1 MAIKFYNVSS
11 NTDSTKHS
19 KSLIFTHT
27 DEDIIINLPDHSGTL
42 ATSNGLEEAYRAR
55 YGTNNLTFILTPSM
69 ATRDNSNPN
78 VIKLIPGEF
87 KTSTS
92 FLGKHDTT
100 IWEVYKNNSITE
112 ANKVAS
118 EDNALYKDG
127 YTLPLLENTGSNYL
141 IRYKFRSNNIESSWS
156 PAYSCL
162 PLASGLLPI
171 TASASEGSL
180 IPDITISE
188 LKGYGEAKDV
198 LHDSTVVEVYDADK
212 SLVYTLSVN
221 KPKDVRNFKLRKD
234 NGDPV
239 LKGDRRYTLRI
250 VCRTNIAKY
259 SSTETTI
266 ELITPKV
273 FISKPEVTYLQRSTD
288 RSPIDFMDS
297 EHHGLDRDPIVKVP
311 NGRGGTDEYHTA
323 YAYGYNAS
331 IGWPRYIFTIDRDP
345 ITTGIDLDKVKNF
358 YLKYKLYVI
367 YKGQKIEFRAEN
379 NFGIADQDG
388 WNIGYNLKTM
398 LRRYGGDNSDA
409 TMEKLGYK
417 LITYKG
423 KKLTAISIPPYAVL
437 DKLASLTG
445 INREDINLTK
455 FKFQIAFR
463 YDIDNNYSDVVF
475 EELKLSYAKTDIY
488 YFTIL
493 DRLDEK
499 KFPAIV
505 TSGIGLLDY
514 DPVIGTYGSW
524 ETARDAKYVFTF
536 YNKNGEY
543 STVVNAFYHGS
554 PEAGNFFSKNGVN
567 YKLADAMTKYFKEN
581 IKPFIPTI
589 EFGGYDAGQL
599 TYLANISDEQWKEI
613 SKLFTPDADTVTVDS
628 YAIVKDQYT
637 SLYRSTLKADMVPK
651 LYSGKVL
658 TTFKA
663 VPDRKFDT
671 STDIDLLVAPYNLKR
686 YDNTQVDISKLD
698 VYISNKGQESR
709 PKNIRLRYASLDKAN
724 GDSMGGMLTL
734 TGGVYAN
741 RKDDT
746 IVGKLDMQYGDRLT
760 CDVVMQTEFGV
771 IEEHQEDTVKIDRW
785 TIQDAIVEFKTVG
798 NKQSILIT
806 PGTIKYEMEDQIID
820 GKKAFTTDVLNI
832 ARDGYRDMP
841 GSAILKYLH
850 VEIFKK
856 NNLNTPVV
864 KADLKLIDNNKFQR
878 SITGDTGW
886 YQKCL
891 FVADSDKEKL
901 KDRITLGNSESSVIF
916 YTNPDYSS
924 GTFVAGDKCAVKF
937 NSGDELIVKMNMQEI
952 PEYLFR
958 LYENITLK
966 SYTHIKAVTVPE
978 IEVQEMENPVFKN
991 ISNDPNQRYNGL
1003 NTQFFNRKGI
1013 MGEYPDLENDKFIL
1027 DSDAYLSRGFDN
1039 NTHVETIWEFRDQHR
1054 HTVTITKHAGTDDLY
1069 SLPMSDAFVWYADP
1083 EATSPTN
1090 TKCVL
1095 HPNGRYMVQVT
1106 YVNGSGNKTYASGSD
1121 AMPLI
1126 YFTDAGFNVKE
1137 KPQVEPSVG
1146 PRIIEIDNC
1155 KEGYGFQDY
1164 ILGEIEV
1171 FPTEETKK
1179 LPVNTPTG
1187 LELKHTIG
1195 LKPVPK
1201 DMRYTDSSGGID
1213 SLFPLIVPVIGIY
1226 KYSPGGSGNDL
1237 REEKF
1242 CTMELSINVKDGKLV
1257 YEQSIVKMDI
1267 DYIKSK
1273 VRATSSN
1280 LDNYWNIN
1288 GNDGLYIKY
1297 DLYRYFN
1304 ELRGNALDKTLISS
1318 RADTKITGYKVSGTT
1333 ALNKDNV
1340 IAAQLYRTDSGKTY
1354 LRFKMFLHGSW
1365 GTIDNSASGEWLD
1378 SVSVPEPFYIEQNVE
1393 AFVHVGSDRIS
1404 TGYNSD
1410 RVAGKMF
1417 KGLYFDRIDTYNLL
1431 DKKYKAT
1438 SLVPKSFLVG
1448 EHAGLIPDVKPGNNT
1463 FRLTTKTSA
1472 VEYSYNDAMFLSDH
1486 ATRFNPNNYNAA
1498 VKNADVDIPYIDPR
1512 GDKLYVAMKTE
1523 PFLYKTGN
1531 SYVSKASYLYTE
1543 LNKDITVSITQL
1555 DKVPDYVSYLYNQDS
1570 DIVANKINSTL
1581 PGKSVADLFT
1591 PMLFPK
1597 PVKDTTATLDFM
1609 QYSTPN
1615 IVATNDILV
1624 PDKIYNVTVKM
1635 SPFHSI
1641 FFIDSIIAKQTFK
1654 AYNEPVPTIG
1664 FKEWIKTEVDTKP
1677 DTKVP
1682 FIVLEASG
1690 ILNDAVFGINY
1701 DENQVEF
1708 ALSDPSTSDIPEF
1721 TISKLKVGPYDL
1733 LESKVLKHT
1742 DFTYNS
1748 ATGKLI
1754 YKTDIFKRIK
1764 ADDKSM
1770 FSNYNVTI
1778 DRAFHIRNVEPIGVT
1793 MNKMISGTTS
1803 KFTIFDTVP
1812 RDPSINLIINI
1823 EKVVTTRAAVEPS
1836 VGPKILNIASDSEIS
1851 YLDCIST
1858 SIEIY
1863 PNEYTNNLETYKHHP
1878 LTYDQLVSF
1887 KPVHKGESNIGDSSS
1902 SNSIFP
1908 LTLLVTGKYKYS
1920 SSGHGDDLVDYQAP
1934 VVKCSITKDT
1944 SSLLISRRV
1953 VDTSI
1958 DTMYPLG
1965 EKSNPGEYWGINDDK
1980 QVYIKSTLKDYI
1992 EAGSPL
1998 GRGTGTSVTSFG
2010 FSSVSEDP
2018 FGEKYLVDGYLV
2030 KEADGRVYLKFKFYL
2045 HASWPMINNFMPDPF
2060 YIGQE
2065 VEAKLT
2071 LNGGIESN
2079 ICTGKMF
2086 KGLEFNRFTQYK
2098 IDESTNSAIS
2108 IMPKKFIEDRQ
2119 FSDVKLDKNA
2129 YSTNVGT
2136 TLYHDGMTLINHGKV
2151 ASMDGITYVAPVDP
2165 VAKLSVPYLD
2175 TRGDMLYLAVDTSPF
2190 NCLRGTEYV
2199 EDPYTAD
2206 IFLTY
2211 RNEINMAKLKK
2222 VTDPDYEYEVDP
2234 SGIDA
2239 AAENAMG
2246 SGFTLVDAYVPT
2258 LFAKPPMDTN
2268 TRYDMNTSVTEPS
2281 NTKDILEPNTLYAVI
2296 VKSSPIDGVF
2306 FKDAIVAYQTFKTT
2320 GPDGVIP
2327 TTSGTTE
2334 VYSPL

>member
-27 DEDIIINLPDHSGTL
+27 DEDIIINLPNHSGTL

-87 KTSTS
+87 KTSAS

-141 IRYKFRSNNIESSWS
+141 VRYKFRSNNIESSWS

-162 PLASGLLPI
+162 PLTSGLLPI

-212 SLVYTLSVN
+212 RLVYTLSVN

-259 SSTETTI
+259 SSIETTI

-297 EHHGLDRDPIVKVP
+297 THHGLDRDPIVKVP
-311 NGRGGTDEYHTA
+311 NGRGGTDEYRTA

-345 ITTGIDLDKVKNF
+345 VTTGIDPEKAKL
-358 YLKYKLYVI
+358 YTLQYKLYVI
-367 YKGQKIEFRAEN
+367 YKGEKIPFRAEN
-379 NFGIADQDG
+379 NFGMEDADG
-388 WNIGYNLKTM
+388 WNTGYNLKVI

-409 TMEKLGYK
+409 TMEKIGYK

-423 KKLTAISIPPYAVL
+423 KKLTPISIPPYAVI

-463 YDIDNNYSDVVF
+463 YEIDNNYSDVVF
-475 EELKLSYAKTDIY
+475 EELKLSYAKSDIY

-505 TSGIGLLDY
+505 TSGISLLDY
-514 DPVIGTYGSW
+514 DPVIGAYGPFN
-524 ETARDAKYVFTF
+524 TASDGKYVFTF

-581 IKPFIPTI
+581 IKPFIPTL
-589 EFGGYDAGQL
+589 EFGGYDAGRL

-637 SLYRSTLKADMVPK
+637 ALYRSTLKADMLPS
-651 LYSGKVL
+651 LYKGNVIERFSI
-658 TTFKA
+658 
-663 VPDRKFDT
+663 VPDKRFDHL
-671 STDIDLLVAPYNLKR
+671 DDVDLMVKPYNLVK
-686 YDNTQVDISKLD
+686 YDGTEVSISK
-698 VYISNKGQESR
+698 VEIFITNSGSINGK
-709 PKNIRLRYASLDKAN
+709 PKNIRLRYLSLESSSYGLITVSGA
-724 GDSMGGMLTL
+724 L
-734 TGGVYAN
+734 YAN
-741 RKDDT
+741 KKDDS
-746 IVGKLDMQYGDRLT
+746 IFGKLNMEYGDVIT
-760 CDVVMQTEFGV
+760 CEVVMNTEFGI
-771 IEEHQEDTVKIDRW
+771 IEQSTKDTVRIDRW
-785 TIQDAIVEFKTVG
+785 TIEEAESWFKSVG
-798 NKQSILIT
+798 GKQSLCIVPTSILFQ
-806 PGTIKYEMEDQIID
+806 PEDREID
-820 GKKAFTTDVLNI
+820 GKREFRIDVNDI
-832 ARDGYRDMP
+832 AQHGCFDLP
-841 GSAILKYLH
+841 GSTILDILH
-850 VEIFKK
+850 IEVFKK
-856 NNLNTPVV
+856 PDLNTPVIR
-864 KADLKLIDNNKFQR
+864 ADLKLKYSDKFQW
-878 SITGDTGW
+878 TTTNYGW
-886 YQKCL
+886 YNKCL
-891 FVADSDKEKL
+891 FVADRDKEKL
-901 KDRITLGNSESSVIF
+901 KDRITFGSKDSTVIF
-916 YTNPDYSS
+916 YTNSNYSR
-924 GTFVAGDKCAVKF
+924 GTYAAGDKSDIKF
-937 NSGDELIVKMNMQEI
+937 NPGDELIIKMNMQEY
-952 PEYLFR
+952 PEEELLLR
-958 LYENITLK
+958 GGMILK
-966 SYTHIKAVTVPE
+966 SYTYIRSVRVPE
-978 IEVQEMENPVFKN
+978 LEVAVMNNPRFKN
-991 ISNDPNQRYNGL
+991 ISNNPDQKYNGL
-1003 NTQFFNRKGI
+1003 NTQFFNRKGV

-1027 DSDAYLSRGFDN
+1027 DSEDYLSKGFDN
-1039 NTHVETIWEFRDQHR
+1039 NTHVETIWEFRDQHH
-1054 HTVTITKHAGTDDLY
+1054 HTVTVTKHAGTDDLY
-1069 SLPMSDAFVWYADP
+1069 SLPMSDAYVWHADP
-1083 EATSPTN
+1083 ESTSPTN

-1106 YVNGSGNKTYASGSD
+1106 YVNGSDNKTYASGNE

-1164 ILGEIEV
+1164 ILGEVEV

-1187 LELKHTIG
+1187 LELKHTVG

-1201 DMRYTDSSGGID
+1201 DGRYTDSSVPIN
-1213 SLFPLIVPVIGIY
+1213 SLFPIVVPVIGTY
-1226 KYSPGGSGNDL
+1226 KCSISSSNNGRDL
-1237 REEKF
+1237 RDDTF
-1242 CTMELSINVKDGKLV
+1242 AGMELVIDVKDGKLV
-1257 YEQSIVKMDI
+1257 YEQRIVKMDM
-1267 DYIKSK
+1267 DYIKNKIKTSISTIK
-1273 VRATSSN
+1273 DLWRINNSNQLFITTDFRLYLNRTSSSPSM
-1280 LDNYWNIN
+1280 
-1288 GNDGLYIKY
+1288 GTYIAQK
-1297 DLYRYFN
+1297 DI
-1304 ELRGNALDKTLISS
+1304 ATDI
-1318 RADTKITGYKVSGTT
+1318 GYKVNGTHP
-1333 ALNKDNV
+1333 LVKDNV
-1340 IAAQLYRTDSGKTY
+1340 VTAHLYRDSNGKTY
-1354 LRFKMFLHGSW
+1354 LKFKMFLHGSW
-1365 GTIDNSASGEWLD
+1365 GRIEDATNGEWLNSID
-1378 SVSVPEPFYIEQNVE
+1378 VPEPFYLKQNIE
-1393 AFVHVGSDRIS
+1393 AYIHTGSTDLTR
-1404 TGYNSD
+1404 GYNSD
-1410 RVAGKMF
+1410 RVYGIMF
-1417 KGLYFDRIDTYNLL
+1417 NGLRFNRINTYSLL
-1431 DKKYKAT
+1431 DKTYKAT
-1438 SLVPKSFLVG
+1438 SLLPKSYLVG
-1448 EHAGLIPDVKPGNNT
+1448 DHAGSTPKIITYTNV
-1463 FRLTTKTSA
+1463 FKTSDTDHN
-1472 VEYSYNDAMFLSDH
+1472 YNDALS
-1486 ATRFNPNNYNAA
+1486 APNDAMVASMDNLTAMTSPSYI
-1498 VKNADVDIPYIDPR
+1498 DIPYIDTK
-1512 GDKLYVAMKTE
+1512 GDTLYITIQTE
-1523 PFLYKTGN
+1523 PFLYKTGS
-1531 SYVSKASYLYTE
+1531 SYTSKPSYLYTE
-1543 LNKDITVSITQL
+1543 MNKSATISFIKLNEMPTRIETIYTQ
-1555 DKVPDYVSYLYNQDS
+1555 DATA
-1570 DIVANKINSTL
+1570 VANKIESVL
-1581 PGKSVADLFT
+1581 PGKKTIDLYK
-1591 PMLFPK
+1591 PILFSK
-1597 PVKDTTATLDFM
+1597 PARDSSTGLDFM
-1609 QYSTPN
+1609 QYS
-1615 IVATNDILV
+1615 
-1624 PDKIYNVTVKM
+1624 PDTIEAPSDVLEPGNIYNATVTL
-1635 SPFHSI
+1635 SPFNGV
-1641 FFIDSIIAKQTFK
+1641 FFKDAIIAKQTFK
-1654 AYNEPVPTIG
+1654 AYKEPVPTIG

-1708 ALSDPSTSDIPEF
+1708 ALPDPSTSNIPEF

-1778 DRAFHIRNVEPIGVT
+1778 DRAFHIRNVEPISVT
-1793 MNKMISGTTS
+1793 MNKMVSGTTS

-1836 VGPKILNIASDSEIS
+1836 IGPKILNIASDSEIS

-1887 KPVHKGESNIGDSSS
+1887 KPVPKGESNIGDSSS

-2079 ICTGKMF
+2079 VCTGKMF

-2098 IDESTNSAIS
+2098 IDDSTNNAIS

-2165 VAKLSVPYLD
+2165 VAKLPVPYLD

-2190 NCLRGTEYV
+2190 NCLRGTGYV

-2234 SGIDA
+2234 SGIDTA
-2239 AAENAMG
+2239 VENAMG

-2281 NTKDILEPNTLYAVI
+2281 NTKDILEPNTLYSVQI
-2296 VKSSPIDGVF
+2296 KSTPIDGVF

-2327 TTSGTTE
+2327 TPVTTE

>member
-27 DEDIIINLPDHSGTL
+27 DDDIIINLPDHSGTL

-87 KTSTS
+87 KTSAS

-112 ANKVAS
+112 ANKVAY

-127 YTLPLLENTGSNYL
+127 YTLPLLENTGSSYL

-212 SLVYTLSVN
+212 KLVYTLSVN

-288 RSPIDFMDS
+288 RSPIDFMDRRK
-297 EHHGLDRDPIVKVP
+297 HGLDRDPFVNRTNRYGSKDDYNTGMP
-311 NGRGGTDEYHTA
+311 
-323 YAYGYNAS
+323 YGYGPS
-331 IGWPRYIFTIDRDP
+331 DGWPKYIFTIDREP
-345 ITTGIDLDKVKNF
+345 VTTGIDPEQTKFFTLE
-358 YLKYKLYVI
+358 YKTYVI
-367 YKGQKIEFRAEN
+367 YKGQKIEFRAYNRWGREDGN
-379 NFGIADQDG
+379 GWQQAYDLKGILS
-388 WNIGYNLKTM
+388 I
-398 LRRYGGDNSDA
+398 YGGDANDKGL
-409 TMEKLGYK
+409 EDLGYK

-423 KKLTAISIPPYAVL
+423 KKLTPISIPSGSAAE
-437 DKLASLTG
+437 KIAALTG
-445 INREDINLTK
+445 LPLEDINLTK

-463 YDIDNNYSDVVF
+463 YKIGDIYSDVVY
-475 EELKLSYAKTDIY
+475 EELKMSYAKSDIY
-488 YFTIL
+488 FFCIAS
-493 DRLDEK
+493 RLANK
-499 KFPAIV
+499 KFPAIFV
-505 TSGIGLLDY
+505 PILPLLDY
-514 DPVIGTYGSW
+514 DTRS
-524 ETARDAKYVFTF
+524 YVQGAGEIERNPEYTFVF

-543 STVVNAFYHGS
+543 TATFKPVSVYLYDTETMAVKDEPGVKDTLRKAF
-554 PEAGNFFSKNGVN
+554 
-567 YKLADAMTKYFKEN
+567 DKYFTED
-581 IKPFIPTI
+581 IKPFINGVYEYYRLNCLLKIT
-589 EFGGYDAGQL
+589 
-599 TYLANISDEQWKEI
+599 DEQWKEI

-637 SLYRSTLKADMVPK
+637 SLYRSTLKADMLPS
-651 LYSGKVL
+651 LYKGNVIERFSI
-658 TTFKA
+658 
-663 VPDRKFDT
+663 VPDKRFDHL
-671 STDIDLLVAPYNLKR
+671 DDVDLMVKPYNLVK
-686 YDNTQVDISKLD
+686 YDGTEVNISK
-698 VYISNKGQESR
+698 VEIFITNSGSINGK
-709 PKNIRLRYASLDKAN
+709 PKNIRLRYLSLESSSYGLITASGAL
-724 GDSMGGMLTL
+724 
-734 TGGVYAN
+734 YAN
-741 RKDDT
+741 KKDDS
-746 IVGKLDMQYGDRLT
+746 IFGKLNMEYGDVIT
-760 CDVVMQTEFGV
+760 CEVVMNTEFGIV
-771 IEEHQEDTVKIDRW
+771 EQSAKDTVRIDRW
-785 TIQDAIVEFKTVG
+785 TIEEAESWFKSVG
-798 NKQSILIT
+798 GKQSLCIVPTSILFQ
-806 PGTIKYEMEDQIID
+806 PEDREID
-820 GKKAFTTDVLNI
+820 GKSEFRIDVNDIAQHGCSDLPGSTILDVLHI
-832 ARDGYRDMP
+832 E
-841 GSAILKYLH
+841 
-850 VEIFKK
+850 VFKK
-856 NNLNTPVV
+856 PNLTTPVIR
-864 KADLKLIDNNKFQR
+864 ADLRLMYNDKFQW
-878 SITGDTGW
+878 TTTNYGW
-886 YQKCL
+886 YNKCL
-891 FVADSDKEKL
+891 FVADRDKEKL
-901 KDRITLGNSESSVIF
+901 KDRITFGSKDSTVIF
-916 YTNPDYSS
+916 YTNSNYSR
-924 GTFVAGDKCAVKF
+924 GTYAAGDKSDIKF
-937 NSGDELIVKMNMQEI
+937 NPGDELIIKMNMQEY
-952 PEYLFR
+952 PEEELLLR
-958 LYENITLK
+958 GGMILK
-966 SYTHIKAVTVPE
+966 SYTYIRAVRVPE
-978 IEVQEMENPVFKN
+978 LEVAVMNNPRFKN
-991 ISNDPNQRYNGL
+991 ISNNVNYNNNGL
-1003 NTQFFNRKGI
+1003 NTQFFNRKGT

-1027 DSDAYLSRGFDN
+1027 DSEDYLSKGFDN
-1039 NTHVETIWEFRDQHR
+1039 NTHVETIWEFRDQHH

-1069 SLPMSDAFVWYADP
+1069 SLPMSDAFIWYADP
-1083 EATSPTN
+1083 ESTSPTN

-1106 YVNGSGNKTYASGSD
+1106 YVNGSGNKTYASGND
-1121 AMPLI
+1121 TMPLI

-1179 LPVNTPTG
+1179 LPINTPTG
-1187 LELKHTIG
+1187 LELKHTVG

-1201 DMRYTDSSGGID
+1201 DSRYTDSSVPIN
-1213 SLFPLIVPVIGIY
+1213 SIFPIVVPVIGTY
-1226 KYSPGGSGNDL
+1226 KCSISSTNNGRDL
-1237 REEKF
+1237 RDDKF
-1242 CTMELSINVKDGKLV
+1242 AGMELVIDVKDGKLV
-1257 YEQSIVKMDI
+1257 YEQHIVKMDM
-1267 DYIKSK
+1267 DYIKNKIKTSISTIK
-1273 VRATSSN
+1273 DLWRINNSNQLFITTDFRLYLNRTSSSPSM
-1280 LDNYWNIN
+1280 
-1288 GNDGLYIKY
+1288 GTYIAQK
-1297 DLYRYFN
+1297 DI
-1304 ELRGNALDKTLISS
+1304 ATDI
-1318 RADTKITGYKVSGTT
+1318 GYKVNGTHP
-1333 ALNKDNV
+1333 LVKDNV
-1340 IAAQLYRTDSGKTY
+1340 VTAHLYRDSNGKTY
-1354 LRFKMFLHGSW
+1354 LKFKMFLHGSW
-1365 GTIDNSASGEWLD
+1365 GRIEDATNGEWLN
-1378 SVSVPEPFYIEQNVE
+1378 SVDVPEPFYLKQDIE
-1393 AFVHVGSDRIS
+1393 AYIHTGTKDLAL
-1404 TGYNSD
+1404 GYNSD
-1410 RVAGKMF
+1410 RVSGVMF
-1417 KGLYFDRIDTYNLL
+1417 SGLRFNRINTYSLL
-1431 DKKYKAT
+1431 DKTYKAT
-1438 SLVPKSFLVG
+1438 SLLPKSYLVG
-1448 EHAGLIPDVKPGNNT
+1448 DHAGSTPKIITYTNI
-1463 FRLTTKTSA
+1463 FKTSDTD
-1472 VEYSYNDAMFLSDH
+1472 YNYNDALS
-1486 ATRFNPNNYNAA
+1486 APNDAMVASMDNLTAMTSPSYI
-1498 VKNADVDIPYIDPR
+1498 DIPYINTK
-1512 GDKLYVAMKTE
+1512 GDTLYITIQTE
-1523 PFLYKTGN
+1523 PFLYKTGS
-1531 SYVSKASYLYTE
+1531 SYTSKPSYLYTE
-1543 LNKDITVSITQL
+1543 MNKSATVSFIKLNEMPTQ
-1555 DKVPDYVSYLYNQDS
+1555 PNTIYTQDATA
-1570 DIVANKINSTL
+1570 VANKIESVL
-1581 PGKSVADLFT
+1581 PGKKTIDLYK
-1591 PMLFPK
+1591 PILFPK
-1597 PVKDTTATLDFM
+1597 PARDSSTGLDFM
-1609 QYSTPN
+1609 QYS
-1615 IVATNDILV
+1615 
-1624 PDKIYNVTVKM
+1624 PDTIEAPSDVLEPGSIYNATVTL
-1635 SPFHSI
+1635 SPFNGV
-1641 FFIDSIIAKQTFK
+1641 FFKDAIVAKQTFK
-1654 AYNEPVPTIG
+1654 AYKEPVPTIG
-1664 FKEWIKTEVDTKP
+1664 FKDWIKTEVDTKP

-1701 DENQVEF
+1701 DENQIEF

-1748 ATGKLI
+1748 ATGKLV

-1793 MNKMISGTTS
+1793 MNKMVSGTTS

-1887 KPVHKGESNIGDSSS
+1887 KPVPKGESNIGDSSS

-1965 EKSNPGEYWGINDDK
+1965 EKSNPGEYWGISDDK

-2079 ICTGKMF
+2079 VCTGKMF

-2165 VAKLSVPYLD
+2165 VAKLPVPYLD
-2175 TRGDMLYLAVDTSPF
+2175 TRGDTLYLAVDTSPF

-2222 VTDPDYEYEVDP
+2222 VTDPDYEYEVDV

-2239 AAENAMG
+2239 AVENALG
-2246 SGFTLVDAYVPT
+2246 GGFTLVDAYVPT

-2281 NTKDILEPNTLYAVI
+2281 NTKDILEPNTLYSVQI
-2296 VKSSPIDGVF
+2296 KSTPIDGVF

-2327 TTSGTTE
+2327 TPATTE
-2334 VYSPL
+2334 VIVHYNKIE

>member
-69 ATRDNSNPN
+69 ATRDISNPN

-87 KTSTS
+87 KTSAS

-112 ANKVAS
+112 ANKVAY

-162 PLASGLLPI
+162 PLTSGLLPI

-198 LHDSTVVEVYDADK
+198 QHTGTVVEVYDVDK
-212 SLVYTLSVN
+212 KLVYTLSVN

-259 SSTETTI
+259 SSIDTII

-297 EHHGLDRDPIVKVP
+297 RKHGLDRNPFVNRTNRYGSKDDYNTGMP
-311 NGRGGTDEYHTA
+311 
-323 YAYGYNAS
+323 YGYGPS
-331 IGWPRYIFTIDRDP
+331 DGWPKYIFTIDREP
-345 ITTGIDLDKVKNF
+345 VTTGIDPEQTKFFTLQ
-358 YLKYKLYVI
+358 YKLYVI
-367 YKGQKIEFRAEN
+367 YKGQKIEFRAYNRWGRE
-379 NFGIADQDG
+379 DG
-388 WNIGYNLKTM
+388 NGWQQAYDLKEI
-398 LRRYGGDNSDA
+398 LSIYGGDANDKGL
-409 TMEKLGYK
+409 EDLGYK

-423 KKLTAISIPPYAVL
+423 KKLTPISIPSGSAAE
-437 DKLASLTG
+437 KIAALTG
-445 INREDINLTK
+445 LPLEDINLTK

-463 YDIDNNYSDVVF
+463 YKIGDIYSDIVY
-475 EELKLSYAKTDIY
+475 EELKMSYAKTDIY
-488 YFTIL
+488 FFCIAS
-493 DRLDEK
+493 RLANK
-499 KFPAIV
+499 KFPAIFV
-505 TSGIGLLDY
+505 PILPLLDY
-514 DPVIGTYGSW
+514 DTRS
-524 ETARDAKYVFTF
+524 YVQGAGEIERNPEYTFVF

-543 STVVNAFYHGS
+543 TATFKPVSVYLYDTETMAVKDEPGVRDTLKKAF
-554 PEAGNFFSKNGVN
+554 N
-567 YKLADAMTKYFKEN
+567 KYFTED
-581 IKPFIPTI
+581 IKPFIYGVY
-589 EFGGYDAGQL
+589 EYYRLDCL
-599 TYLANISDEQWKEI
+599 LKISDEQWKEI

-637 SLYRSTLKADMVPK
+637 ALYRSTLKADMLPS
-651 LYSGKVL
+651 LYKGNVISRFSVI
-658 TTFKA
+658 
-663 VPDRKFDT
+663 PDKRFDHL
-671 STDIDLLVAPYNLKR
+671 DDVYLMVKPYDLVK
-686 YDNTQVDISKLD
+686 YDGTQVNITKVEIFVTNNGPVD
-698 VYISNKGQESR
+698 GR
-709 PKNIRLRYASLDKAN
+709 PKNIRLRYFSLESSSYGLITSTGALYAN
-724 GDSMGGMLTL
+724 KKDDSIFGKLNIEYGDVLTL
-734 TGGVYAN
+734 E
-741 RKDDT
+741 
-746 IVGKLDMQYGDRLT
+746 
-760 CDVVMQTEFGV
+760 VVMNTEFGI
-771 IEEHQEDTVKIDRW
+771 IEQSAKDTARMDRW
-785 TIQDAIVEFKTVG
+785 TIEDAESWFRTVG
-798 NKQSILIT
+798 GKQSLCVVPTRILFQ
-806 PGTIKYEMEDQIID
+806 PEDREID
-820 GKKAFTTDVLNI
+820 GKREFRIDVNDI
-832 ARDGYRDMP
+832 AQHGCSDLP
-841 GSAILKYLH
+841 GSTILDYLH
-850 VEIFKK
+850 IEVFKK
-856 NNLNTPVV
+856 PDLNTPVIR
-864 KADLKLIDNNKFQR
+864 ADLKLKYSDKFQW
-878 SITGDTGW
+878 TTTNYGW
-886 YQKCL
+886 YNKCL
-891 FVADSDKEKL
+891 FVADRDKEKL
-901 KDRITLGNSESSVIF
+901 KDRITFGNSDSTVMF
-916 YTNPDYSS
+916 YTNNNYTR
-924 GTFVAGDKCAVKF
+924 GTYVAGDKSDIKF
-937 NSGDELIVKMNMQEI
+937 KPGDELIIKMNMQEY
-952 PEYLFR
+952 PEEELAFR
-958 LYENITLK
+958 GGKILK
-966 SYTHIKAVTVPE
+966 SYTYIRAIRVPE
-978 IEVQEMENPVFKN
+978 LAVAVMNNPRFKN
-991 ISNDPNQRYNGL
+991 ISNNVNYNNNGIE
-1003 NTQFFNRKGI
+1003 TQFFSRKSLV
-1013 MGEYPDLENDKFIL
+1013 GEYPDLENDKFIL
-1027 DSDAYLSRGFDN
+1027 DSEDYLSKGFDN
-1039 NTHVETIWEFRDQHR
+1039 NTHVETIWEFRDQHH

-1083 EATSPTN
+1083 ESTSPTN

-1095 HPNGRYMVQVT
+1095 HPNGQYMVQVT
-1106 YVNGSGNKTYASGSD
+1106 YVNGSGNKTYASGND

-1187 LELKHTIG
+1187 LELKHTVG

-1201 DMRYTDSSGGID
+1201 DSRYTDSSVPIN
-1213 SLFPLIVPVIGIY
+1213 SLFPIVVPVIGTY
-1226 KYSPGGSGNDL
+1226 KCSISSSNNGRDL
-1237 REEKF
+1237 RDDTF
-1242 CTMELSINVKDGKLV
+1242 AGMELVIDVKDGKLV
-1257 YEQSIVKMDI
+1257 YEQRIVKMDM
-1267 DYIKSK
+1267 DYIKNKIKTSISTIK
-1273 VRATSSN
+1273 DLWRINNSNQLFITTDFRLYLNRTSSSPSM
-1280 LDNYWNIN
+1280 
-1288 GNDGLYIKY
+1288 GTYIAQK
-1297 DLYRYFN
+1297 DI
-1304 ELRGNALDKTLISS
+1304 ATDI
-1318 RADTKITGYKVSGTT
+1318 GYKVNGTHP
-1333 ALNKDNV
+1333 LVKDNV
-1340 IAAQLYRTDSGKTY
+1340 VTAHLYRDSNGKTY
-1354 LRFKMFLHGSW
+1354 LKFKMFLHGSW
-1365 GTIDNSASGEWLD
+1365 GRIEDATNGEWLNSID
-1378 SVSVPEPFYIEQNVE
+1378 VPEPFYLKQNIE
-1393 AFVHVGSDRIS
+1393 AYIHTGSTDLTR
-1404 TGYNSD
+1404 GYNSD
-1410 RVAGKMF
+1410 RVYGIMF
-1417 KGLYFDRIDTYNLL
+1417 NGLRFNRINTYSLL
-1431 DKKYKAT
+1431 DKTYKAT
-1438 SLVPKSFLVG
+1438 SLLPKSYLVG
-1448 EHAGLIPDVKPGNNT
+1448 DHAGSTPKIITYTNV
-1463 FRLTTKTSA
+1463 FKTSDTDHN
-1472 VEYSYNDAMFLSDH
+1472 YNDALS
-1486 ATRFNPNNYNAA
+1486 APNDAMVASMDNLTAMTSPSYI
-1498 VKNADVDIPYIDPR
+1498 DIPYIDTK
-1512 GDKLYVAMKTE
+1512 GDKLYITIQTE
-1523 PFLYKTGN
+1523 PFLYKTGS
-1531 SYVSKASYLYTE
+1531 SYTSKPSYLYTE
-1543 LNKDITVSITQL
+1543 MNKSATISFIKLNEMPTQPSTVYTQ
-1555 DKVPDYVSYLYNQDS
+1555 DATA
-1570 DIVANKINSTL
+1570 VANKIESVL
-1581 PGKSVADLFT
+1581 PGKKTIDLYK
-1591 PMLFPK
+1591 PILFPK
-1597 PVKDTTATLDFM
+1597 PARDSSTGLDFM
-1609 QYSTPN
+1609 QYS
-1615 IVATNDILV
+1615 
-1624 PDKIYNVTVKM
+1624 PDTTEAPSDVLEPGSIYNATVTL
-1635 SPFHSI
+1635 SPFNGV
-1641 FFIDSIIAKQTFK
+1641 FFKDAIIAKQTFK
-1654 AYNEPVPTIG
+1654 AYKEPVPTIG

-1701 DENQVEF
+1701 DENQIEF
-1708 ALSDPSTSDIPEF
+1708 ALSDPSTSNIPEF
-1721 TISKLKVGPYDL
+1721 TISKLNVGPYDL

-1748 ATGKLI
+1748 ATGKLV

-1793 MNKMISGTTS
+1793 MNKMVSGTTS
-1803 KFTIFDTVP
+1803 KFTIFDTTP
-1812 RDPSINLIINI
+1812 GNPSMNLIINI

-1887 KPVHKGESNIGDSSS
+1887 KPVPKGESNIGDSSS

-1934 VVKCSITKDT
+1934 VVKCSITKDI

-1998 GRGTGTSVTSFG
+1998 SRGTGTSVTSFG
-2010 FSSVSEDP
+2010 FSSVSENP

-2030 KEADGRVYLKFKFYL
+2030 KEADGRVYLNFKFYL

-2079 ICTGKMF
+2079 ICTGEMF

-2098 IDESTNSAIS
+2098 IDESTNRAIS

-2119 FSDVKLDKNA
+2119 FSDVKLDKNE

-2165 VAKLSVPYLD
+2165 VDKLQVPYLD
-2175 TRGDMLYLAVDTSPF
+2175 TRGDTLYLAVDTSPF
-2190 NCLRGTEYV
+2190 NCLRGTGYV

-2211 RNEINMAKLKK
+2211 RNEINMAKIKK
-2222 VTDPDYEYEVDP
+2222 VTDPDYEYEVDV

-2239 AAENAMG
+2239 AVENALGAG
-2246 SGFTLVDAYVPT
+2246 STLVDAYVPT

-2281 NTKDILEPNTLYAVI
+2281 NTKDILEPNTLYSVQI
-2296 VKSSPIDGVF
+2296 KSTPIDGVF

-2327 TTSGTTE
+2327 TPATTE

>member
-27 DEDIIINLPDHSGTL
+27 DEDIIINLPNHSGTL

-87 KTSTS
+87 KTSAS
-92 FLGKHDTT
+92 FLGKHNTT

-112 ANKVAS
+112 ANKVAY

-162 PLASGLLPI
+162 PLTSGLLPI
-171 TASASEGSL
+171 AASASEGSL

-212 SLVYTLSVN
+212 KLVYTLSVN

-259 SSTETTI
+259 SSIETAI

-288 RSPIDFMDS
+288 RSPIDFMDMRK
-297 EHHGLDRDPIVKVP
+297 HGLDRNPLVNRTNRYGSKDDYNTGMP
-311 NGRGGTDEYHTA
+311 
-323 YAYGYNAS
+323 YGYGPND
-331 IGWPRYIFTIDRDP
+331 GWPKYIYTIDREP
-345 ITTGIDLDKVKNF
+345 VTTGIDPEQAKFFTLQ
-358 YLKYKLYVI
+358 YKLYVI
-367 YKGQKIEFRAEN
+367 YNGQKIWFRAYNRWGME
-379 NFGIADQDG
+379 DEDG
-388 WNIGYNLKTM
+388 WQQAYDLKEI
-398 LRRYGGDNSDA
+398 LRIYGGDANDKGL
-409 TMEKLGYK
+409 EDLGYK

-423 KKLTAISIPPYAVL
+423 KKLTPISIPSGSAAE
-437 DKLASLTG
+437 KIAALTG
-445 INREDINLTK
+445 LPLEDINLTK

-463 YDIDNNYSDVVF
+463 YKIGDIYSDIAY
-475 EELKLSYAKTDIY
+475 EELKMSYAKSDIY
-488 YFTIL
+488 FFCIAS
-493 DRLDEK
+493 RLANK
-499 KFPAIV
+499 KFPAIFV
-505 TSGIGLLDY
+505 PMLPLLDY
-514 DPVIGTYGSW
+514 DTRS
-524 ETARDAKYVFTF
+524 YVQGAGDIERNPEYTFVF

-543 STVVNAFYHGS
+543 TATFKPVSINAYDTEVMAIKDE
-554 PEAGNFFSKNGVN
+554 PGVKDTLKKAFN
-567 YKLADAMTKYFKEN
+567 KYFTED
-581 IKPFIPTI
+581 IKPFNY
-589 EFGGYDAGQL
+589 GVYQYYSLD
-599 TYLANISDEQWKEI
+599 YLLQISDEQWKEI

-628 YAIVKDQYT
+628 YALIKEQYT
-637 SLYRSTLKADMVPK
+637 SLYRTTLKADMLPS
-651 LYSGKVL
+651 LYKGNVIERFSI
-658 TTFKA
+658 
-663 VPDRKFDT
+663 VPDKRFDHL
-671 STDIDLLVAPYNLKR
+671 DDVDLMVKPYNLVK
-686 YDNTQVDISKLD
+686 YDGTEVSISK
-698 VYISNKGQESR
+698 VEIFITNSGSINGK
-709 PKNIRLRYASLDKAN
+709 PKNIRLRYLSLESSSYGLITASGAL
-724 GDSMGGMLTL
+724 
-734 TGGVYAN
+734 YAN
-741 RKDDT
+741 KKDDS
-746 IVGKLDMQYGDRLT
+746 IFGKLNMEYGDVIT
-760 CDVVMQTEFGV
+760 CEVVMNTEFGI
-771 IEEHQEDTVKIDRW
+771 IEQSTKDTVRIDRW
-785 TIQDAIVEFKTVG
+785 TIEEAESWFKSVG
-798 NKQSILIT
+798 GKQSLCIVPTSILFQ
-806 PGTIKYEMEDQIID
+806 PEDREID
-820 GKKAFTTDVLNI
+820 GKREFRIDVNDI
-832 ARDGYRDMP
+832 AQHGCSDLP
-841 GSAILKYLH
+841 GSTILDILH
-850 VEIFKK
+850 IEVFKK
-856 NNLNTPVV
+856 PDLTTPVIR
-864 KADLKLIDNNKFQR
+864 ADLKLKYSDKFQW
-878 SITGDTGW
+878 TTTNYGW
-886 YQKCL
+886 YNKCL
-891 FVADSDKEKL
+891 FVADRDKEKL
-901 KDRITLGNSESSVIF
+901 KDRITFGSKDSTVIF
-916 YTNPDYSS
+916 YTNSNYSR
-924 GTFVAGDKCAVKF
+924 GTYSAGDKSDTKF
-937 NSGDELIVKMNMQEI
+937 NPGDELIIKMNMQEY
-952 PEYLFR
+952 PEEELLLR
-958 LYENITLK
+958 GGMILK
-966 SYTHIKAVTVPE
+966 SYSYVRTVRVPE
-978 IEVQEMENPVFKN
+978 LEVAVMNNPRFKN
-991 ISNDPNQRYNGL
+991 ISNNPGQKYNGL
-1003 NTQFFNRKGI
+1003 NTQFFNRKGV

-1027 DSDAYLSRGFDN
+1027 DSEDYLSKGFDN
-1039 NTHVETIWEFRDQHR
+1039 NTHVETIWEFRDQHH

-1083 EATSPTN
+1083 EAIEPTN

-1095 HPNGRYMVQVT
+1095 HPNGGYMVQVT
-1106 YVNGSGNKTYASGSD
+1106 YVNGSGNKTYASGNN

-1126 YFTDAGFNVKE
+1126 YFTDAGFKVKE
-1137 KPQVEPSVG
+1137 KPVVEPSVG
-1146 PRIIEIDNC
+1146 PRIIEIDSC

-1179 LPVNTPTG
+1179 LPVNTPVG
-1187 LELKHTIG
+1187 LELKHTVG

-1201 DMRYTDSSGGID
+1201 DSRYTDSSVPIN
-1213 SLFPLIVPVIGIY
+1213 SIFPMVVPVIGTY
-1226 KYSPGGSGNDL
+1226 KCSISSTNNDRDL
-1237 REEKF
+1237 RDDKF
-1242 CTMELSINVKDGKLV
+1242 AGMELVIDVKDGKLV
-1257 YEQSIVKMDI
+1257 YEQRIVKMDL
-1267 DYIKSK
+1267 DYIKNKLRNSISTIK
-1273 VRATSSN
+1273 DLWRIKNNNQLFITTDFRQYLNYTSTQPQLGTYIAQEDIATG
-1280 LDNYWNIN
+1280 I
-1288 GNDGLYIKY
+1288 
-1297 DLYRYFN
+1297 
-1304 ELRGNALDKTLISS
+1304 
-1318 RADTKITGYKVSGTT
+1318 GYKVNGTHP
-1333 ALNKDNV
+1333 LVKDNV
-1340 IAAQLYRTDSGKTY
+1340 IAVHLYRDSNGKTY
-1354 LRFKMFLHGSW
+1354 LKFKMFLHGSW
-1365 GTIDNSASGEWLD
+1365 GRIEDATNGEWLN
-1378 SVSVPEPFYIEQNVE
+1378 SVNVPEPFYLKQDIE
-1393 AFVHVGSDRIS
+1393 AYIHTG
-1404 TGYNSD
+1404 TKGLALGYNSD
-1410 RVAGKMF
+1410 RVSGVMF
-1417 KGLYFDRIDTYNLL
+1417 SGLRFNRINTYSLL
-1431 DKKYKAT
+1431 DKTYKAT
-1438 SLVPKSFLVG
+1438 SLIPYSYLVG
-1448 EHAGLIPDVKPGNNT
+1448 GHAGSTPKITTYTNVFKTPDANYN
-1463 FRLTTKTSA
+1463 
-1472 VEYSYNDAMFLSDH
+1472 YNDALSAPND
-1486 ATRFNPNNYNAA
+1486 AMVASLDSVTAMTRPN
-1498 VKNADVDIPYIDPR
+1498 DIDIPYIDTK
-1512 GDKLYVAMKTE
+1512 GDTLYITIQTE
-1523 PFLYKTGN
+1523 PFLYKTGS
-1531 SYVSKASYLYTE
+1531 SYTSKPSYLYTE
-1543 LNKDITVSITQL
+1543 MNKSATVSFIKLNEMPTQ
-1555 DKVPDYVSYLYNQDS
+1555 PNTIYTQDATA
-1570 DIVANKINSTL
+1570 VANKIETVL
-1581 PGKSVADLFT
+1581 PGKKTIDLYK
-1591 PMLFPK
+1591 PILFPK
-1597 PVKDTTATLDFM
+1597 PARDSSTGLDFM
-1609 QYSTPN
+1609 QYSPDT
-1615 IVATNDILV
+1615 IVAPSDVLV
-1624 PDKIYNVTVKM
+1624 PGEIYNVTVTL
-1635 SPFHSI
+1635 SPFNGV
-1641 FFIDSIIAKQTFK
+1641 FFKDAIIAKQTFK
-1654 AYNEPVPTIG
+1654 AYKEPVPTIG

-1701 DENQVEF
+1701 DENQIEF
-1708 ALSDPSTSDIPEF
+1708 ALPDPSNSDIPEF

-1748 ATGKLI
+1748 ATGKLV

-1803 KFTIFDTVP
+1803 KFTIFDTTP
-1812 RDPSINLIINI
+1812 GNPSMNLIVNI

-1836 VGPKILNIASDSEIS
+1836 VGPKILNIANDSEIS

-1887 KPVHKGESNIGDSSS
+1887 KPVPKGESNIGDSSS

-1920 SSGHGDDLVDYQAP
+1920 SSGYGDDLVDYQAP
-1934 VVKCSITKDT
+1934 VVKWSITKDT

-1998 GRGTGTSVTSFG
+1998 GRGTGTSVTNFG
-2010 FSSVSEDP
+2010 FSSVSENP

-2175 TRGDMLYLAVDTSPF
+2175 TRGDTLYLAVDTSPF

-2239 AAENAMG
+2239 AAENALGAG
-2246 SGFTLVDAYVPT
+2246 STLVDAYVPT

-2281 NTKDILEPNTLYAVI
+2281 NTKDILEPNTLYSVQI
-2296 VKSSPIDGVF
+2296 KSTPIDGVF

-2327 TTSGTTE
+2327 TPATTE

>member
-87 KTSTS
+87 KTNAS

-112 ANKVAS
+112 ANKVAY

-188 LKGYGEAKDV
+188 LKGYGETKDV

-212 SLVYTLSVN
+212 RLVYTLSVN

-273 FISKPEVTYLQRSTD
+273 FISKPEVTYLQRTTD
-288 RSPIDFMDS
+288 REPIDFMDS
-297 EHHGLDRDPIVKVP
+297 SKHGLDRDPIVKVP
-311 NGRGGTDEYHTA
+311 NGRGGTDEYRTA
-323 YAYGYNAS
+323 YAYGYDAS

-345 ITTGIDLDKVKNF
+345 VTTGIDPDKVKNF

-379 NFGIADQDG
+379 NFGIVDQDG
-388 WNIGYNLKTM
+388 WNVGYNLKTM
-398 LRRYGGDNSDA
+398 LRRYGGDDSDA

-581 IKPFIPTI
+581 IKPFIPTL
-589 EFGGYDAGQL
+589 EFGGYDAGRL

-637 SLYRSTLKADMVPK
+637 SLYRDTLKADMLPK

-698 VYISNKGQESR
+698 VYISNKGQEDK

-785 TIQDAIVEFKTVG
+785 TIEDAIVEFKTVG
-798 NKQSILIT
+798 SKQSILIT
-806 PGTIKYEMEDQIID
+806 PGTIKYEMEDQVID
-820 GKKAFTTDVLNI
+820 GKKVFTTDVLNI

-901 KDRITLGNSESSVIF
+901 KDRITLGNNDSSVIF

-978 IEVQEMENPVFKN
+978 IEVQEMNNPVFKN

-1003 NTQFFNRKGI
+1003 NTQFFNRKNV

-1083 EATSPTN
+1083 ESTSPTN

-1106 YVNGSGNKTYASGSD
+1106 YVNGSGNKTYASGNE

-1179 LPVNTPTG
+1179 LPINTPTG

-1201 DMRYTDSSGGID
+1201 DMRYTDNSVNID

-1242 CTMELSINVKDGKLV
+1242 CTVELTINVKDGKLV

-1280 LDNYWNIN
+1280 LDNYWNIH

-1333 ALNKDNV
+1333 ALNKDNIIV
-1340 IAAQLYRTDSGKTY
+1340 AQLYRTDSGKTY

-1365 GTIDNSASGEWLD
+1365 GTINNSASGEWLD

-1448 EHAGLIPDVKPGNNT
+1448 EHAGLITDVKPGNNL
-1463 FRLTTKTSA
+1463 FKTS
-1472 VEYSYNDAMFLSDH
+1472 VTEYSYNDGMFLTDH
-1486 ATRFNPNNYNAA
+1486 TKRFNPSNYNAV
-1498 VKNADVDIPYIDPR
+1498 VKNADVNIPYIDPK

-1531 SYVSKASYLYTE
+1531 SYISKASYLYTE

-1555 DKVPDYVSYLYNQDS
+1555 DKVPDYASYLYNQDS

-1609 QYSTPN
+1609 QYSASS
-1615 IVATNDILV
+1615 IVATSDILV
-1624 PDKIYNVTVKM
+1624 PNKIYNVTVKM

-1654 AYNEPVPTIG
+1654 AYKEPVPTIG

-1701 DENQVEF
+1701 DENQIEF

-1793 MNKMISGTTS
+1793 MNKMVSGTTS

-1823 EKVVTTRAAVEPS
+1823 EKVVTTRA
-1836 VGPKILNIASDSEIS
+1836 
-1851 YLDCIST
+1851 
-1858 SIEIY
+1858 
-1863 PNEYTNNLETYKHHP
+1863 
-1878 LTYDQLVSF
+1878 
-1887 KPVHKGESNIGDSSS
+1887 
-1902 SNSIFP
+1902 
-1908 LTLLVTGKYKYS
+1908 
-1920 SSGHGDDLVDYQAP
+1920 
-1934 VVKCSITKDT
+1934 
-1944 SSLLISRRV
+1944 
-1953 VDTSI
+1953 
-1958 DTMYPLG
+1958 
-1965 EKSNPGEYWGINDDK
+1965 
-1980 QVYIKSTLKDYI
+1980 
-1992 EAGSPL
+1992 
-1998 GRGTGTSVTSFG
+1998 
-2010 FSSVSEDP
+2010 
-2018 FGEKYLVDGYLV
+2018 
-2030 KEADGRVYLKFKFYL
+2030 
-2045 HASWPMINNFMPDPF
+2045 
-2060 YIGQE
+2060 
-2065 VEAKLT
+2065 
-2071 LNGGIESN
+2071 
-2079 ICTGKMF
+2079 
-2086 KGLEFNRFTQYK
+2086 
-2098 IDESTNSAIS
+2098 
-2108 IMPKKFIEDRQ
+2108 
-2119 FSDVKLDKNA
+2119 
-2129 YSTNVGT
+2129 
-2136 TLYHDGMTLINHGKV
+2136 
-2151 ASMDGITYVAPVDP
+2151 
-2165 VAKLSVPYLD
+2165 
-2175 TRGDMLYLAVDTSPF
+2175 
-2190 NCLRGTEYV
+2190 
-2199 EDPYTAD
+2199 
-2206 IFLTY
+2206 
-2211 RNEINMAKLKK
+2211 
-2222 VTDPDYEYEVDP
+2222 
-2234 SGIDA
+2234 
-2239 AAENAMG
+2239 
-2246 SGFTLVDAYVPT
+2246 
-2258 LFAKPPMDTN
+2258 
-2268 TRYDMNTSVTEPS
+2268 
-2281 NTKDILEPNTLYAVI
+2281 
-2296 VKSSPIDGVF
+2296 
-2306 FKDAIVAYQTFKTT
+2306 
-2320 GPDGVIP
+2320 
-2327 TTSGTTE
+2327 
-2334 VYSPL
+2334 

>member
-69 ATRDNSNPN
+69 ATRDISNPN

-87 KTSTS
+87 KTSAS

-156 PAYSCL
+156 PAYNCL
-162 PLASGLLPI
+162 PLTSGLLPI

-259 SSTETTI
+259 SSIETTI

-273 FISKPEVTYLQRSTD
+273 FISKPEVTYLQRTTD
-288 RSPIDFMDS
+288 REPIDFMDRRK
-297 EHHGLDRDPIVKVP
+297 HGLDKEPIVTLPSKY
-311 NGRGGTDEYHTA
+311 GGTSDF
-323 YAYGYNAS
+323 NAAQPMEWS
-331 IGWPRYIFTIDRDP
+331 WGHGWPKYIFTIDKLP
-345 ITTGIDLDKVKNF
+345 ITTGIDPDKVKDF
-358 YLKYKLYVI
+358 TLQYKLVLI
-367 YKGQKIEFRAEN
+367 YNGKKIE
-379 NFGIADQDG
+379 IAT
-388 WNIGYNLKTM
+388 YNSWGRGADWGDWQYAYDIKEM
-398 LRRYGGDNSDA
+398 IFYYGGGAMLEDA
-409 TMEKLGYK
+409 RPYVA
-417 LITYKG
+417 TYKG
-423 KKLTAISIPPYAVL
+423 KLLAPISIPPYTLNNAISR
-437 DKLASLTG
+437 ATG
-445 INREDINLTK
+445 IDIENINYNK

-463 YDIDNNYSDVVF
+463 YKIDNAYSDIAY
-475 EELKLSYAKTDIY
+475 EELKINYAKYNIY
-488 YFTIL
+488 YTGIL
-493 DRLDEK
+493 NRVSEK
-499 KFPAIV
+499 KFPAIIAPDIYKFDYDNGEGLQG
-505 TSGIGLLDY
+505 TSGVFTEGIKL
-514 DPVIGTYGSW
+514 
-524 ETARDAKYVFTF
+524 VFTF

-543 STVVNAFYHGS
+543 EYTVDALNKWKDDKA
-554 PEAGNFFSKNGVN
+554 KNLFKDNKYLITIDAIRNKFITDVIKPLVHDGTIPTELAN
-567 YKLADAMTKYFKEN
+567 LADIT
-581 IKPFIPTI
+581 
-589 EFGGYDAGQL
+589 
-599 TYLANISDEQWKEI
+599 DEQWKEI

-637 SLYRSTLKADMVPK
+637 SLYRSTLKADMLPS
-651 LYSGKVL
+651 LYKGNVIERFL
-658 TTFKA
+658 V
-663 VPDRKFDT
+663 VPDKRFDHL
-671 STDIDLLVAPYNLKR
+671 DDVDLMVKPYNLVK
-686 YDNTQVDISKLD
+686 YDGTEVSISK
-698 VYISNKGQESR
+698 VEIFITNSGSINGK
-709 PKNIRLRYASLDKAN
+709 PKNIRLRYLSLESSSYGLITASGAL
-724 GDSMGGMLTL
+724 
-734 TGGVYAN
+734 YAN
-741 RKDDT
+741 KKDDS
-746 IVGKLDMQYGDRLT
+746 IFGKLNMEYGDVIT
-760 CDVVMQTEFGV
+760 CEVVMNTEFGI
-771 IEEHQEDTVKIDRW
+771 IEQSTKDTVRIDRW
-785 TIQDAIVEFKTVG
+785 TIEEAESWFKSVG
-798 NKQSILIT
+798 GKQSLCIVPTSILFQ
-806 PGTIKYEMEDQIID
+806 PEDREID
-820 GKKAFTTDVLNI
+820 GKSEFRIDVNDI
-832 ARDGYRDMP
+832 AQHGCSDLP
-841 GSAILKYLH
+841 GSTILDILH
-850 VEIFKK
+850 IEVFKK
-856 NNLNTPVV
+856 PNLTTPVIR
-864 KADLKLIDNNKFQR
+864 ADLRLMYNDKFQW
-878 SITGDTGW
+878 TTTNYGW
-886 YQKCL
+886 YNKCL
-891 FVADSDKEKL
+891 FVADRDKEKL
-901 KDRITLGNSESSVIF
+901 KDRITFGSKDSTVIF
-916 YTNPDYSS
+916 YTNSNYSR
-924 GTFVAGDKCAVKF
+924 GTYSAGDKSDIKF
-937 NSGDELIVKMNMQEI
+937 NPGDELIVKMNMQEY
-952 PEYLFR
+952 PEEELLLR
-958 LYENITLK
+958 GGMILK
-966 SYTHIKAVTVPE
+966 SYTYIRAIRVPE
-978 IEVQEMENPVFKN
+978 LEVAVMNNPRFKN
-991 ISNDPNQRYNGL
+991 ISNNPDQKYNGL
-1003 NTQFFNRKGI
+1003 NTQFFNRKGV

-1027 DSDAYLSRGFDN
+1027 DSEDYLSKGFDN
-1039 NTHVETIWEFRDQHR
+1039 NTHVETIWEFRDQHH

-1083 EATSPTN
+1083 ESTSPTN

-1106 YVNGSGNKTYASGSD
+1106 YVNGSGNKTYASGND
-1121 AMPLI
+1121 TMPLI

-1164 ILGEIEV
+1164 ILGEVEV

-1201 DMRYTDSSGGID
+1201 DMRYTDNSGNID

-1242 CTMELSINVKDGKLV
+1242 CTVELTINVKDGKLV

-1280 LDNYWNIN
+1280 LDNYWNIH

-1340 IAAQLYRTDSGKTY
+1340 IIAQLYRTDSGKTY
-1354 LRFKMFLHGSW
+1354 LRFKMLLHGSW
-1365 GTIDNSASGEWLD
+1365 GTIDNSANGEWLD

-1417 KGLYFDRIDTYNLL
+1417 KGLYFDRIDSYNLL

-1448 EHAGLIPDVKPGNNT
+1448 EHAGLTPDIKPGNNT
-1463 FRLTTKTSA
+1463 FRLTTKASA

-1486 ATRFNPNNYNAA
+1486 TKRFNPNNYNAA
-1498 VKNADVDIPYIDPR
+1498 VKNADVDIPYIDPK

-1543 LNKDITVSITQL
+1543 LHKDITVSITQL

-1570 DIVANKINSTL
+1570 DIVANKINSVL

-1609 QYSTPN
+1609 QYSTSS
-1615 IVATNDILV
+1615 IVATSDILV
-1624 PDKIYNVTVKM
+1624 PNKIYNVTVKM

-1654 AYNEPVPTIG
+1654 AYKEPVPTIG

-1701 DENQVEF
+1701 DENQIEF
-1708 ALSDPSTSDIPEF
+1708 ALSDPSTSNIPEF

-1748 ATGKLI
+1748 ATGKLV
-1754 YKTDIFKRIK
+1754 YKTDILKRIK

-1793 MNKMISGTTS
+1793 MNKMVSGTTS

-1887 KPVHKGESNIGDSSS
+1887 KPVPKGESNIGDSSS

-1920 SSGHGDDLVDYQAP
+1920 SSGYGDDLVDYQAP

-1965 EKSNPGEYWGINDDK
+1965 EKSDPGEYWGINDNK

-1992 EAGSPL
+1992 EAGNPL

-2165 VAKLSVPYLD
+2165 VAKLQVPYLD
-2175 TRGDMLYLAVDTSPF
+2175 TRGDTLYLAVDTSPF
-2190 NCLRGTEYV
+2190 NCLRGTGYV

-2211 RNEINMAKLKK
+2211 RNEINMAKIKK
-2222 VTDPDYEYEVDP
+2222 VSDLDYEYEVDV

-2239 AAENAMG
+2239 AVENALGAG
-2246 SGFTLVDAYVPT
+2246 STLVDAYVPT
-2258 LFAKPPMDTN
+2258 LFAKPPMDIN

-2281 NTKDILEPNTLYAVI
+2281 NTKDILEPNTLYSVQI
-2296 VKSSPIDGVF
+2296 KSTPIDGVF

-2327 TTSGTTE
+2327 TPATTE
-2334 VYSPL
+2334 VYSSL

>member
-87 KTSTS
+87 KTSAS

-100 IWEVYKNNSITE
+100 VWEIYKNNSITE

-212 SLVYTLSVN
+212 RLVYTLSVN

-234 NGDPV
+234 NGDTV

-297 EHHGLDRDPIVKVP
+297 RKHGLDRNPFVNRTNRYGSKDDYNTGMP
-311 NGRGGTDEYHTA
+311 
-323 YAYGYNAS
+323 YGYGPS
-331 IGWPRYIFTIDRDP
+331 DGWPKYIFTIDREP
-345 ITTGIDLDKVKNF
+345 VTTGIDPEQTKFFTLE
-358 YLKYKLYVI
+358 YKTYVI
-367 YKGQKIEFRAEN
+367 YKGQKIEFRAYNRWGREDGN
-379 NFGIADQDG
+379 GWQQAYDLKGILS
-388 WNIGYNLKTM
+388 I
-398 LRRYGGDNSDA
+398 YGGDANDKGL
-409 TMEKLGYK
+409 EDLGYK

-423 KKLTAISIPPYAVL
+423 KKLTPISIPSGSAAE
-437 DKLASLTG
+437 KIAALTG
-445 INREDINLTK
+445 LPLEDINLTK

-463 YDIDNNYSDVVF
+463 YKIGDIYSDVVY
-475 EELKLSYAKTDIY
+475 EELKMSYAKTDIY
-488 YFTIL
+488 FFCIAS
-493 DRLDEK
+493 RLANK
-499 KFPAIV
+499 KFPAIFV
-505 TSGIGLLDY
+505 PILPLLDY
-514 DPVIGTYGSW
+514 DTRS
-524 ETARDAKYVFTF
+524 YVQGAGEIERNPEYTFVF

-543 STVVNAFYHGS
+543 TATFKPVSVYLYDTETMAVKDEPGVRDTLKKAF
-554 PEAGNFFSKNGVN
+554 N
-567 YKLADAMTKYFKEN
+567 TYFTED
-581 IKPFIPTI
+581 IKPFINGVY
-589 EFGGYDAGQL
+589 EYYRLDCL
-599 TYLANISDEQWKEI
+599 LKISDEQWKEI

-637 SLYRSTLKADMVPK
+637 SLYRSTLKADMLPS
-651 LYSGKVL
+651 LYKGNVIERFL
-658 TTFKA
+658 V
-663 VPDRKFDT
+663 VPDKRFDHL
-671 STDIDLLVAPYNLKR
+671 DDVDLMVKPYNLVK
-686 YDNTQVDISKLD
+686 YDGTEVSISKVEIFITNSGPVD
-698 VYISNKGQESR
+698 GK
-709 PKNIRLRYASLDKAN
+709 PKNIRLRYLSLESSSYGLITASGAL
-724 GDSMGGMLTL
+724 
-734 TGGVYAN
+734 YAN
-741 RKDDT
+741 KKDDS
-746 IVGKLDMQYGDRLT
+746 IFGKLNMEYGDVIT
-760 CDVVMQTEFGV
+760 CEVVMNTEFGI
-771 IEEHQEDTVKIDRW
+771 IEQSVKDTVRIDRW
-785 TIQDAIVEFKTVG
+785 TIEEAESWFKSVG
-798 NKQSILIT
+798 GKQSLCIVPTRILFQ
-806 PGTIKYEMEDQIID
+806 PEDREID
-820 GKKAFTTDVLNI
+820 GKREFRIDVNDI
-832 ARDGYRDMP
+832 AQHGCSDLP
-841 GSAILKYLH
+841 GSTILDILH
-850 VEIFKK
+850 IEVFKK
-856 NNLNTPVV
+856 PDLTTPVIR
-864 KADLKLIDNNKFQR
+864 ADLKLMYNDKFQWTK
-878 SITGDTGW
+878 TGYGW
-886 YQKCL
+886 YNKCL
-891 FVADSDKEKL
+891 FVADRDKEKL
-901 KDRITLGNSESSVIF
+901 KDRITFGSKDSTVIF
-916 YTNPDYSS
+916 YTNSNYSR
-924 GTFVAGDKCAVKF
+924 GTYSAGDKSDIKF
-937 NSGDELIVKMNMQEI
+937 NPGDELIIKMNMQEY
-952 PEYLFR
+952 PEEELLLR
-958 LYENITLK
+958 GGMILK
-966 SYTHIKAVTVPE
+966 SYTYIRSVRVPE
-978 IEVQEMENPVFKN
+978 LEVAVMNNPRFKN
-991 ISNDPNQRYNGL
+991 ISNNPDQKYNGL
-1003 NTQFFNRKGI
+1003 NTQFFNRKGV

-1027 DSDAYLSRGFDN
+1027 DSEDYLSRGFDN

-1069 SLPMSDAFVWYADP
+1069 SLPMSDAFIWYADP
-1083 EATSPTN
+1083 ESTSPTN

-1106 YVNGSGNKTYASGSD
+1106 YVNGSGNKTYASGNE

-1137 KPQVEPSVG
+1137 RPQVEPSVG

-1179 LPVNTPTG
+1179 LPINTPTG

-1201 DMRYTDSSGGID
+1201 DMRYTDSSVPIN
-1213 SLFPLIVPVIGIY
+1213 SLFPIVVPVIGTY
-1226 KYSPGGSGNDL
+1226 KCSISSSNNGRDL
-1237 REEKF
+1237 RDDTF
-1242 CTMELSINVKDGKLV
+1242 AGMELVIDVKDGKLV
-1257 YEQSIVKMDI
+1257 YEQRIVKMDM
-1267 DYIKSK
+1267 DYIKNKIKTSISTIEDLW
-1273 VRATSSN
+1273 RINNNNQLFITTDFRLYLNRTSSSPSM
-1280 LDNYWNIN
+1280 
-1288 GNDGLYIKY
+1288 GTYIAQK
-1297 DLYRYFN
+1297 DI
-1304 ELRGNALDKTLISS
+1304 ATDI
-1318 RADTKITGYKVSGTT
+1318 GYKVNGTHP
-1333 ALNKDNV
+1333 LVKDNV
-1340 IAAQLYRTDSGKTY
+1340 VTAHLYRDSNGKTY
-1354 LRFKMFLHGSW
+1354 LKFKMFLHGSW
-1365 GTIDNSASGEWLD
+1365 GRIEDATNGEWLN
-1378 SVSVPEPFYIEQNVE
+1378 SVDVPEPFYLKQNIE
-1393 AFVHVGSDRIS
+1393 AYIHTGSTDLTR
-1404 TGYNSD
+1404 GYNSD
-1410 RVAGKMF
+1410 RVFGIMF
-1417 KGLYFDRIDTYNLL
+1417 NGLRFNRINNYSLL
-1431 DKKYKAT
+1431 DKTYKAT
-1438 SLVPKSFLVG
+1438 SLLPKSYLVG
-1448 EHAGLIPDVKPGNNT
+1448 DHAGSTPKIITYTNV
-1463 FRLTTKTSA
+1463 FKTSDTDHN
-1472 VEYSYNDAMFLSDH
+1472 YNDALS
-1486 ATRFNPNNYNAA
+1486 APNDAMVASMDNLTAMTSPSGI
-1498 VKNADVDIPYIDPR
+1498 DIPYIDTK
-1512 GDKLYVAMKTE
+1512 GDTLYITIQTE
-1523 PFLYKTGN
+1523 PFLYKTGS
-1531 SYVSKASYLYTE
+1531 SYTSKPSYLYTE
-1543 LNKDITVSITQL
+1543 MNKSATVSFIKLNEMPTQ
-1555 DKVPDYVSYLYNQDS
+1555 PNIIYTQDATA
-1570 DIVANKINSTL
+1570 VANKIESVL
-1581 PGKSVADLFT
+1581 PGKKTIDLYK
-1591 PMLFPK
+1591 PILFPK
-1597 PVKDTTATLDFM
+1597 PARDSSTGLDFM
-1609 QYSTPN
+1609 QYS
-1615 IVATNDILV
+1615 
-1624 PDKIYNVTVKM
+1624 PDTIEAPSDVLEPGSIYNATVTL
-1635 SPFHSI
+1635 SPFNGV
-1641 FFIDSIIAKQTFK
+1641 FFKDAIVAKQTFK
-1654 AYNEPVPTIG
+1654 AYKEPVPTIG

-1701 DENQVEF
+1701 DENQIEF

-1793 MNKMISGTTS
+1793 MNKMVSGTTS

-1887 KPVHKGESNIGDSSS
+1887 KPVPKGESNIGDSSS

-1920 SSGHGDDLVDYQAP
+1920 SSGYGDDLVDYQAP

-2010 FSSVSEDP
+2010 FSSVSENP

-2151 ASMDGITYVAPVDP
+2151 ASTDGITYVAPVDP

-2211 RNEINMAKLKK
+2211 RNEINMAKIKK

-2239 AAENAMG
+2239 AVENALGAG
-2246 SGFTLVDAYVPT
+2246 STLVDAYVPT

-2327 TTSGTTE
+2327 TTGGTTE

>member
-87 KTSTS
+87 KTSAS

-162 PLASGLLPI
+162 PLSSGLLPI

-212 SLVYTLSVN
+212 RLVYTLSVN

-239 LKGDRRYTLRI
+239 LKGNRRYTLRI

-297 EHHGLDRDPIVKVP
+297 RKHGLDRNPFVNRTNRYGSKDDYNTGMP
-311 NGRGGTDEYHTA
+311 
-323 YAYGYNAS
+323 YGYGPS
-331 IGWPRYIFTIDRDP
+331 DGWPKYIFTIDREP
-345 ITTGIDLDKVKNF
+345 VTTGIDPEQTKFFTLE
-358 YLKYKLYVI
+358 YKTYVI
-367 YKGQKIEFRAEN
+367 YKGQKIEFRAYNRWGRE
-379 NFGIADQDG
+379 DG
-388 WNIGYNLKTM
+388 NGWQQAYDLKEI
-398 LRRYGGDNSDA
+398 LSIYGGDVNDKGL
-409 TMEKLGYK
+409 EDLGYK

-423 KKLTAISIPPYAVL
+423 KKLTPISIPSGSAAE
-437 DKLASLTG
+437 KIAALTG
-445 INREDINLTK
+445 LPLEDINLTK

-463 YDIDNNYSDVVF
+463 YKIGDIYSDVVY
-475 EELKLSYAKTDIY
+475 EELKMSYAKSDIY
-488 YFTIL
+488 FFCIAS
-493 DRLDEK
+493 RLANK
-499 KFPAIV
+499 KFPAIFV
-505 TSGIGLLDY
+505 PILPLLDY
-514 DPVIGTYGSW
+514 DTRS
-524 ETARDAKYVFTF
+524 YVQGAGEIERNPEYTFVF

-543 STVVNAFYHGS
+543 TATFKPVSVYLYDTETMAVKDEPGVRDTLKKAF
-554 PEAGNFFSKNGVN
+554 N
-567 YKLADAMTKYFKEN
+567 KYFTED
-581 IKPFIPTI
+581 IKPFINGVYEYYRLDCLLKIT
-589 EFGGYDAGQL
+589 
-599 TYLANISDEQWKEI
+599 DEQWKEI

-628 YAIVKDQYT
+628 YAIVKEQYT
-637 SLYRSTLKADMVPK
+637 SLYRTTLKADMLPS
-651 LYSGKVL
+651 LYKGNVISRFSVI
-658 TTFKA
+658 
-663 VPDRKFDT
+663 PDKRFDHL
-671 STDIDLLVAPYNLKR
+671 DDVYLMVKPYDLVK
-686 YDNTQVDISKLD
+686 YDGTQVNISKVEIFVTNNGPID
-698 VYISNKGQESR
+698 GR
-709 PKNIRLRYASLDKAN
+709 PKNIRLRYFSLESNSYGLITSTGALYAN
-724 GDSMGGMLTL
+724 KKDDSIFGKLNIEYGDVLTL
-734 TGGVYAN
+734 E
-741 RKDDT
+741 
-746 IVGKLDMQYGDRLT
+746 
-760 CDVVMQTEFGV
+760 VVMNTEFGI
-771 IEEHQEDTVKIDRW
+771 IEQSAKDTARMDRW
-785 TIQDAIVEFKTVG
+785 TIEEAESWFKTVG
-798 NKQSILIT
+798 GKQSLCIVPTRILFQ
-806 PGTIKYEMEDQIID
+806 PEDREID
-820 GKKAFTTDVLNI
+820 GKREFRIDVNDIAQHGCSNLPGTT
-832 ARDGYRDMP
+832 
-841 GSAILKYLH
+841 ILDYLH
-850 VEIFKK
+850 IEVFKK
-856 NNLNTPVV
+856 PDLNTPVIR
-864 KADLKLIDNNKFQR
+864 AELKLKYNDKFQW
-878 SITGDTGW
+878 TTTDYGW
-886 YQKCL
+886 YNKCL
-891 FVADSDKEKL
+891 FVADRDKEKL
-901 KDRITLGNSESSVIF
+901 KDRITFGNSDSTVMF
-916 YTNPDYSS
+916 YTNSNYTR
-924 GTFVAGDKCAVKF
+924 GTYVTGDKSDVKF
-937 NSGDELIVKMNMQEI
+937 KPGDELIIKMNMQEY
-952 PEYLFR
+952 PEEELLFR
-958 LYENITLK
+958 GGKILK
-966 SYTHIKAVTVPE
+966 SYTYIRAIRVPE
-978 IEVQEMENPVFKN
+978 LEVAVMNNPRFKN
-991 ISNDPNQRYNGL
+991 ISNNPDQKYNGL
-1003 NTQFFNRKGI
+1003 NTQFFNRKGV

-1027 DSDAYLSRGFDN
+1027 DSEDYLSKGFDN
-1039 NTHVETIWEFRDQHR
+1039 NTHVETIWEFRDQHH

-1069 SLPMSDAFVWYADP
+1069 SLPMSDAFIWYADP
-1083 EATSPTN
+1083 ESTSPTN

-1106 YVNGSGNKTYASGSD
+1106 YVNGSGNKTYVSGNE

-1164 ILGEIEV
+1164 ILGEVEV

-1187 LELKHTIG
+1187 LELKHTVG

-1201 DMRYTDSSGGID
+1201 DGRYTDSSVPIN
-1213 SLFPLIVPVIGIY
+1213 SLFPIVVPVIGTY
-1226 KYSPGGSGNDL
+1226 KCSISSSNNGRDL
-1237 REEKF
+1237 RDDTF
-1242 CTMELSINVKDGKLV
+1242 AGMELVINVKDGKLV
-1257 YEQSIVKMDI
+1257 YEQRIVKMDM
-1267 DYIKSK
+1267 DYIKNKLKTSISTIK
-1273 VRATSSN
+1273 DLWRINNSNQLFITTDFRLYLNRTSSSPSMGS
-1280 LDNYWNIN
+1280 YIAQ
-1288 GNDGLYIKY
+1288 NDIAP
-1297 DLYRYFN
+1297 D
-1304 ELRGNALDKTLISS
+1304 I
-1318 RADTKITGYKVSGTT
+1318 GYKVNGTHP
-1333 ALNKDNV
+1333 LVKDNV
-1340 IAAQLYRTDSGKTY
+1340 VTAHLYRDSSGKTY
-1354 LRFKMFLHGSW
+1354 LKFKMFLHGSW
-1365 GTIDNSASGEWLD
+1365 GRIEDATNGEWLN
-1378 SVSVPEPFYIEQNVE
+1378 SVDVPEPFYLKQNIE
-1393 AFVHVGSDRIS
+1393 AYIHTGSTDLTR
-1404 TGYNSD
+1404 GYNSD
-1410 RVAGKMF
+1410 RVFGIMF
-1417 KGLYFDRIDTYNLL
+1417 NGLRFNRINTYSLL
-1431 DKKYKAT
+1431 DKTYKAT
-1438 SLVPKSFLVG
+1438 SLLPKSYLVG
-1448 EHAGLIPDVKPGNNT
+1448 DHAGSTPKIITYTNV
-1463 FRLTTKTSA
+1463 FKTSDTDHN
-1472 VEYSYNDAMFLSDH
+1472 YNDALS
-1486 ATRFNPNNYNAA
+1486 APNDAMVASMDNLTAMTPPSGI
-1498 VKNADVDIPYIDPR
+1498 DIPYIDTK
-1512 GDKLYVAMKTE
+1512 GDTLYITIQTE
-1523 PFLYKTGN
+1523 PFLYKTGS
-1531 SYVSKASYLYTE
+1531 SYTSKPSYLYTE
-1543 LNKDITVSITQL
+1543 MNKSATISFIKLNEMPTQ
-1555 DKVPDYVSYLYNQDS
+1555 PNTIYTQDATA
-1570 DIVANKINSTL
+1570 VANKIESVL
-1581 PGKSVADLFT
+1581 PGKKTIDLYK
-1591 PMLFPK
+1591 PILFPK
-1597 PVKDTTATLDFM
+1597 PARDSSTGLDFM
-1609 QYSTPN
+1609 QYS
-1615 IVATNDILV
+1615 
-1624 PDKIYNVTVKM
+1624 PDTIEAPSDVLEPGSIYNATVTL
-1635 SPFHSI
+1635 SPFNGV
-1641 FFIDSIIAKQTFK
+1641 FFKDAIIAKQTFK
-1654 AYNEPVPTIG
+1654 AYKEPVPTIG

-1701 DENQVEF
+1701 DENQIEF
-1708 ALSDPSTSDIPEF
+1708 ALSDPSTSNIPEF

-1793 MNKMISGTTS
+1793 MNKMVSGTTS

-1887 KPVHKGESNIGDSSS
+1887 KPVPKGESNIGDSSS

-2010 FSSVSEDP
+2010 FSSVSENP

-2071 LNGGIESN
+2071 LNGGVESN

-2151 ASMDGITYVAPVDP
+2151 ASMDGITYIAPVDP
-2165 VAKLSVPYLD
+2165 VAKLPVPYLD
-2175 TRGDMLYLAVDTSPF
+2175 TRGDTLYLAVDTSPF
-2190 NCLRGTEYV
+2190 NCLRGTGYV

-2222 VTDPDYEYEVDP
+2222 VTDPDYEYEVDV

-2239 AAENAMG
+2239 AVENALGAG
-2246 SGFTLVDAYVPT
+2246 STLVDAYVPT

-2281 NTKDILEPNTLYAVI
+2281 NTKDILEPNTLYSVQI
-2296 VKSSPIDGVF
+2296 KSTPIDGVF

-2327 TTSGTTE
+2327 TPATTE

>member
-69 ATRDNSNPN
+69 ATRDNNNPN

-87 KTSTS
+87 KTSAS

-112 ANKVAS
+112 ANKVAY

-162 PLASGLLPI
+162 PLTSGLLPI

-198 LHDSTVVEVYDADK
+198 QHVGTVVEVYDADK
-212 SLVYTLSVN
+212 RLVYTLAVD
-221 KPKDVRNFKLRKD
+221 KPKDVRNFKLRKT
-234 NGDPV
+234 NGDPI
-239 LKGDRRYTLRI
+239 LSGNRRYTLRI

-288 RSPIDFMDS
+288 RSPIDFMDRRK
-297 EHHGLDRDPIVKVP
+297 HGLDKDPFVNRTNRYGSKDDYNTGMP
-311 NGRGGTDEYHTA
+311 
-323 YAYGYNAS
+323 YGYGPS
-331 IGWPRYIFTIDRDP
+331 DGWPKYIFTIDREP
-345 ITTGIDLDKVKNF
+345 VTTGIDPEQTKFFTLE
-358 YLKYKLYVI
+358 YKTYVI
-367 YKGQKIEFRAEN
+367 YKGQKIEFRAYNRWGRE
-379 NFGIADQDG
+379 DG
-388 WNIGYNLKTM
+388 NGWQQAYDLKEI
-398 LRRYGGDNSDA
+398 LSIYGGDANDKGL
-409 TMEKLGYK
+409 EDLGYK

-423 KKLTAISIPPYAVL
+423 KKLTPISIPSGSAAE
-437 DKLASLTG
+437 KLSALTG
-445 INREDINLTK
+445 LPLEDINLTK

-463 YDIDNNYSDVVF
+463 YKIGDIYSDVVY
-475 EELKLSYAKTDIY
+475 EELKMSYAKTDIY
-488 YFTIL
+488 FFCIAS
-493 DRLDEK
+493 RLANK
-499 KFPAIV
+499 KFPAIFV
-505 TSGIGLLDY
+505 PILPLLDY
-514 DPVIGTYGSW
+514 DTRS
-524 ETARDAKYVFTF
+524 YVQGAGEIERNPEYTFVF

-543 STVVNAFYHGS
+543 TATFKPVSVYLYDTETMAVKDEPGVRDTLKKAF
-554 PEAGNFFSKNGVN
+554 N
-567 YKLADAMTKYFKEN
+567 KYFTED
-581 IKPFIPTI
+581 IKPFIYGVY
-589 EFGGYDAGQL
+589 EYYRLDCL
-599 TYLANISDEQWKEI
+599 LNISDEQWKEI

-698 VYISNKGQESR
+698 VYISNQGQESR

-820 GKKAFTTDVLNI
+820 GKKVFTTDVLNI

-891 FVADSDKEKL
+891 IVADSDKEKL

-1003 NTQFFNRKGI
+1003 NTQFFNRKGV

-1069 SLPMSDAFVWYADP
+1069 SLPMSDAFVWYDDP
-1083 EATSPTN
+1083 EATEPTN

-1095 HPNGRYMVQVT
+1095 HPNGRYMVQAT
-1106 YVNGSGNKTYASGSD
+1106 YVNGSGNRTYASGNN

-1126 YFTDAGFNVKE
+1126 YFTDAGFKVKE
-1137 KPQVEPSVG
+1137 KPVVEPSVG
-1146 PRIIEIDNC
+1146 PRIIEIDSC

-1164 ILGEIEV
+1164 VLGEVEV

-1179 LPVNTPTG
+1179 LPINTPVG
-1187 LELKHTIG
+1187 LELKHTVG

-1201 DMRYTDSSGGID
+1201 GSRYTDSSVPIN
-1213 SLFPLIVPVIGIY
+1213 SIFPIVVPVIGTY
-1226 KYSPGGSGNDL
+1226 KCSVSSTNNGRDL
-1237 REEKF
+1237 RDDKF
-1242 CTMELSINVKDGKLV
+1242 AGMELVIDVKDGKLV
-1257 YEQSIVKMDI
+1257 YEQRIVKMDM
-1267 DYIKSK
+1267 DYIKNKLRNSISTIK
-1273 VRATSSN
+1273 DLWRINNNNQLFITTDFRQYLNYTSTSPNIGTYIEQEDIATG
-1280 LDNYWNIN
+1280 I
-1288 GNDGLYIKY
+1288 
-1297 DLYRYFN
+1297 
-1304 ELRGNALDKTLISS
+1304 
-1318 RADTKITGYKVSGTT
+1318 GYKVNGTHP
-1333 ALNKDNV
+1333 LVKDNV
-1340 IAAQLYRTDSGKTY
+1340 IAVHLYRDSNGKTY
-1354 LRFKMFLHGSW
+1354 LKFKMFLHGSW
-1365 GTIDNSASGEWLD
+1365 GRIEDATNGEWLN
-1378 SVSVPEPFYIEQNVE
+1378 SVDVPEPFYLKQNIE
-1393 AFVHVGSDRIS
+1393 AYIHTGSKDL
-1404 TGYNSD
+1404 THGYNSD
-1410 RVAGKMF
+1410 RVSGVMF
-1417 KGLYFDRIDTYNLL
+1417 SGLRFNRINTYSLL
-1431 DKKYKAT
+1431 DKTYKAT
-1438 SLVPKSFLVG
+1438 SLIPYSYLVG
-1448 EHAGLIPDVKPGNNT
+1448 DHAGLTPKI
-1463 FRLTTKTSA
+1463 TTYTNVFKTSDTD
-1472 VEYSYNDAMFLSDH
+1472 YNYNDALSAPND
-1486 ATRFNPNNYNAA
+1486 AMVASMDSPTAMTRP
-1498 VKNADVDIPYIDPR
+1498 ADIDIPYIDTK
-1512 GDKLYVAMKTE
+1512 GDKLYITIQTE
-1523 PFLYKTGN
+1523 PFLYKTGS
-1531 SYVSKASYLYTE
+1531 SYTSKSSYLYIEMNKNTTISFIK
-1543 LNKDITVSITQL
+1543 LNEMPTQ
-1555 DKVPDYVSYLYNQDS
+1555 PNTIYTQDATA
-1570 DIVANKINSTL
+1570 VANKIESVL
-1581 PGKSVADLFT
+1581 PGKKTIDLYK
-1591 PMLFPK
+1591 PILFPK
-1597 PVKDTTATLDFM
+1597 PARDSSTGLDFM
-1609 QYSTPN
+1609 QYSPDT
-1615 IVATNDILV
+1615 IVAPSDILI
-1624 PDKIYNVTVKM
+1624 PGEIYNATVTL
-1635 SPFHSI
+1635 SPFNGV
-1641 FFIDSIIAKQTFK
+1641 FFKDAIVAKQTFK
-1654 AYNEPVPTIG
+1654 AYKEPIPEVK
-1664 FKEWIKTEVDTKP
+1664 FKDWIKAEVDTKP

-1682 FIVLEASG
+1682 FIELEASG

-1701 DENQVEF
+1701 EDSQIEIAMQ
-1708 ALSDPSTSDIPEF
+1708 DPSATNIPEF
-1721 TISKLKVGPYDL
+1721 TISKLKIGPYDI
-1733 LESKVLKHT
+1733 LEGNVLHHT

-1748 ATGKLI
+1748 ATGKI
-1754 YKTDIFKRIK
+1754 VYKTDILKRIK

-1770 FSNYNVTI
+1770 FGNYSVTI

-1793 MNKMISGTTS
+1793 MNKMSAGTTS

-1823 EKVVTTRAAVEPS
+1823 GKMVTTRAAVEPS
-1836 VGPKILNIASDSEIS
+1836 VGPKIIDIASDTEIS
-1851 YLDCIST
+1851 YIDCIST

-1887 KPVHKGESNIGDSSS
+1887 KPVPKGESNTGDSSRAD
-1902 SNSIFP
+1902 SIFP
-1908 LTLLVTGKYKYS
+1908 LSLIVTGKYKYS
-1920 SSGHGDDLVDYQAP
+1920 SSGLGDDLVDYQAP
-1934 VVKCSITKDT
+1934 VVKCSIEKDL

-1965 EKSNPGEYWGINDDK
+1965 EKSNPGEYWGIASDK

-1992 EAGSPL
+1992 EAGNPSGR
-1998 GRGTGTSVTSFG
+1998 GRGTSAITFG
-2010 FSSVSEDP
+2010 FSSASEDP
-2018 FGEKYLVDGYLV
+2018 FGEKYLIDGYLV
-2030 KEADGRVYLKFKFYL
+2030 KEADGRVYLNFKFYL

-2060 YIGQE
+2060 YIGQDVE
-2065 VEAKLT
+2065 VKLT

-2079 ICTGKMF
+2079 VCTGKMF

-2098 IDESTNSAIS
+2098 IEESTNSAIS
-2108 IMPKKFIEDRQ
+2108 IMPKKFIENRQ
-2119 FSDVKLDKNA
+2119 FSDVKLDTNA
-2129 YSTNVGT
+2129 YSTNVGS

-2175 TRGDMLYLAVDTSPF
+2175 TRGDTLYLAVDTSAF

-2239 AAENAMG
+2239 AAESAMG

-2327 TTSGTTE
+2327 T
-2334 VYSPL
+2334 P

>member
-27 DEDIIINLPDHSGTL
+27 DDDIIINLPDHSGTL

-100 IWEVYKNNSITE
+100 VWEVYKNNSITE

-162 PLASGLLPI
+162 PLTSGLLPI

-221 KPKDVRNFKLRKD
+221 KPKDIRNFKLRKD

-288 RSPIDFMDS
+288 RSPIDFMDRRK
-297 EHHGLDRDPIVKVP
+297 HGLDKDPFVNRTNRYGSKDDYNTGMP
-311 NGRGGTDEYHTA
+311 
-323 YAYGYNAS
+323 YGYGPS
-331 IGWPRYIFTIDRDP
+331 DGWPKYIFTIDREP
-345 ITTGIDLDKVKNF
+345 VTTGIDPEQTKFFTLE
-358 YLKYKLYVI
+358 YKTYVI
-367 YKGQKIEFRAEN
+367 YKGQKIEFRAYNRWGRE
-379 NFGIADQDG
+379 DG
-388 WNIGYNLKTM
+388 NGWQQAYDLKEI
-398 LRRYGGDNSDA
+398 LSIYGGDANDKGL
-409 TMEKLGYK
+409 EDLGYK

-423 KKLTAISIPPYAVL
+423 KKLTPISIPSGSAAE
-437 DKLASLTG
+437 KIAALTG
-445 INREDINLTK
+445 LPLEDINLTK

-463 YDIDNNYSDVVF
+463 YKIGDIYSDVVY
-475 EELKLSYAKTDIY
+475 EELKMSYAKTDIY
-488 YFTIL
+488 FFCIAS
-493 DRLDEK
+493 RLANK
-499 KFPAIV
+499 KFPAIFV
-505 TSGIGLLDY
+505 PILPLLDY
-514 DPVIGTYGSW
+514 DTRS
-524 ETARDAKYVFTF
+524 YVQGAGEIERNPEYTFVF

-543 STVVNAFYHGS
+543 TATFKPVSVYLYDTETMAVKDEPGVRDTLKKAF
-554 PEAGNFFSKNGVN
+554 N
-567 YKLADAMTKYFKEN
+567 KYFTED
-581 IKPFIPTI
+581 IKPFINGVYEYYRLDCLLKIT
-589 EFGGYDAGQL
+589 
-599 TYLANISDEQWKEI
+599 DEQWKEI

-637 SLYRSTLKADMVPK
+637 SLYRSTLKADMLPS
-651 LYSGKVL
+651 LYKGNVIERFSI
-658 TTFKA
+658 
-663 VPDRKFDT
+663 VPDKRFDHL
-671 STDIDLLVAPYNLKR
+671 DDVDLMVKPYNLVK
-686 YDNTQVDISKLD
+686 YDGTEVSISK
-698 VYISNKGQESR
+698 VEIFITNSGSINGR
-709 PKNIRLRYASLDKAN
+709 PKNIRLRYLSLESSSYGLITASGAL
-724 GDSMGGMLTL
+724 
-734 TGGVYAN
+734 YAN
-741 RKDDT
+741 KKDDS
-746 IVGKLDMQYGDRLT
+746 IFGKLNMEYGDVIT
-760 CDVVMQTEFGV
+760 CEVVMNTEFGI
-771 IEEHQEDTVKIDRW
+771 IEQSAKDTVRIDRW
-785 TIQDAIVEFKTVG
+785 TIEEAESWFKSVG
-798 NKQSILIT
+798 GKQSLCIVPTRILFQ
-806 PGTIKYEMEDQIID
+806 PEDREID
-820 GKKAFTTDVLNI
+820 GKSEFRIDVNDI
-832 ARDGYRDMP
+832 AQHGCSDLP
-841 GSAILKYLH
+841 GSTILDILH
-850 VEIFKK
+850 IEVFKK
-856 NNLNTPVV
+856 PDLTTPVI
-864 KADLKLIDNNKFQR
+864 KADLRLMYNDKFQWTK
-878 SITGDTGW
+878 TGYGW
-886 YQKCL
+886 YNKCL
-891 FVADSDKEKL
+891 FVADRDKEKL
-901 KDRITLGNSESSVIF
+901 KDRITFGSKDSTVIF
-916 YTNPDYSS
+916 YTNSNYSR
-924 GTFVAGDKCAVKF
+924 GTYSAGDKSDIKF
-937 NSGDELIVKMNMQEI
+937 NPGDELIIKMNMQEY
-952 PEYLFR
+952 PEEELLLR
-958 LYENITLK
+958 GGMILK
-966 SYTHIKAVTVPE
+966 SYTYIRAIRVPE
-978 IEVQEMENPVFKN
+978 LEVAVMNNPRFKN
-991 ISNDPNQRYNGL
+991 ISNNPDQKYNGL

-1027 DSDAYLSRGFDN
+1027 DSEDYLSKGFDN
-1039 NTHVETIWEFRDQHR
+1039 NTHVETIWEFRDQHH

-1083 EATSPTN
+1083 ESTSPTN

-1106 YVNGSGNKTYASGSD
+1106 YVNGSGNKTYASGND
-1121 AMPLI
+1121 TMPLI
-1126 YFTDAGFNVKE
+1126 YLTDAGFNIKE

-1201 DMRYTDSSGGID
+1201 DMRYTDNSGNID

-1242 CTMELSINVKDGKLV
+1242 CTVELTINVKDGKLV

-1280 LDNYWNIN
+1280 LDNYWNIH

-1318 RADTKITGYKVSGTT
+1318 RADTKITGYKVSGTS

-1340 IAAQLYRTDSGKTY
+1340 IVAQLYRTDSGKTY

-1431 DKKYKAT
+1431 DKKYTAT

-1448 EHAGLIPDVKPGNNT
+1448 EHAGVTPDVKPGNNL

-1472 VEYSYNDAMFLSDH
+1472 VEYSYNDGMFLSDH
-1486 ATRFNPNNYNAA
+1486 TKRFNPNNYNAA

-1543 LNKDITVSITQL
+1543 LHKDITVSITQL

-1570 DIVANKINSTL
+1570 DIVANKINSAL

-1609 QYSTPN
+1609 QYNASS
-1615 IVATNDILV
+1615 IVATSDILV

-1654 AYNEPVPTIG
+1654 AYKEPVPTIG

-1701 DENQVEF
+1701 DENQIEF

-1823 EKVVTTRAAVEPS
+1823 EKVVTTRAAV
-1836 VGPKILNIASDSEIS
+1836 D
-1851 YLDCIST
+1851 
-1858 SIEIY
+1858 
-1863 PNEYTNNLETYKHHP
+1863 H
-1878 LTYDQLVSF
+1878 Q
-1887 KPVHKGESNIGDSSS
+1887 
-1902 SNSIFP
+1902 
-1908 LTLLVTGKYKYS
+1908 
-1920 SSGHGDDLVDYQAP
+1920 
-1934 VVKCSITKDT
+1934 
-1944 SSLLISRRV
+1944 
-1953 VDTSI
+1953 
-1958 DTMYPLG
+1958 
-1965 EKSNPGEYWGINDDK
+1965 
-1980 QVYIKSTLKDYI
+1980 
-1992 EAGSPL
+1992 
-1998 GRGTGTSVTSFG
+1998 
-2010 FSSVSEDP
+2010 
-2018 FGEKYLVDGYLV
+2018 
-2030 KEADGRVYLKFKFYL
+2030 
-2045 HASWPMINNFMPDPF
+2045 
-2060 YIGQE
+2060 
-2065 VEAKLT
+2065 
-2071 LNGGIESN
+2071 
-2079 ICTGKMF
+2079 
-2086 KGLEFNRFTQYK
+2086 
-2098 IDESTNSAIS
+2098 
-2108 IMPKKFIEDRQ
+2108 
-2119 FSDVKLDKNA
+2119 
-2129 YSTNVGT
+2129 
-2136 TLYHDGMTLINHGKV
+2136 
-2151 ASMDGITYVAPVDP
+2151 
-2165 VAKLSVPYLD
+2165 
-2175 TRGDMLYLAVDTSPF
+2175 
-2190 NCLRGTEYV
+2190 
-2199 EDPYTAD
+2199 
-2206 IFLTY
+2206 
-2211 RNEINMAKLKK
+2211 
-2222 VTDPDYEYEVDP
+2222 
-2234 SGIDA
+2234 
-2239 AAENAMG
+2239 
-2246 SGFTLVDAYVPT
+2246 
-2258 LFAKPPMDTN
+2258 
-2268 TRYDMNTSVTEPS
+2268 
-2281 NTKDILEPNTLYAVI
+2281 
-2296 VKSSPIDGVF
+2296 
-2306 FKDAIVAYQTFKTT
+2306 
-2320 GPDGVIP
+2320 
-2327 TTSGTTE
+2327 
-2334 VYSPL
+2334 

>member
-27 DEDIIINLPDHSGTL
+27 DEDIIINLPNHSGTL

-87 KTSTS
+87 KTSAS

-112 ANKVAS
+112 ANKVAY

-162 PLASGLLPI
+162 PLTSGLLPI

-212 SLVYTLSVN
+212 KLVYTLSVN

-297 EHHGLDRDPIVKVP
+297 RKHGLDRNPFVNRTNRYGSKNDYNTGMP
-311 NGRGGTDEYHTA
+311 
-323 YAYGYNAS
+323 YGYGPS
-331 IGWPRYIFTIDRDP
+331 DGWPKYIFTIDREP
-345 ITTGIDLDKVKNF
+345 VTTGIDPEQTKFFTLE
-358 YLKYKLYVI
+358 YKTYVI
-367 YKGQKIEFRAEN
+367 YKGQKIEFRAYNSWGRE
-379 NFGIADQDG
+379 DG
-388 WNIGYNLKTM
+388 NGWQQAYDLKEI
-398 LRRYGGDNSDA
+398 LSIYGGDANDKGL
-409 TMEKLGYK
+409 EDLGYK

-423 KKLTAISIPPYAVL
+423 KKLTPISIPSGAAAE
-437 DKLASLTG
+437 KLSALTG
-445 INREDINLTK
+445 LPLEDINLTK

-463 YDIDNNYSDVVF
+463 YKIGDIYSDVVY
-475 EELKLSYAKTDIY
+475 EELKMSYAKTDIY
-488 YFTIL
+488 FFCIAS
-493 DRLDEK
+493 RLANK
-499 KFPAIV
+499 KFPAIFV
-505 TSGIGLLDY
+505 PILPLLDY
-514 DPVIGTYGSW
+514 DTRS
-524 ETARDAKYVFTF
+524 YVQGAGEIERSPEYTFVF

-543 STVVNAFYHGS
+543 TATFKPVSVYLYDAETMAVKDEPGVRDTLKKAF
-554 PEAGNFFSKNGVN
+554 N
-567 YKLADAMTKYFKEN
+567 KYFTED
-581 IKPFIPTI
+581 IKPFINGAY
-589 EFGGYDAGQL
+589 EYYRLDCL
-599 TYLANISDEQWKEI
+599 LNISDEQWKEI

-628 YAIVKDQYT
+628 YAIVKEQYT
-637 SLYRSTLKADMVPK
+637 SLYRTTLKADMLPS
-651 LYSGKVL
+651 LYKGNVISRFNVI
-658 TTFKA
+658 
-663 VPDRKFDT
+663 PDKRFDHL
-671 STDIDLLVAPYNLKR
+671 DDVYLMVKPYDLVK
-686 YDNTQVDISKLD
+686 YDGTQVNISKVEIFITNSGPID
-698 VYISNKGQESR
+698 GR
-709 PKNIRLRYASLDKAN
+709 PKNIRLRYFSLESSSYGLITSTGALYAN
-724 GDSMGGMLTL
+724 KKDDSIFGKLNIEYGDVLTL
-734 TGGVYAN
+734 E
-741 RKDDT
+741 
-746 IVGKLDMQYGDRLT
+746 
-760 CDVVMQTEFGV
+760 VVMNTEFGI
-771 IEEHQEDTVKIDRW
+771 IEQSAKDTARMDRW
-785 TIQDAIVEFKTVG
+785 TIEDVESWFKTVG
-798 NKQSILIT
+798 GKQSLCVVPTRILFQ
-806 PGTIKYEMEDQIID
+806 PEDREID
-820 GKKAFTTDVLNI
+820 GKREFRIDVNDI
-832 ARDGYRDMP
+832 AQHGCSDLP
-841 GSAILKYLH
+841 GSTILDYLH
-850 VEIFKK
+850 IEVFKK
-856 NNLNTPVV
+856 PDLNTPVIR
-864 KADLKLIDNNKFQR
+864 ADLKLKYSDKFQW
-878 SITGDTGW
+878 TTTNYGW
-886 YQKCL
+886 YNKCL
-891 FVADSDKEKL
+891 FVADRDKEKL
-901 KDRITLGNSESSVIF
+901 KDRITFGNSDSTVMF
-916 YTNPDYSS
+916 YTNNNYTR
-924 GTFVAGDKCAVKF
+924 GTYVAGDKSDIKF
-937 NSGDELIVKMNMQEI
+937 KPGDELIIKMNMQEY
-952 PEYLFR
+952 PEEELLLR
-958 LYENITLK
+958 GGMILK
-966 SYTHIKAVTVPE
+966 SYTYIRSVRVPE
-978 IEVQEMENPVFKN
+978 LEVAVMNNPRFKN

-1003 NTQFFNRKGI
+1003 NTQFFNRKGV

-1027 DSDAYLSRGFDN
+1027 DSEDYLSKGFDN
-1039 NTHVETIWEFRDQHR
+1039 NTHVETIWEFRDQHH
-1054 HTVTITKHAGTDDLY
+1054 HTVTISKHAGTDDIY

-1083 EATSPTN
+1083 ESTSPTN

-1106 YVNGSGNKTYASGSD
+1106 YVNGSGNKTYASD
-1121 AMPLI
+1121 NEAMPLI

-1187 LELKHTIG
+1187 LELKHTVG

-1201 DMRYTDSSGGID
+1201 DGRYTDSSVPIN
-1213 SLFPLIVPVIGIY
+1213 SLFPIVVPVIGTY
-1226 KYSPGGSGNDL
+1226 KCSISSSNNGRDL
-1237 REEKF
+1237 RDDTF
-1242 CTMELSINVKDGKLV
+1242 AGMELVIDVKDGKLV
-1257 YEQSIVKMDI
+1257 YEQRIVKMDM
-1267 DYIKSK
+1267 DYIKNKIKTSISTIK
-1273 VRATSSN
+1273 DLWRINNSNQLFITTDFRLYLNRTSSSPSM
-1280 LDNYWNIN
+1280 
-1288 GNDGLYIKY
+1288 GTYIAQE
-1297 DLYRYFN
+1297 DIAT
-1304 ELRGNALDKTLISS
+1304 GI
-1318 RADTKITGYKVSGTT
+1318 GYKVNGTHP
-1333 ALNKDNV
+1333 LVKDNV
-1340 IAAQLYRTDSGKTY
+1340 IAAHLYRDSNGKTY
-1354 LRFKMFLHGSW
+1354 LKFKMFLHGSW
-1365 GTIDNSASGEWLD
+1365 GRIEDATNGEWLNSID
-1378 SVSVPEPFYIEQNVE
+1378 VPEPFYLKQNIE
-1393 AFVHVGSDRIS
+1393 AYIHTGSTDLTR
-1404 TGYNSD
+1404 GYNSD
-1410 RVAGKMF
+1410 RVFGIMF
-1417 KGLYFDRIDTYNLL
+1417 NGLRFNRINTYSLL
-1431 DKKYKAT
+1431 DKTYKAT
-1438 SLVPKSFLVG
+1438 SLLPKSYLVG
-1448 EHAGLIPDVKPGNNT
+1448 DHAGSTPKIITYTNV
-1463 FRLTTKTSA
+1463 FKTSDTDHN
-1472 VEYSYNDAMFLSDH
+1472 YNDALS
-1486 ATRFNPNNYNAA
+1486 APNDAMVASMDNITAMTPPSGI
-1498 VKNADVDIPYIDPR
+1498 DIPYIDTK
-1512 GDKLYVAMKTE
+1512 GDTLYITIQTE
-1523 PFLYKTGN
+1523 PFLYKTGS
-1531 SYVSKASYLYTE
+1531 SYTSKPSYLYTE
-1543 LNKDITVSITQL
+1543 MNKSATVSFIKLNEMPTQ
-1555 DKVPDYVSYLYNQDS
+1555 PNTIYTQDATA
-1570 DIVANKINSTL
+1570 VANKIESVL
-1581 PGKSVADLFT
+1581 PGKKTIDLYK
-1591 PMLFPK
+1591 PILFPK
-1597 PVKDTTATLDFM
+1597 PARDSSTGLDFM
-1609 QYSTPN
+1609 QYS
-1615 IVATNDILV
+1615 
-1624 PDKIYNVTVKM
+1624 PDTIEAPSDVLEPGSIYNATVTL
-1635 SPFHSI
+1635 SPFNGV
-1641 FFIDSIIAKQTFK
+1641 FFKDAIIAKQTFK
-1654 AYNEPVPTIG
+1654 AYKEPIPTIG

-1708 ALSDPSTSDIPEF
+1708 ALSDPSASNIPEF

-1793 MNKMISGTTS
+1793 MNKMVYGTTS
-1803 KFTIFDTVP
+1803 KFTIFDTTP
-1812 RDPSINLIINI
+1812 GNPSINLIINI

-1887 KPVHKGESNIGDSSS
+1887 KPVPKGESNIGDSSS

-1920 SSGHGDDLVDYQAP
+1920 SSGYGDDLVDYQAP

-2010 FSSVSEDP
+2010 FSSVSENP

-2030 KEADGRVYLKFKFYL
+2030 KEADGRIYLKFKFYL

-2079 ICTGKMF
+2079 VCTGKMF

-2211 RNEINMAKLKK
+2211 RNEINMAKIKK
-2222 VTDPDYEYEVDP
+2222 VSDPDYEYEVDV

-2239 AAENAMG
+2239 AVENALGGG
-2246 SGFTLVDAYVPT
+2246 STLADAYVPT

-2281 NTKDILEPNTLYAVI
+2281 NTKDILEPNTLYSVQI
-2296 VKSSPIDGVF
+2296 KSTPIDGVF

-2327 TTSGTTE
+2327 TPATTE

>member
-1 MAIKFYNVSS
+1 MAIKFYNISS

-19 KSLIFTHT
+19 KSLISTHT
-27 DEDIIINLPDHSGTL
+27 DEDIIINLPNHSGIL

-55 YGTNNLTFILTPSM
+55 YGTNNLTFILTPTM

-87 KTSTS
+87 KTSAS

-112 ANKVAS
+112 ANKVAY

-162 PLASGLLPI
+162 PLSSGLLPI

-198 LHDSTVVEVYDADK
+198 LHDSTVVEVYDTDK
-212 SLVYTLSVN
+212 RLVYTLSVN

-259 SSTETTI
+259 SSTETTV
-266 ELITPKV
+266 ELVTPKV

-288 RSPIDFMDS
+288 RSPIDFMDMRK
-297 EHHGLDRDPIVKVP
+297 HGLDRNPFVNRTNRYGSKDDYNTGMP
-311 NGRGGTDEYHTA
+311 
-323 YAYGYNAS
+323 YGYGPS
-331 IGWPRYIFTIDRDP
+331 DGWPKYIFTIDREP
-345 ITTGIDLDKVKNF
+345 VTTGIDPEQTKFFTLE
-358 YLKYKLYVI
+358 YKTYVI
-367 YKGQKIEFRAEN
+367 YKGQKIEFRAYNRWGRE
-379 NFGIADQDG
+379 DG
-388 WNIGYNLKTM
+388 NGWQQAYDLKEI
-398 LRRYGGDNSDA
+398 LSIYGGDANDKGL
-409 TMEKLGYK
+409 EDLGYK

-423 KKLTAISIPPYAVL
+423 KKLTPISIPSGSAAE
-437 DKLASLTG
+437 KLSALTG
-445 INREDINLTK
+445 LPLEDINLTK

-463 YDIDNNYSDVVF
+463 YKIGDIYSDVVY
-475 EELKLSYAKTDIY
+475 EELKMSYAKTDIY
-488 YFTIL
+488 FFCIAS
-493 DRLDEK
+493 RLANK
-499 KFPAIV
+499 KFPAIFV
-505 TSGIGLLDY
+505 SILPLLDY
-514 DPVIGTYGSW
+514 DIRS
-524 ETARDAKYVFTF
+524 YVQGAGEIERNPEYTFVF

-543 STVVNAFYHGS
+543 TATFKPVSVYLYDTETMAVKDEPGVRDTLKKAF
-554 PEAGNFFSKNGVN
+554 N
-567 YKLADAMTKYFKEN
+567 KYFTED
-581 IKPFIPTI
+581 IKPFIYGVYEYYRLDCLLKIT
-589 EFGGYDAGQL
+589 
-599 TYLANISDEQWKEI
+599 DEQWKEI

-637 SLYRSTLKADMVPK
+637 SLYRSTLKADMLPS
-651 LYSGKVL
+651 LYKGNVIERFSV
-658 TTFKA
+658 
-663 VPDRKFDT
+663 VPDKRFDHL
-671 STDIDLLVAPYNLKR
+671 DDVDLMVKPYNLVK
-686 YDNTQVDISKLD
+686 YDGTEVNISK
-698 VYISNKGQESR
+698 VEIFITNSGSINGK
-709 PKNIRLRYASLDKAN
+709 PKNIRLRYLSLESSSYGLITASGAL
-724 GDSMGGMLTL
+724 
-734 TGGVYAN
+734 YAN
-741 RKDDT
+741 KKDDS
-746 IVGKLDMQYGDRLT
+746 IFGKLNMEYGDVIT
-760 CDVVMQTEFGV
+760 CEVVMNTEFGI
-771 IEEHQEDTVKIDRW
+771 IEQSAKDTVRIDRW
-785 TIQDAIVEFKTVG
+785 TIEEAESWFKSVG
-798 NKQSILIT
+798 GKQSLCIVPTSILFQ
-806 PGTIKYEMEDQIID
+806 PEDREID
-820 GKKAFTTDVLNI
+820 GKSEFRINVNDI
-832 ARDGYRDMP
+832 AQHGCSDLP
-841 GSAILKYLH
+841 GSTILDILH
-850 VEIFKK
+850 IEVFKK
-856 NNLNTPVV
+856 PNLTTPVIR
-864 KADLKLIDNNKFQR
+864 ADLRLMYNDKFQWTK
-878 SITGDTGW
+878 TGYGW
-886 YQKCL
+886 YNKCL
-891 FVADSDKEKL
+891 FVADRDKEKL
-901 KDRITLGNSESSVIF
+901 KDRITFGSKDSTVIF
-916 YTNPDYSS
+916 YTNSNYSR
-924 GTFVAGDKCAVKF
+924 GTYAAGDKSDIKF
-937 NSGDELIVKMNMQEI
+937 NPGDELIIKMNMQEY
-952 PEYLFR
+952 PEEELLLR
-958 LYENITLK
+958 GGMILK
-966 SYTHIKAVTVPE
+966 SYTYIRAIRVPE
-978 IEVQEMENPVFKN
+978 LEVVVMNNPRFKN
-991 ISNDPNQRYNGL
+991 ISNNPDQKYNGL
-1003 NTQFFNRKGI
+1003 NTQFFNRKGV

-1027 DSDAYLSRGFDN
+1027 DSEDYLSKGFDN
-1039 NTHVETIWEFRDQHR
+1039 NTHVETIWEFRDQHH

-1069 SLPMSDAFVWYADP
+1069 SLPMSDAFIWYADP
-1083 EATSPTN
+1083 ESTSPTN

-1106 YVNGSGNKTYASGSD
+1106 YVNGSGNKTYASGND

-1164 ILGEIEV
+1164 ILGEVEV

-1179 LPVNTPTG
+1179 LPVNTPVG

-1201 DMRYTDSSGGID
+1201 DMRYTDNSGSID

-1242 CTMELSINVKDGKLV
+1242 CTVELTINVKDGKLV

-1280 LDNYWNIN
+1280 LDNYWNIHN
-1288 GNDGLYIKY
+1288 NDGLYIKY

-1318 RADTKITGYKVSGTT
+1318 RADTKITGYKVSGTS
-1333 ALNKDNV
+1333 ALNKDN
-1340 IAAQLYRTDSGKTY
+1340 IITAQLYRTDSGKTY

-1431 DKKYKAT
+1431 DKTYKAT

-1448 EHAGLIPDVKPGNNT
+1448 EHAGLTPDVKPGNNT

-1486 ATRFNPNNYNAA
+1486 TKRFNPNNYNAA
-1498 VKNADVDIPYIDPR
+1498 VKNADVDIPYIDPK
-1512 GDKLYVAMKTE
+1512 GDKLYVGMKTE

-1531 SYVSKASYLYTE
+1531 SYISKASYLYTE
-1543 LNKDITVSITQL
+1543 LHKDITVSITQL
-1555 DKVPDYVSYLYNQDS
+1555 DKVPDYASYLYNQDS
-1570 DIVANKINSTL
+1570 DIVANKINSVL

-1609 QYSTPN
+1609 QYNTSSV
-1615 IVATNDILV
+1615 VATSDILV
-1624 PDKIYNVTVKM
+1624 PNKIYNVTVKM

-1654 AYNEPVPTIG
+1654 AYKEPVPIIG

-1701 DENQVEF
+1701 DENQIEF
-1708 ALSDPSTSDIPEF
+1708 ALSDPSASNIPEF

-1748 ATGKLI
+1748 ATGKLV

-1887 KPVHKGESNIGDSSS
+1887 KPVPKGESNIGDSSS

-1998 GRGTGTSVTSFG
+1998 GRGTGTSVTNFG

-2165 VAKLSVPYLD
+2165 VAKLPVPYLD
-2175 TRGDMLYLAVDTSPF
+2175 TRGDTLYLAVDTSPF
-2190 NCLRGTEYV
+2190 NCLRGTGYV

-2239 AAENAMG
+2239 AVENALGAG
-2246 SGFTLVDAYVPT
+2246 STLVDAYVPT

-2281 NTKDILEPNTLYAVI
+2281 NTKDILEPNTLYSVQI
-2296 VKSSPIDGVF
+2296 KSTPIDGVF

-2327 TTSGTTE
+2327 TPATTE

>member
-42 ATSNGLEEAYRAR
+42 ATSNGLEEAYRVR

-87 KTSTS
+87 KTSAS

-112 ANKVAS
+112 ANKVAY

-162 PLASGLLPI
+162 PLTSGLLPI

-212 SLVYTLSVN
+212 KLVYTLSVN

-297 EHHGLDRDPIVKVP
+297 RKHGLDRNPFVNRTNRYGSKDDYNTGMP
-311 NGRGGTDEYHTA
+311 
-323 YAYGYNAS
+323 YGYGPS
-331 IGWPRYIFTIDRDP
+331 DGWPKYIFTIDREP
-345 ITTGIDLDKVKNF
+345 VTTGIDPEQTKFFTLE
-358 YLKYKLYVI
+358 YKTYVI
-367 YKGQKIEFRAEN
+367 YKGQKIEFRAYNRWGREDEN
-379 NFGIADQDG
+379 G
-388 WNIGYNLKTM
+388 WQQAYDLKEI
-398 LRRYGGDNSDA
+398 LSIYGGDANDKGL
-409 TMEKLGYK
+409 EDLGYK

-423 KKLTAISIPPYAVL
+423 KKLTPISIPSGSAAE
-437 DKLASLTG
+437 KLSALTG
-445 INREDINLTK
+445 LPLEDINLTK

-463 YDIDNNYSDVVF
+463 YKIGDIYSDVVY
-475 EELKLSYAKTDIY
+475 EELKMSYAKTDIY
-488 YFTIL
+488 FFCIAS
-493 DRLDEK
+493 RLANK
-499 KFPAIV
+499 KFPAIFV
-505 TSGIGLLDY
+505 PILPLLDY
-514 DPVIGTYGSW
+514 DTRS
-524 ETARDAKYVFTF
+524 YVQGAGEIERNPEYTFVF

-543 STVVNAFYHGS
+543 TATFKPVSVYLYDTETMVVKDEPGVRDTLKKAF
-554 PEAGNFFSKNGVN
+554 N
-567 YKLADAMTKYFKEN
+567 KYFTED
-581 IKPFIPTI
+581 IKPFIYGVY
-589 EFGGYDAGQL
+589 EYYRLDCL
-599 TYLANISDEQWKEI
+599 LNITDEQWKEI

-637 SLYRSTLKADMVPK
+637 SLYRSTLKADMLPS
-651 LYSGKVL
+651 LYKGNVISRFNVI
-658 TTFKA
+658 
-663 VPDRKFDT
+663 PDKRFDHL
-671 STDIDLLVAPYNLKR
+671 DDVYLMVKPYDLVK
-686 YDNTQVDISKLD
+686 YDGTQVNISKVEIFITNSGPID
-698 VYISNKGQESR
+698 GR
-709 PKNIRLRYASLDKAN
+709 PKNIRLRYFSLESSSYGLITSTGALYAN
-724 GDSMGGMLTL
+724 KKDDSIFGKLNIEYGDVLTL
-734 TGGVYAN
+734 E
-741 RKDDT
+741 
-746 IVGKLDMQYGDRLT
+746 
-760 CDVVMQTEFGV
+760 VVMNTEFGI
-771 IEEHQEDTVKIDRW
+771 IEQSTKDTVRIDRW
-785 TIQDAIVEFKTVG
+785 TIEEAESWFKSVG
-798 NKQSILIT
+798 GKQSLCIVPTSILFQ
-806 PGTIKYEMEDQIID
+806 PEDREID
-820 GKKAFTTDVLNI
+820 GKSEFRIDVNDI
-832 ARDGYRDMP
+832 AQHGCSDLP
-841 GSAILKYLH
+841 GSTILDILH
-850 VEIFKK
+850 IEVFKK
-856 NNLNTPVV
+856 PNLTTPVIR
-864 KADLKLIDNNKFQR
+864 ADLKLKYNDKFQW
-878 SITGDTGW
+878 TTTNYGW
-886 YQKCL
+886 YNKCL
-891 FVADSDKEKL
+891 FVADRDKEKL
-901 KDRITLGNSESSVIF
+901 KDRITFGSKDSTVIF
-916 YTNPDYSS
+916 YTNSNYSR
-924 GTFVAGDKCAVKF
+924 GTYSTGDKSDIKF
-937 NSGDELIVKMNMQEI
+937 NPGDELIVKMNMQEY
-952 PEYLFR
+952 PEEELLLR
-958 LYENITLK
+958 GGMILK
-966 SYTHIKAVTVPE
+966 SYTYIRSVRVPE
-978 IEVQEMENPVFKN
+978 LEVAVMNNPRFKN
-991 ISNDPNQRYNGL
+991 ISNNPDQKYNGL
-1003 NTQFFNRKGI
+1003 NTQFFNRKGV

-1027 DSDAYLSRGFDN
+1027 DSEDYLSKGFDN
-1039 NTHVETIWEFRDQHR
+1039 NTHVETIWEFRDQHH

-1083 EATSPTN
+1083 ESTSPTN

-1106 YVNGSGNKTYASGSD
+1106 YVNGSGNKTYASGNE

-1179 LPVNTPTG
+1179 LPINTPTG

-1201 DMRYTDSSGGID
+1201 DGRYTDSSVPIN
-1213 SLFPLIVPVIGIY
+1213 SLFPIVVPVIGTY
-1226 KYSPGGSGNDL
+1226 KCSISSSNNGRDL
-1237 REEKF
+1237 RDDTF
-1242 CTMELSINVKDGKLV
+1242 AGMELVINVKDGKLV
-1257 YEQSIVKMDI
+1257 YEQRIVKMDM
-1267 DYIKSK
+1267 DYIKNKLKTSISTIK
-1273 VRATSSN
+1273 DLWRINNSNQLFITTDFRLYLNRTSSSPSMGS
-1280 LDNYWNIN
+1280 YIAQ
-1288 GNDGLYIKY
+1288 NDIAP
-1297 DLYRYFN
+1297 D
-1304 ELRGNALDKTLISS
+1304 I
-1318 RADTKITGYKVSGTT
+1318 GYKVNGTHP
-1333 ALNKDNV
+1333 LVKDNV
-1340 IAAQLYRTDSGKTY
+1340 VTAHLYRDSNGKTY
-1354 LRFKMFLHGSW
+1354 LKFKMFLHGSW
-1365 GTIDNSASGEWLD
+1365 GRIEDATNGEWLNSID
-1378 SVSVPEPFYIEQNVE
+1378 VPEPFYLKQNIK
-1393 AFVHVGSDRIS
+1393 AYIHTGSTDLTR
-1404 TGYNSD
+1404 GYNSD
-1410 RVAGKMF
+1410 RVFGIMF
-1417 KGLYFDRIDTYNLL
+1417 NGLRFNRINTYSLL
-1431 DKKYKAT
+1431 DKTYKAT
-1438 SLVPKSFLVG
+1438 SLLPKSYLVG
-1448 EHAGLIPDVKPGNNT
+1448 DHAGSTPKIITYTNV
-1463 FRLTTKTSA
+1463 FKTSDTDHN
-1472 VEYSYNDAMFLSDH
+1472 YNDALS
-1486 ATRFNPNNYNAA
+1486 APNDAMVASMDNLTAMTPPSGI
-1498 VKNADVDIPYIDPR
+1498 DIPYIDTK
-1512 GDKLYVAMKTE
+1512 GDTLYITIQTE
-1523 PFLYKTGN
+1523 PFLYKTGS
-1531 SYVSKASYLYTE
+1531 SYTSKPSYLYTE
-1543 LNKDITVSITQL
+1543 MNKSATISFIKLNEMPTRIETIYTQDATAVS
-1555 DKVPDYVSYLYNQDS
+1555 
-1570 DIVANKINSTL
+1570 NKIESVL
-1581 PGKSVADLFT
+1581 PGKKTIDLYK
-1591 PMLFPK
+1591 PILFPK
-1597 PVKDTTATLDFM
+1597 PARDSSTGLDFM
-1609 QYSTPN
+1609 QYSPDT
-1615 IVATNDILV
+1615 IVAPSDVLE
-1624 PDKIYNVTVKM
+1624 PGSIYNATVTL
-1635 SPFHSI
+1635 SPFNGV
-1641 FFIDSIIAKQTFK
+1641 FFKDAIVAKQTFK
-1654 AYNEPVPTIG
+1654 AYKEPVPTIG

-1701 DENQVEF
+1701 DENQIEF

-1748 ATGKLI
+1748 ATGKLV

-1793 MNKMISGTTS
+1793 MNKMISCTTS
-1803 KFTIFDTVP
+1803 KFTIFDTTP
-1812 RDPSINLIINI
+1812 GNPSINLIINI

-1887 KPVHKGESNIGDSSS
+1887 KPVPKGESNIGDSSS

-1920 SSGHGDDLVDYQAP
+1920 SSGYGDDLVDYQAP

-1965 EKSNPGEYWGINDDK
+1965 EKSNPDEYWGINDDK

-2010 FSSVSEDP
+2010 FSSVSENP

-2151 ASMDGITYVAPVDP
+2151 ASMDGITYVAPIDP
-2165 VAKLSVPYLD
+2165 VDKLSVPYLD
-2175 TRGDMLYLAVDTSPF
+2175 TRGDTLYLAVDTSPF

-2239 AAENAMG
+2239 AVENALGAG
-2246 SGFTLVDAYVPT
+2246 STLVDAYVPT

-2281 NTKDILEPNTLYAVI
+2281 NTKDILEPNTLYSVQI
-2296 VKSSPIDGVF
+2296 KSTPIDGVF

-2320 GPDGVIP
+2320 GPDGAIP
-2327 TTSGTTE
+2327 TPATTE
-2334 VYSPL
+2334 VYSSL

>member
-1 MAIKFYNVSS
+1 MAIKFYNVGS

-27 DEDIIINLPDHSGTL
+27 DEDIIINLPDHSGIL
-42 ATSNGLEEAYRAR
+42 ATSNGLEEAYRAK

-87 KTSTS
+87 RTSHS

-112 ANKVAS
+112 ANKVAT

-162 PLASGLLPI
+162 PLTSGLLPI

-212 SLVYTLSVN
+212 RLVYTLSVN

-259 SSTETTI
+259 SSTETTV
-266 ELITPKV
+266 ELVTPKV

-288 RSPIDFMDS
+288 RSPIDFMDRRK
-297 EHHGLDRDPIVKVP
+297 HGLDKDPIP
-311 NGRGGTDEYHTA
+311 RISNGTDTDDFFAAFPMQWSWGH
-323 YAYGYNAS
+323 
-331 IGWPRYIFTIDRDP
+331 GWPKYIFTIDKEP
-345 ITTGIDLDKVKNF
+345 ITTGLDPDKVKDF
-358 YLKYKLYVI
+358 TLQYKIVLI
-367 YKGQKIEFRAEN
+367 YNGKKIET
-379 NFGIADQDG
+379 
-388 WNIGYNLKTM
+388 YT
-398 LRRYGGDNSDA
+398 DNSWGNSDSGWDWQTA
-409 TMEKLGYK
+409 YDLKEMVRFFNSRFTPDQVRPYVA
-417 LITYKG
+417 TYKG
-423 KKLTAISIPPYAVL
+423 KLLAPISIPPFGLNRAIST
-437 DKLASLTG
+437 AAG
-445 INREDINLTK
+445 INIEDINYNK
-455 FKFQIAFR
+455 FKFQIVFR
-463 YDIDNNYSDVVF
+463 YKIDNVYSDVAY
-475 EELKLSYAKTDIY
+475 EELKINYAKYTMY
-488 YFTIL
+488 YTGIL
-493 DRLDEK
+493 NRVSEK
-499 KFPAIV
+499 KFPIIV
-505 TSGIGLLDY
+505 TPDIYKFDY
-514 DPVIGTYGSW
+514 DNTEELMGTSG
-524 ETARDAKYVFTF
+524 VFTEGVKLVFVF
-536 YNKNGEY
+536 YNKNGEQEY
-543 STVVNAFYHGS
+543 IVDALSKWTSNKAKDIFNNRDYRIAMDAIRNKFTN
-554 PEAGNFFSKNGVN
+554 EA
-567 YKLADAMTKYFKEN
+567 T
-581 IKPFIPTI
+581 KPFIAD
-589 EFGGYDAGQL
+589 GGIQTEIAN
-599 TYLANISDEQWKEI
+599 LADITDEQWKEI

-686 YDNTQVDISKLD
+686 YDNTQVDINKLE
-698 VYISNKGQESR
+698 VYISNQGQESR

-820 GKKAFTTDVLNI
+820 GKKVFTTDVLNI

-901 KDRITLGNSESSVIF
+901 KDRITLGNNDSSVIF

-924 GTFVAGDKCAVKF
+924 GTFVAGDKCATKF

-978 IEVQEMENPVFKN
+978 IEVQEMNNPVFKN

-1003 NTQFFNRKGI
+1003 NTQFFNRKGV

-1027 DSDAYLSRGFDN
+1027 DKEAYLSRGFDN
-1039 NTHVETIWEFRDQHR
+1039 NTHVETIWEFRDTHR

-1069 SLPMSDAFVWYADP
+1069 SLPMSDAFIWYADP
-1083 EATSPTN
+1083 ESTSPTN

-1106 YVNGSGNKTYASGSD
+1106 YVNGSGNKTYASNSP

-1126 YFTDAGFNVKE
+1126 YYTDAGFKVKE
-1137 KPQVEPSVG
+1137 PVPVEPSVG

-1179 LPVNTPTG
+1179 LPVNTPVG
-1187 LELKHTIG
+1187 LELKHTVG

-1201 DMRYTDSSGGID
+1201 DSRYTDSSAPIN
-1213 SLFPLIVPVIGIY
+1213 SLFPIVVPVIGTY
-1226 KYSPGGSGNDL
+1226 KCSISSTNNGKDL
-1237 REEKF
+1237 RDDKF
-1242 CTMELSINVKDGKLV
+1242 AGMELVIDVKDGKLV
-1257 YEQSIVKMDI
+1257 YEQRIVKMDL
-1267 DYIKSK
+1267 DYIKNKLRNSISIIK
-1273 VRATSSN
+1273 DLWRINNSNQLFITTDFRQYLNYTSTQPSMGAYIAQEDIATG
-1280 LDNYWNIN
+1280 I
-1288 GNDGLYIKY
+1288 
-1297 DLYRYFN
+1297 
-1304 ELRGNALDKTLISS
+1304 
-1318 RADTKITGYKVSGTT
+1318 GYKVNGTHP
-1333 ALNKDNV
+1333 LVKDNV
-1340 IAAQLYRTDSGKTY
+1340 ITAHLYRDSNGKTY
-1354 LRFKMFLHGSW
+1354 LKFKMFLHGSW
-1365 GTIDNSASGEWLD
+1365 GRIEDATNGEWLNSID
-1378 SVSVPEPFYIEQNVE
+1378 VPEPFYLKQNIE
-1393 AFVHVGSDRIS
+1393 AYIHTGSGDLTR
-1404 TGYNSD
+1404 GYNSD
-1410 RVAGKMF
+1410 RVSGVMF
-1417 KGLYFDRIDTYNLL
+1417 NGLRFNRINTYSLL
-1431 DKKYKAT
+1431 DKTYKAT
-1438 SLVPKSFLVG
+1438 SLIPKSFLVG
-1448 EHAGLIPDVKPGNNT
+1448 SHVGLTPKIITYTNVFK
-1463 FRLTTKTSA
+1463 LSA
-1472 VEYSYNDAMFLSDH
+1472 TDNSYNDALSAPNDAMVASLDS
-1486 ATRFNPNNYNAA
+1486 ATAMTRPN
-1498 VKNADVDIPYIDPR
+1498 DIDIPYIDTK
-1512 GDKLYVAMKTE
+1512 GDKLYVTIQVE
-1523 PFLYKTGN
+1523 PFLYKTGS
-1531 SYVSKASYLYTE
+1531 SYTSKPSYLYTE
-1543 LNKDITVSITQL
+1543 MNKSATISFIKLNEMPTRADTVYTQ
-1555 DKVPDYVSYLYNQDS
+1555 DATA
-1570 DIVANKINSTL
+1570 VANKIESVL
-1581 PGKSVADLFT
+1581 PGKKTIDLYK
-1591 PMLFPK
+1591 PILFPK
-1597 PVKDTTATLDFM
+1597 PARDSSTGLDFM
-1609 QYSTPN
+1609 QYSPDTIEAPS
-1615 IVATNDILV
+1615 DILE
-1624 PDKIYNVTVKM
+1624 PGNIYNATVTL
-1635 SPFHSI
+1635 SPFNGV
-1641 FFIDSIIAKQTFK
+1641 FFKDAITAKQTFK
-1654 AYNEPVPTIG
+1654 AYKEPIPEVK
-1664 FKEWIKTEVDTKP
+1664 FKDWIKAEVDTKP

-1682 FIVLEASG
+1682 FIELEASG

-1701 DENQVEF
+1701 DENQIEITMQ
-1708 ALSDPSTSDIPEF
+1708 DPSATNIPEF
-1721 TISKLKVGPYDL
+1721 TISKLKIGPYDV
-1733 LESKVLKHT
+1733 LEGTPLKHT

-1748 ATGKLI
+1748 ATGKI
-1754 YKTDIFKRIK
+1754 VYKTDVLKRIK

-1770 FSNYNVTI
+1770 FSNYKITI

-1793 MNKMISGTTS
+1793 MNKMASGTTS

-1823 EKVVTTRAAVEPS
+1823 GKMVTTRAAVEPS
-1836 VGPKILNIASDSEIS
+1836 VGPKILNITNDTEIS
-1851 YLDCIST
+1851 YLDRIST

-1887 KPVHKGESNIGDSSS
+1887 KPVPKGESNIGD
-1902 SNSIFP
+1902 NSAASTIFP
-1908 LTLLVTGKYKYS
+1908 LTLIVTGKYKYS
-1920 SSGHGDDLVDYQAP
+1920 NSGLGNDLVDYQAP
-1934 VVKCSITKDT
+1934 VVKCSIEKDL

-1992 EAGSPL
+1992 EAGNPSGR
-1998 GRGTGTSVTSFG
+1998 GRGTSAITFG
-2010 FSSVSEDP
+2010 FSSASEDP
-2018 FGEKYLVDGYLV
+2018 FGEKYLLDGYLV
-2030 KEADGRVYLKFKFYL
+2030 KEADGRIYLNFIFYL

-2071 LNGGIESN
+2071 LNGGVESN
-2079 ICTGKMF
+2079 VCTGKMF

-2108 IMPKKFIEDRQ
+2108 IMPKKFIENRQ

-2175 TRGDMLYLAVDTSPF
+2175 TRGDTLYLAVDTSPF

-2222 VTDPDYEYEVDP
+2222 VTDPDYEYEVDT

-2239 AAENAMG
+2239 AAESAMG

-2281 NTKDILEPNTLYAVI
+2281 NTKDILEPNTLYSVQI
-2296 VKSSPIDGVF
+2296 KSTPIDGVF

-2334 VYSPL
+2334 VYSSL

>member
-69 ATRDNSNPN
+69 ATRDNSNIN

-87 KTSTS
+87 KTSAS

-162 PLASGLLPI
+162 PLTSGLLPI

-212 SLVYTLSVN
+212 RLVYTLAVN

-250 VCRTNIAKY
+250 VCRTNIARY
-259 SSTETTI
+259 SSIETAI

-288 RSPIDFMDS
+288 RSPIDFMDMRK
-297 EHHGLDRDPIVKVP
+297 HGLDRNPFVNRTNRYGSKDDYNTGMP
-311 NGRGGTDEYHTA
+311 
-323 YAYGYNAS
+323 YGYGPS
-331 IGWPRYIFTIDRDP
+331 DGWPKYIFTIDREP
-345 ITTGIDLDKVKNF
+345 VTTGIDPEQTKFFTLE
-358 YLKYKLYVI
+358 YKTYVI
-367 YKGQKIEFRAEN
+367 YSGQKIEFRAYNRWGRE
-379 NFGIADQDG
+379 DG
-388 WNIGYNLKTM
+388 NGWQQAYDLKEI
-398 LRRYGGDNSDA
+398 LSIYGGDANDKGL
-409 TMEKLGYK
+409 EDLGYK

-423 KKLTAISIPPYAVL
+423 KKLTPISIPSGSAAE
-437 DKLASLTG
+437 KLSALTG
-445 INREDINLTK
+445 LPLEDINLTK

-463 YDIDNNYSDVVF
+463 YKIGDIYSDVVY
-475 EELKLSYAKTDIY
+475 EELKMSYAKTDIY
-488 YFTIL
+488 FFCIAS
-493 DRLDEK
+493 RLANK
-499 KFPAIV
+499 KFPAIFV
-505 TSGIGLLDY
+505 PILPLLDY
-514 DPVIGTYGSW
+514 DTRS
-524 ETARDAKYVFTF
+524 YVQGAGEIERNPEYTFVF

-543 STVVNAFYHGS
+543 TATFKPVSVYLYDTETMAVKDEPGVRDTLKKAF
-554 PEAGNFFSKNGVN
+554 N
-567 YKLADAMTKYFKEN
+567 KYFTED
-581 IKPFIPTI
+581 IKPFIYGVY
-589 EFGGYDAGQL
+589 EYYRLDCL
-599 TYLANISDEQWKEI
+599 LKISDEQWKEI

-637 SLYRSTLKADMVPK
+637 SLYRSTLKADMLPS
-651 LYSGKVL
+651 LYKGNVISGFNVI
-658 TTFKA
+658 
-663 VPDRKFDT
+663 PDKRFDHL
-671 STDIDLLVAPYNLKR
+671 DDVYLMVKPYDLVK
-686 YDNTQVDISKLD
+686 YDGTQVNISKVEIFITNSGPID
-698 VYISNKGQESR
+698 GR
-709 PKNIRLRYASLDKAN
+709 PKNIRLRYFSLESSSYGLITSTGALYAN
-724 GDSMGGMLTL
+724 KKDDSIFGKLNIEYGDVLTL
-734 TGGVYAN
+734 E
-741 RKDDT
+741 
-746 IVGKLDMQYGDRLT
+746 
-760 CDVVMQTEFGV
+760 VVMNTEFGI
-771 IEEHQEDTVKIDRW
+771 IEQSTKDTVRIDRW
-785 TIQDAIVEFKTVG
+785 TIEEAESWFKPVG
-798 NKQSILIT
+798 GKQSLCIVPTSILFQ
-806 PGTIKYEMEDQIID
+806 PEDREID
-820 GKKAFTTDVLNI
+820 GKREFRIDVNDI
-832 ARDGYRDMP
+832 AQHGCSDLP
-841 GSAILKYLH
+841 GSTILDILH
-850 VEIFKK
+850 IEVFKK
-856 NNLNTPVV
+856 PDLTTPVIR
-864 KADLKLIDNNKFQR
+864 ADLKLKYSDKFQW
-878 SITGDTGW
+878 TTTNYGW
-886 YQKCL
+886 YNKCL
-891 FVADSDKEKL
+891 FVADRDKEKL
-901 KDRITLGNSESSVIF
+901 KDRITFGSKDSTVIF
-916 YTNPDYSS
+916 YTNSNYSR
-924 GTFVAGDKCAVKF
+924 GTYSAGDKSDIKF
-937 NSGDELIVKMNMQEI
+937 NPGDELIVKMNMQEY
-952 PEYLFR
+952 PEEELLLR
-958 LYENITLK
+958 GGMILK
-966 SYTHIKAVTVPE
+966 SYTYIRAVRVPE
-978 IEVQEMENPVFKN
+978 LEVAVMNNPRFKN
-991 ISNDPNQRYNGL
+991 ISNNPDQKYNGL
-1003 NTQFFNRKGI
+1003 NTQFFNRKGV

-1027 DSDAYLSRGFDN
+1027 DSEDYLSKGFDN
-1039 NTHVETIWEFRDQHR
+1039 NTHVETIWEFRDQHH

-1069 SLPMSDAFVWYADP
+1069 SLPMSDAFVWHADP
-1083 EATSPTN
+1083 ESTSPTN

-1106 YVNGSGNKTYASGSD
+1106 YVNGSGNKTYASGND
-1121 AMPLI
+1121 TMPLI

-1164 ILGEIEV
+1164 ILGEVEV

-1179 LPVNTPTG
+1179 LPINTPTG
-1187 LELKHTIG
+1187 LELKHTVG

-1201 DMRYTDSSGGID
+1201 DSRYTDSSVPIN
-1213 SLFPLIVPVIGIY
+1213 SLFPIVVPVIGTY
-1226 KYSPGGSGNDL
+1226 KCSISSSNNGRDL
-1237 REEKF
+1237 RDDTF
-1242 CTMELSINVKDGKLV
+1242 AGMELVINVKDGKLV
-1257 YEQSIVKMDI
+1257 YEQRIVKMDM
-1267 DYIKSK
+1267 DYIKNKLKTSISTIK
-1273 VRATSSN
+1273 DLWRINNSNQLFITTDFRLYLNRTSSSPSM
-1280 LDNYWNIN
+1280 
-1288 GNDGLYIKY
+1288 GTYIAQK
-1297 DLYRYFN
+1297 DI
-1304 ELRGNALDKTLISS
+1304 ATDI
-1318 RADTKITGYKVSGTT
+1318 GYKVNGTHP
-1333 ALNKDNV
+1333 LVKDNV
-1340 IAAQLYRTDSGKTY
+1340 VTAHLYRDINGKTY
-1354 LRFKMFLHGSW
+1354 LKFKMFLHGSW
-1365 GTIDNSASGEWLD
+1365 GRIEDATNGEWLN
-1378 SVSVPEPFYIEQNVE
+1378 SVDVPEPFYLKQNIE
-1393 AFVHVGSDRIS
+1393 AYIHTGSTNLTS
-1404 TGYNSD
+1404 GYNSD
-1410 RVAGKMF
+1410 RVSGIMF
-1417 KGLYFDRIDTYNLL
+1417 NGLRFNRINNYSLL
-1431 DKKYKAT
+1431 DKTYKAT
-1438 SLVPKSFLVG
+1438 SLLPKSYLVG
-1448 EHAGLIPDVKPGNNT
+1448 DHAGSTPKIITYTNV
-1463 FRLTTKTSA
+1463 FKTSDTDHN
-1472 VEYSYNDAMFLSDH
+1472 YNDALSAPND
-1486 ATRFNPNNYNAA
+1486 AMVASMDSVTAMTRPN
-1498 VKNADVDIPYIDPR
+1498 DIDIPYIDTK
-1512 GDKLYVAMKTE
+1512 GDTLYITIQTE
-1523 PFLYKTGN
+1523 PFLYKTGS
-1531 SYVSKASYLYTE
+1531 SYTSKPSYLYTE
-1543 LNKDITVSITQL
+1543 MNKSVTVSFIKLNEMPTQ
-1555 DKVPDYVSYLYNQDS
+1555 PNTIYTQDATA
-1570 DIVANKINSTL
+1570 VANKIESVL
-1581 PGKSVADLFT
+1581 PGKKTIDLYK
-1591 PMLFPK
+1591 PILFPK
-1597 PVKDTTATLDFM
+1597 PARDSSTGLDFM
-1609 QYSTPN
+1609 QYS
-1615 IVATNDILV
+1615 
-1624 PDKIYNVTVKM
+1624 PDTIEAPSDVLEPGSIYNATVTL
-1635 SPFHSI
+1635 SPFNGV
-1641 FFIDSIIAKQTFK
+1641 FFKDAIVAKQTFK
-1654 AYNEPVPTIG
+1654 AYKEPVPMIK
-1664 FKEWIKTEVDTKP
+1664 FKDWIKTEVDTKP

-1701 DENQVEF
+1701 DENQIEF
-1708 ALSDPSTSDIPEF
+1708 ALSDPSASNIPEF

-1887 KPVHKGESNIGDSSS
+1887 KPVPKGESNIGDSSS

-1934 VVKCSITKDT
+1934 VVKCSITKDI

-2010 FSSVSEDP
+2010 FSSVSENP

-2030 KEADGRVYLKFKFYL
+2030 KEADGRVYLNFKFYL

-2079 ICTGKMF
+2079 VCTGKMF

-2222 VTDPDYEYEVDP
+2222 VTDPDYEYEVDV

-2239 AAENAMG
+2239 AVENALGAG
-2246 SGFTLVDAYVPT
+2246 STLADAYVPT

-2281 NTKDILEPNTLYAVI
+2281 NTKDILEPNTLYSVQI
-2296 VKSSPIDGVF
+2296 KSTPIDGVF

-2334 VYSPL
+2334 VYSSL

>member
-27 DEDIIINLPDHSGTL
+27 DEDIIINLPNHSGTL

-87 KTSTS
+87 KTSAS

-212 SLVYTLSVN
+212 RLVYTLSVN

-288 RSPIDFMDS
+288 RSPIDFMDRRK
-297 EHHGLDRDPIVKVP
+297 HGLDKDPFVNRTNRYGSKDDYNTGMP
-311 NGRGGTDEYHTA
+311 
-323 YAYGYNAS
+323 YGYGPS
-331 IGWPRYIFTIDRDP
+331 DGWPKYIFTIDREP
-345 ITTGIDLDKVKNF
+345 VTTGIDPEQTKFFTLE
-358 YLKYKLYVI
+358 YKTYVI
-367 YKGQKIEFRAEN
+367 YKGQKIEFRAYNRWGRE
-379 NFGIADQDG
+379 DG
-388 WNIGYNLKTM
+388 NGWQQAYDLKEI
-398 LRRYGGDNSDA
+398 LSIYGGDANDKGL
-409 TMEKLGYK
+409 EDLGYK

-423 KKLTAISIPPYAVL
+423 KKLTPISIPSGSAAE
-437 DKLASLTG
+437 KIAALTG
-445 INREDINLTK
+445 LPLEDINLTK

-463 YDIDNNYSDVVF
+463 YKIGDIYSDVVY
-475 EELKLSYAKTDIY
+475 EELKMSYAKTDIY
-488 YFTIL
+488 FFCIAS
-493 DRLDEK
+493 RLANK
-499 KFPAIV
+499 KFPAIFV
-505 TSGIGLLDY
+505 PILPLLDY
-514 DPVIGTYGSW
+514 DTRS
-524 ETARDAKYVFTF
+524 YVQGAGEIERNPEYTFVF

-543 STVVNAFYHGS
+543 TATFKPVSVYLYDTETMAVKDEPGVRDTLKKAF
-554 PEAGNFFSKNGVN
+554 N
-567 YKLADAMTKYFKEN
+567 KYFTED
-581 IKPFIPTI
+581 IKPFIYGVYEYYKLDCLLKIT
-589 EFGGYDAGQL
+589 
-599 TYLANISDEQWKEI
+599 DEQWKEI

-628 YAIVKDQYT
+628 YAIVKEQYT
-637 SLYRSTLKADMVPK
+637 SLYRSTLKADMLPS
-651 LYSGKVL
+651 LYNGNVIERFL
-658 TTFKA
+658 V
-663 VPDRKFDT
+663 VPDKRFDYL
-671 STDIDLLVAPYNLKR
+671 DDVDLMVKPYNLVK
-686 YDNTQVDISKLD
+686 YDGTEVNITKVEIFITNSGSINGK
-698 VYISNKGQESR
+698 
-709 PKNIRLRYASLDKAN
+709 PKNIRLRYLSLESSSYGLITASGAL
-724 GDSMGGMLTL
+724 
-734 TGGVYAN
+734 YAN
-741 RKDDT
+741 KKDNS
-746 IVGKLDMQYGDRLT
+746 IFGKLNMEYGDVIT
-760 CDVVMQTEFGV
+760 CEVVMNTEFGI
-771 IEEHQEDTVKIDRW
+771 IEQSTKDTVRIDRW
-785 TIQDAIVEFKTVG
+785 TIEEAESWFKSVG
-798 NKQSILIT
+798 GKQSLCIVPTSILFQ
-806 PGTIKYEMEDQIID
+806 PEDREID
-820 GKKAFTTDVLNI
+820 GKREFRIDVNDI
-832 ARDGYRDMP
+832 AQHGCSDLP
-841 GSAILKYLH
+841 GSTILDILH
-850 VEIFKK
+850 IEVFKK
-856 NNLNTPVV
+856 PDLNTPVIR
-864 KADLKLIDNNKFQR
+864 ADLKLKYNDKFQW
-878 SITGDTGW
+878 TTTNYGW
-886 YQKCL
+886 YNKCL
-891 FVADSDKEKL
+891 FVADRDKEKL
-901 KDRITLGNSESSVIF
+901 KDRITFGSKDSTVIF
-916 YTNPDYSS
+916 YTNSNYSR
-924 GTFVAGDKCAVKF
+924 GTYSAGDKSDIKF
-937 NSGDELIVKMNMQEI
+937 NPGDELIIKMNMQEY
-952 PEYLFR
+952 PEEELLLR
-958 LYENITLK
+958 GGMILK
-966 SYTHIKAVTVPE
+966 SYTYIRSVRVPE
-978 IEVQEMENPVFKN
+978 LEVAVMNNPRFKN
-991 ISNDPNQRYNGL
+991 ISNNPDQEYNGL
-1003 NTQFFNRKGI
+1003 NTQFFNRKGV

-1027 DSDAYLSRGFDN
+1027 DSEDYLSKGFDN
-1039 NTHVETIWEFRDQHR
+1039 NTHVETIWEFRDQHH

-1083 EATSPTN
+1083 ESTSPTN

-1106 YVNGSGNKTYASGSD
+1106 YVNGSGNKTYASGND
-1121 AMPLI
+1121 TMPLI

-1164 ILGEIEV
+1164 ILGEVEV

-1179 LPVNTPTG
+1179 LPINTPTG

-1201 DMRYTDSSGGID
+1201 DGRYTDSSVPIN
-1213 SLFPLIVPVIGIY
+1213 SLFPIVVPVIGTY
-1226 KYSPGGSGNDL
+1226 KCSISSSNNGRDL
-1237 REEKF
+1237 RDDTF
-1242 CTMELSINVKDGKLV
+1242 AGMELVIDVKDGKLV
-1257 YEQSIVKMDI
+1257 YEQRIVKMDM
-1267 DYIKSK
+1267 DYIKNKIKASISTIK
-1273 VRATSSN
+1273 DLWRINNSNQLFITTDFRLYLNRTSSSPSM
-1280 LDNYWNIN
+1280 
-1288 GNDGLYIKY
+1288 GTYIAQK
-1297 DLYRYFN
+1297 DI
-1304 ELRGNALDKTLISS
+1304 ATDI
-1318 RADTKITGYKVSGTT
+1318 GYKVNGTHP
-1333 ALNKDNV
+1333 LVKDNV
-1340 IAAQLYRTDSGKTY
+1340 VTAHLYRDSNGKTY
-1354 LRFKMFLHGSW
+1354 LKFKMFLHGSW
-1365 GTIDNSASGEWLD
+1365 GRIEDATNGEWLN
-1378 SVSVPEPFYIEQNVE
+1378 SVDVPEPFYLKQNIE
-1393 AFVHVGSDRIS
+1393 AYIHTGSIDLTR
-1404 TGYNSD
+1404 GYNSD
-1410 RVAGKMF
+1410 RVYGIMF
-1417 KGLYFDRIDTYNLL
+1417 NGLRFNRINTYSLL
-1431 DKKYKAT
+1431 DKTYKAT
-1438 SLVPKSFLVG
+1438 SLLPKSYLVG
-1448 EHAGLIPDVKPGNNT
+1448 DHAGSTPKIITYTNV
-1463 FRLTTKTSA
+1463 FKTSDTDHN
-1472 VEYSYNDAMFLSDH
+1472 YNDALS
-1486 ATRFNPNNYNAA
+1486 APNDTMVASMDNLTAMTSPSYI
-1498 VKNADVDIPYIDPR
+1498 DIPYIDTK
-1512 GDKLYVAMKTE
+1512 GDTLYITIQTE
-1523 PFLYKTGN
+1523 PFLYKTGS
-1531 SYVSKASYLYTE
+1531 SYTSKPSYLYTE
-1543 LNKDITVSITQL
+1543 MNKSATVSFIKLNEMPTQ
-1555 DKVPDYVSYLYNQDS
+1555 PNTIYTQDATA
-1570 DIVANKINSTL
+1570 VANKIESVLT
-1581 PGKSVADLFT
+1581 GKKTIDLYK
-1591 PMLFPK
+1591 PILFPK
-1597 PVKDTTATLDFM
+1597 SARDSSTGLDFM
-1609 QYSTPN
+1609 QYS
-1615 IVATNDILV
+1615 
-1624 PDKIYNVTVKM
+1624 PDTIEAPSDVLEPGSIYNATVTL
-1635 SPFHSI
+1635 SPFNGV
-1641 FFIDSIIAKQTFK
+1641 FFKDAIIAKQTFK
-1654 AYNEPVPTIG
+1654 AYKESVPTIG

-1701 DENQVEF
+1701 DENQIEF
-1708 ALSDPSTSDIPEF
+1708 ALSDPSASNIPEF

-1748 ATGKLI
+1748 ATGKLV

-1803 KFTIFDTVP
+1803 KFTIFDTVL

-1887 KPVHKGESNIGDSSS
+1887 KPVPKGESNIGDSSS

-2010 FSSVSEDP
+2010 FSSVSENP

-2079 ICTGKMF
+2079 VCTGKMF

-2098 IDESTNSAIS
+2098 IDESTNNAIS

-2175 TRGDMLYLAVDTSPF
+2175 TRGDTLYLAVDTSPF
-2190 NCLRGTEYV
+2190 NCLRGTGYV

-2211 RNEINMAKLKK
+2211 RNEVNMAKLKK
-2222 VTDPDYEYEVDP
+2222 VTDPDYEYEVDV

-2239 AAENAMG
+2239 AVENALGAG
-2246 SGFTLVDAYVPT
+2246 STLADAYVPT

-2281 NTKDILEPNTLYAVI
+2281 NTKDILEPNTLYSVQI
-2296 VKSSPIDGVF
+2296 KSTPIDGVF

-2327 TTSGTTE
+2327 TPATT
-2334 VYSPL
+2334 

>member
-27 DEDIIINLPDHSGTL
+27 DEDIIINLPNHSGTL

-69 ATRDNSNPN
+69 ATRDTTSKNFI
-78 VIKLIPGEF
+78 VLLPGEF
-87 KTSTS
+87 KTSAS

-112 ANKVAS
+112 ANKVAY
-118 EDNALYKDG
+118 EDNALYKDR
-127 YTLPLLENTGSNYL
+127 YTLPTLPDTGSNYL
-141 IRYKFRSNNIESSWS
+141 VRYKFRSNNIESSWS
-156 PAYSCL
+156 PAYSFL
-162 PLASGLLPI
+162 PLTSGLLPI
-171 TASASEGSL
+171 TASASENSL
-180 IPDITISE
+180 MPDITISE
-188 LKGYGEAKDV
+188 VKGYGSAASAV
-198 LHDSTVVEVYDADK
+198 HTSTEVAVYNADYGIERG
-212 SLVYTLSVN
+212 LVGGVTIRP
-221 KPKDVRNFKLRKD
+221 PKDLRNFKLTKSTGEVLLKPNKRYIVRIKCITNNSD
-234 NGDPV
+234 FDSIETIINIVTPV
-239 LKGDRRYTLRI
+239 I
-250 VCRTNIAKY
+250 
-259 SSTETTI
+259 
-266 ELITPKV
+266 

-288 RSPIDFMDS
+288 RAPIDFMDS
-297 EHHGLDRDPIVKVP
+297 SKHGLDRDPIVKVP
-311 NGRGGTDEYHTA
+311 NGRGGTDEYRTA
-323 YAYGYNAS
+323 YAYGYDAS

-345 ITTGIDLDKVKNF
+345 VTTGIDPDKVKNF

-367 YKGQKIEFRAEN
+367 YKGEKIEFRAEN

-388 WNIGYNLKTM
+388 WNMGYNLKAM

-417 LITYKG
+417 LITYKS

-463 YDIDNNYSDVVF
+463 YEIDGNYSDVVF

-488 YFTIL
+488 YFAIL

-589 EFGGYDAGQL
+589 EFGGYDAGRL

-637 SLYRSTLKADMVPK
+637 SLYRTTLKADMLPS
-651 LYSGKVL
+651 LYKGNVISRFNVI
-658 TTFKA
+658 
-663 VPDRKFDT
+663 PDKRFDHL
-671 STDIDLLVAPYNLKR
+671 DDVYLMVKPYDLVK
-686 YDNTQVDISKLD
+686 YDGTQVNISKVEIFVTNNGPVD
-698 VYISNKGQESR
+698 GR
-709 PKNIRLRYASLDKAN
+709 PKNIRLRYFSLESSSYGLITSTGALYAN
-724 GDSMGGMLTL
+724 KKDDSIFGKLNIEYGDALTL
-734 TGGVYAN
+734 E
-741 RKDDT
+741 
-746 IVGKLDMQYGDRLT
+746 
-760 CDVVMQTEFGV
+760 VVMNTEFGI
-771 IEEHQEDTVKIDRW
+771 IEQSAKDTARMDRW
-785 TIQDAIVEFKTVG
+785 TIEDAESWFKTVG
-798 NKQSILIT
+798 GKQSLCIVPTRILFQ
-806 PGTIKYEMEDQIID
+806 PEDREID
-820 GKKAFTTDVLNI
+820 GKREFRIDVNDI
-832 ARDGYRDMP
+832 AQHGCSDLP
-841 GSAILKYLH
+841 GSTILDYLH
-850 VEIFKK
+850 IEVFKK
-856 NNLNTPVV
+856 PDLNTPVIR
-864 KADLKLIDNNKFQR
+864 ADLKLKYSDKFQW
-878 SITGDTGW
+878 TTTNYGW
-886 YQKCL
+886 YNKCL
-891 FVADSDKEKL
+891 FVADRDKEKL
-901 KDRITLGNSESSVIF
+901 KDRITFGNSDSNVIF
-916 YTNPDYSS
+916 YTNSNYTR
-924 GTFVAGDKCAVKF
+924 GTYVAGDKSDIKF
-937 NSGDELIVKMNMQEI
+937 KPGDELIIKMNMQEY
-952 PEYLFR
+952 PEEELAFR
-958 LYENITLK
+958 GGKILK
-966 SYTHIKAVTVPE
+966 SYTYIRAIRVPE
-978 IEVQEMENPVFKN
+978 LEVAVMNNPRFKN
-991 ISNDPNQRYNGL
+991 ISNNPDQKYNGL
-1003 NTQFFNRKGI
+1003 NTQFFNRKGV

-1027 DSDAYLSRGFDN
+1027 DSEDYLSKGFDN
-1039 NTHVETIWEFRDQHR
+1039 NTHVETIWEFRDQHH

-1083 EATSPTN
+1083 ESTSPTN

-1095 HPNGRYMVQVT
+1095 HPNGRYMVQVI
-1106 YVNGSGNKTYASGSD
+1106 YVNGSGNKTYASGNE

-1126 YFTDAGFNVKE
+1126 YFTDAGFNIKE

-1187 LELKHTIG
+1187 LELKHTVG

-1201 DMRYTDSSGGID
+1201 DGRYTDSSVPIN
-1213 SLFPLIVPVIGIY
+1213 SLFPIVVPVIGTY
-1226 KYSPGGSGNDL
+1226 KCSISSSNNGGDL
-1237 REEKF
+1237 RDDTF
-1242 CTMELSINVKDGKLV
+1242 AGMELVIDVKDGKLV
-1257 YEQSIVKMDI
+1257 YEQRIVKMDM
-1267 DYIKSK
+1267 DYIKNKIKTSISTIK
-1273 VRATSSN
+1273 DLWRINNSNQLFITTDFRLYLNRTSSSPSM
-1280 LDNYWNIN
+1280 
-1288 GNDGLYIKY
+1288 GTYIAQK
-1297 DLYRYFN
+1297 DV
-1304 ELRGNALDKTLISS
+1304 ATDI
-1318 RADTKITGYKVSGTT
+1318 GYKVNGTHP
-1333 ALNKDNV
+1333 LVKDNV
-1340 IAAQLYRTDSGKTY
+1340 VTAHLYRDSNGKTY
-1354 LRFKMFLHGSW
+1354 LKFKMFLHGSW
-1365 GTIDNSASGEWLD
+1365 GRIEDATNGEWLN
-1378 SVSVPEPFYIEQNVE
+1378 SVDVPEPFYLKQNIE
-1393 AFVHVGSDRIS
+1393 AYIHTGSTNLTS
-1404 TGYNSD
+1404 GYNSD
-1410 RVAGKMF
+1410 RVSGIMF
-1417 KGLYFDRIDTYNLL
+1417 NGLRFNRINNYSLL
-1431 DKKYKAT
+1431 DKTYKAT
-1438 SLVPKSFLVG
+1438 SLLPKSYLVG
-1448 EHAGLIPDVKPGNNT
+1448 DHAGSTPKIITYTNV
-1463 FRLTTKTSA
+1463 FKTSDTDHN
-1472 VEYSYNDAMFLSDH
+1472 YNDALSAPND
-1486 ATRFNPNNYNAA
+1486 AMVASMDNVTAMTRPN
-1498 VKNADVDIPYIDPR
+1498 DIDIPYIDTK
-1512 GDKLYVAMKTE
+1512 GDTLYITIQTE
-1523 PFLYKTGN
+1523 PFLYKTGS
-1531 SYVSKASYLYTE
+1531 SYTSKPSYLYTE
-1543 LNKDITVSITQL
+1543 INKSATVSFIKLNEMPTQ
-1555 DKVPDYVSYLYNQDS
+1555 PNTIYTQDATA
-1570 DIVANKINSTL
+1570 VANKIESVL
-1581 PGKSVADLFT
+1581 PGKKTIDLYK
-1591 PMLFPK
+1591 PILFPK
-1597 PVKDTTATLDFM
+1597 PARDSSTGLDFM
-1609 QYSTPN
+1609 QYS
-1615 IVATNDILV
+1615 
-1624 PDKIYNVTVKM
+1624 PDTIEAPSDVLEPGSIYNATVTL
-1635 SPFHSI
+1635 SPFNGV
-1641 FFIDSIIAKQTFK
+1641 FFKDAIVAKQTFK
-1654 AYNEPVPTIG
+1654 AYKEPVPTIG

-1701 DENQVEF
+1701 DENQIEF

-1721 TISKLKVGPYDL
+1721 TISKLRVGPYDL

-1748 ATGKLI
+1748 ATGKLV

-1793 MNKMISGTTS
+1793 MNKMASGTTS

-1887 KPVHKGESNIGDSSS
+1887 KPVPKGESNIGDSSS

-1920 SSGHGDDLVDYQAP
+1920 SSGYGDDLVDYQAP

-1965 EKSNPGEYWGINDDK
+1965 EKSDPGEYWGINDDK

-2010 FSSVSEDP
+2010 FSSVSENP

-2151 ASMDGITYVAPVDP
+2151 ASMDGITYVAPIDP
-2165 VAKLSVPYLD
+2165 VDKLQVPYLD
-2175 TRGDMLYLAVDTSPF
+2175 TRGDTLYLAVDTSPF

-2211 RNEINMAKLKK
+2211 RNEINMAKIKK
-2222 VTDPDYEYEVDP
+2222 VSDPDYEYEVDP

-2239 AAENAMG
+2239 AVENALGAG
-2246 SGFTLVDAYVPT
+2246 STLVDAYVPT

-2327 TTSGTTE
+2327 TPATTE
-2334 VYSPL
+2334 VYSSL

>member
-27 DEDIIINLPDHSGTL
+27 DEDIIINLPNHSGTL

-87 KTSTS
+87 KTSAS
-92 FLGKHDTT
+92 FLGKHDIT

-112 ANKVAS
+112 ANKVAY

-156 PAYSCL
+156 PAYICL
-162 PLASGLLPI
+162 PLTSGLLPI

-198 LHDSTVVEVYDADK
+198 LHDSTVVEVYDVDK
-212 SLVYTLSVN
+212 KLVYTLSVN

-259 SSTETTI
+259 SSIETTV
-266 ELITPKV
+266 ELTTPKV

-288 RSPIDFMDS
+288 RSPIDFMDMRK
-297 EHHGLDRDPIVKVP
+297 HGLDRNPFVNRTNRYGSKDDYNTGMP
-311 NGRGGTDEYHTA
+311 
-323 YAYGYNAS
+323 YGYGPS
-331 IGWPRYIFTIDRDP
+331 DGWPKYIFTIDREP
-345 ITTGIDLDKVKNF
+345 VTTGIDPEQTKFFTLE
-358 YLKYKLYVI
+358 YKTYVI
-367 YKGQKIEFRAEN
+367 YKGQKIEFRAYNRWGRE
-379 NFGIADQDG
+379 DG
-388 WNIGYNLKTM
+388 NGWQQAYDLKEI
-398 LRRYGGDNSDA
+398 LSIYGGDANDKGL
-409 TMEKLGYK
+409 EDLGYK

-423 KKLTAISIPPYAVL
+423 KKLTPISIPSGSAAE
-437 DKLASLTG
+437 KLSALTG
-445 INREDINLTK
+445 LPLEDINLTK

-463 YDIDNNYSDVVF
+463 YKIGDIYSDVVY
-475 EELKLSYAKTDIY
+475 EELKMSYAKTDIY
-488 YFTIL
+488 FFCIAS
-493 DRLDEK
+493 RLANK
-499 KFPAIV
+499 KFPAIFV
-505 TSGIGLLDY
+505 PILPLLDY
-514 DPVIGTYGSW
+514 DTRS
-524 ETARDAKYVFTF
+524 YVQGAGEIERNPEYTFVF

-543 STVVNAFYHGS
+543 TATFKPVSVYLYDTETMAVKDEPGVRDTLKKAF
-554 PEAGNFFSKNGVN
+554 N
-567 YKLADAMTKYFKEN
+567 KYFTED
-581 IKPFIPTI
+581 IKPFIYGVY
-589 EFGGYDAGQL
+589 EYYRLDCL
-599 TYLANISDEQWKEI
+599 LNISDEQWKEI

-637 SLYRSTLKADMVPK
+637 SLYRDTLKADMLPK

-671 STDIDLLVAPYNLKR
+671 STDIDLLVAPYNLIR
-686 YDNTQVDISKLD
+686 YDNTQVDIRKLD

-709 PKNIRLRYASLDKAN
+709 PKNIKLRYASLDKAN

-891 FVADSDKEKL
+891 FVSDSDKDKL

-991 ISNDPNQRYNGL
+991 ISNDPNQIYNGL
-1003 NTQFFNRKGI
+1003 NTQFFNRKGV

-1027 DSDAYLSRGFDN
+1027 DKDAYLSRGFDN

-1069 SLPMSDAFVWYADP
+1069 SLPMSDAFVWYEDP
-1083 EATSPTN
+1083 EATEPTN

-1095 HPNGRYMVQVT
+1095 HPNGRYMVQAT

-1126 YFTDAGFNVKE
+1126 YFTDAGFKVKE
-1137 KPQVEPSVG
+1137 KPVAEPSVG
-1146 PRIIEIDNC
+1146 PRIIEIDSC

-1164 ILGEIEV
+1164 ILGEVEV

-1179 LPVNTPTG
+1179 LPVNTPVG
-1187 LELKHTIG
+1187 LELKHTVG

-1201 DMRYTDSSGGID
+1201 DSRYTDSSVPIN
-1213 SLFPLIVPVIGIY
+1213 SIFPIVVPVIGTY
-1226 KYSPGGSGNDL
+1226 KCSISSTNNGRDL
-1237 REEKF
+1237 RDDKF
-1242 CTMELSINVKDGKLV
+1242 AGMGLVIDVKDGKLV
-1257 YEQSIVKMDI
+1257 YEQRIVKMDL
-1267 DYIKSK
+1267 DYIKNKLRNSISTIK
-1273 VRATSSN
+1273 DLWRINSSN
-1280 LDNYWNIN
+1280 QLFITTDFRQYLNYTSTQPHM
-1288 GNDGLYIKY
+1288 GTYIAQE
-1297 DLYRYFN
+1297 DIAT
-1304 ELRGNALDKTLISS
+1304 GI
-1318 RADTKITGYKVSGTT
+1318 GYKVNGTHP
-1333 ALNKDNV
+1333 LVKDNV
-1340 IAAQLYRTDSGKTY
+1340 IAAHLYRDGNGKTY
-1354 LRFKMFLHGSW
+1354 LKFKMFLHGSW
-1365 GTIDNSASGEWLD
+1365 GRIEDATNGEWLN
-1378 SVSVPEPFYIEQNVE
+1378 SVDVPEPFYLKQDIE
-1393 AFVHVGSDRIS
+1393 AYIHTGTKDLAL
-1404 TGYNSD
+1404 GYNSD
-1410 RVAGKMF
+1410 RVSGVMF
-1417 KGLYFDRIDTYNLL
+1417 SGLRFNRINTYSLL
-1431 DKKYKAT
+1431 DKTYKAT
-1438 SLVPKSFLVG
+1438 SLIPYSYLVG
-1448 EHAGLIPDVKPGNNT
+1448 NHAGSTPKIVTYTNV
-1463 FRLTTKTSA
+1463 FKTSDTD
-1472 VEYSYNDAMFLSDH
+1472 YNYNDALSVPND
-1486 ATRFNPNNYNAA
+1486 AMVASMDSPTAMTRP
-1498 VKNADVDIPYIDPR
+1498 DDIDIPYIDTK
-1512 GDKLYVAMKTE
+1512 GDKLYITIQTE
-1523 PFLYKTGN
+1523 PFLYKTGS
-1531 SYVSKASYLYTE
+1531 SYTSKSSYLYTE
-1543 LNKDITVSITQL
+1543 MNKNTTISFIKLNEMPTQSNTVYTQ
-1555 DKVPDYVSYLYNQDS
+1555 DATA
-1570 DIVANKINSTL
+1570 VANKIESVL
-1581 PGKSVADLFT
+1581 PGKKTIDLYK
-1591 PMLFPK
+1591 PILFPK
-1597 PVKDTTATLDFM
+1597 PARDSSTGLDFM
-1609 QYSTPN
+1609 QYSPDA
-1615 IVATNDILV
+1615 IVAPSDVLV
-1624 PDKIYNVTVKM
+1624 PGEIYNVTVTL
-1635 SPFHSI
+1635 SPFNGV
-1641 FFIDSIIAKQTFK
+1641 FFKDAIVAKQTFK
-1654 AYNEPVPTIG
+1654 AYKEPIPEVK
-1664 FKEWIKTEVDTKP
+1664 FKDWIKAEVDTKP

-1682 FIVLEASG
+1682 FIELEATG

-1701 DENQVEF
+1701 DENQIEI
-1708 ALSDPSTSDIPEF
+1708 AMQDPSAANIPEF
-1721 TISKLKVGPYDL
+1721 TISKLKIGPYNVV
-1733 LESKVLKHT
+1733 EGNPLKHT

-1748 ATGKLI
+1748 ATGKI
-1754 YKTDIFKRIK
+1754 VYKTDILKRIK
-1764 ADDKSM
+1764 SDDKSM
-1770 FSNYNVTI
+1770 FSNYSVTI
-1778 DRAFHIRNVEPIGVT
+1778 DRAHHVRNVEPIGVT
-1793 MNKMISGTTS
+1793 MNKMVSNGIS

-1812 RDPSINLIINI
+1812 RDPSMNLVINI
-1823 EKVVTTRAAVEPS
+1823 EKVVTPRAAVEPS
-1836 VGPKILNIASDSEIS
+1836 VGPKILNIASDTEIR
-1851 YLDCIST
+1851 YMDTIST

-1887 KPVHKGESNIGDSSS
+1887 KPVPKGESNTGDSSRAD
-1902 SNSIFP
+1902 SIFP

-1980 QVYIKSTLKDYI
+1980 QVYIKSALKDYI

-2010 FSSVSEDP
+2010 FSSVSENP

-2030 KEADGRVYLKFKFYL
+2030 KEADGRVYLNFKFYL

-2060 YIGQE
+2060 YIGQDVE
-2065 VEAKLT
+2065 VKLT

-2079 ICTGKMF
+2079 VCTGKMF

-2175 TRGDMLYLAVDTSPF
+2175 TRGDTLYLAVDTSPF

-2211 RNEINMAKLKK
+2211 RNEINMAKIKK

-2239 AAENAMG
+2239 AAESAMG
-2246 SGFTLVDAYVPT
+2246 SGSTLVDAYVPT

-2281 NTKDILEPNTLYAVI
+2281 NTKDILEPNTLYSVQI
-2296 VKSSPIDGVF
+2296 KSTPIDGVF

-2327 TTSGTTE
+2327 TPSTTE

>member
-27 DEDIIINLPDHSGTL
+27 DEDIIINLPNHSGTL

-55 YGTNNLTFILTPSM
+55 YGTNNLTFILTPTM

-87 KTSTS
+87 KTSAS

-118 EDNALYKDG
+118 EDNPLYKDR
-127 YTLPLLENTGSNYL
+127 YTLPTLPDTGSNYL
-141 IRYKFRSNNIESSWS
+141 VRYKFRSNNIESSWS
-156 PAYSCL
+156 PAYSFL
-162 PLASGLLPI
+162 PLTSGLLPI

-212 SLVYTLSVN
+212 RLVYTLSVN

-259 SSTETTI
+259 SSTETTVD
-266 ELITPKV
+266 LVTPKI

-288 RSPIDFMDS
+288 RAPIDFMDS
-297 EHHGLDRDPIVKVP
+297 SKHGLDRDPIVKVP
-311 NGRGGTDEYHTA
+311 NGRGGTDEYRTA
-323 YAYGYNAS
+323 YAYGYDAS

-345 ITTGIDLDKVKNF
+345 VTTGIDLDKVKNF

-388 WNIGYNLKTM
+388 WNVGYNLKTM
-398 LRRYGGDNSDA
+398 LRRYGGDDSDA

-463 YDIDNNYSDVVF
+463 YGIDNNYSDVVF

-505 TSGIGLLDY
+505 TSGISLLDY

-589 EFGGYDAGQL
+589 EFGGYDAGRL

-628 YAIVKDQYT
+628 YAIVKEQYT
-637 SLYRSTLKADMVPK
+637 SLYRSTLKADMLPS
-651 LYSGKVL
+651 LYKGNVISRFNVI
-658 TTFKA
+658 
-663 VPDRKFDT
+663 PDKRFDHL
-671 STDIDLLVAPYNLKR
+671 DDVYLMVKPYDLVK
-686 YDNTQVDISKLD
+686 YDGTQVNITKVEIFVTNSGSINGK
-698 VYISNKGQESR
+698 
-709 PKNIRLRYASLDKAN
+709 PKNIRLRYLSLESSSY
-724 GDSMGGMLTL
+724 GLITS
-734 TGGVYAN
+734 TGALYAN
-741 RKDDT
+741 KKDDS
-746 IVGKLDMQYGDRLT
+746 IFGKLNMKYGDVIT
-760 CDVVMQTEFGV
+760 CEVVMNTEFGI
-771 IEEHQEDTVKIDRW
+771 IEQSAKDTVRIDRW
-785 TIQDAIVEFKTVG
+785 TIEEAESWFKSVG
-798 NKQSILIT
+798 GKQSLCIVPTSILFQ
-806 PGTIKYEMEDQIID
+806 PEDREID
-820 GKKAFTTDVLNI
+820 GKREFRIDVNDI
-832 ARDGYRDMP
+832 AQHGCSDLP
-841 GSAILKYLH
+841 GSTILDILH
-850 VEIFKK
+850 IEVFKK
-856 NNLNTPVV
+856 PDLTTPVIR
-864 KADLKLIDNNKFQR
+864 ADLKLKYSDKFQW
-878 SITGDTGW
+878 TTTNYGW
-886 YQKCL
+886 YNKCL
-891 FVADSDKEKL
+891 FVADRDKEKL
-901 KDRITLGNSESSVIF
+901 KDRITFGSKDSTVIF
-916 YTNPDYSS
+916 YTNSNYSR
-924 GTFVAGDKCAVKF
+924 GTYATGDKSDIKF
-937 NSGDELIVKMNMQEI
+937 NPGDELIIKMNMQEY
-952 PEYLFR
+952 PEEELLLR
-958 LYENITLK
+958 GGMILK
-966 SYTHIKAVTVPE
+966 SYTYIRAIRVPE
-978 IEVQEMENPVFKN
+978 LEVAVMNNPRFKN
-991 ISNDPNQRYNGL
+991 ISNNPNQKYNGL
-1003 NTQFFNRKGI
+1003 NTQFFNRKGV

-1027 DSDAYLSRGFDN
+1027 DSEDYLSKGFDN
-1039 NTHVETIWEFRDQHR
+1039 NIHTETIWEFRDQHH

-1083 EATSPTN
+1083 ESTSPTN

-1106 YVNGSGNKTYASGSD
+1106 YVNGSGNKTYASGND

-1187 LELKHTIG
+1187 LELKHTVG

-1201 DMRYTDSSGGID
+1201 DGRYTDSSVPIN
-1213 SLFPLIVPVIGIY
+1213 SLFPIVVPVIGTY
-1226 KYSPGGSGNDL
+1226 KCSISSSNNGRDL
-1237 REEKF
+1237 RDDTF
-1242 CTMELSINVKDGKLV
+1242 AGMELVIDVKDGKLV
-1257 YEQSIVKMDI
+1257 YEQRIVKMDM
-1267 DYIKSK
+1267 DYIKNKIKTSISTIK
-1273 VRATSSN
+1273 DLWRINNSNQLFITTDFRLYLNRTSSSPSMGT
-1280 LDNYWNIN
+1280 YIAQ
-1288 GNDGLYIKY
+1288 NDIAT
-1297 DLYRYFN
+1297 D
-1304 ELRGNALDKTLISS
+1304 I
-1318 RADTKITGYKVSGTT
+1318 GYKVNGTHP
-1333 ALNKDNV
+1333 LVKDNV
-1340 IAAQLYRTDSGKTY
+1340 VTAHLYRDSNGKTY
-1354 LRFKMFLHGSW
+1354 LKFKMFLHGSW
-1365 GTIDNSASGEWLD
+1365 GRIEDATNGEWLN
-1378 SVSVPEPFYIEQNVE
+1378 SVDVPEPFYLKQNIE
-1393 AFVHVGSDRIS
+1393 AYIHTGSTNLTS
-1404 TGYNSD
+1404 GYNSD
-1410 RVAGKMF
+1410 RVSGIMF
-1417 KGLYFDRIDTYNLL
+1417 NGLRFNRINNYSLL
-1431 DKKYKAT
+1431 DKTYKAT
-1438 SLVPKSFLVG
+1438 SLLPKSYLVG
-1448 EHAGLIPDVKPGNNT
+1448 DHAGSTPKIITYTNV
-1463 FRLTTKTSA
+1463 FKTSDTDHN
-1472 VEYSYNDAMFLSDH
+1472 YNDALSAPND
-1486 ATRFNPNNYNAA
+1486 AMVASMDSVTAMTRPN
-1498 VKNADVDIPYIDPR
+1498 DIDIPYIDTK
-1512 GDKLYVAMKTE
+1512 GDTLYITIQTE
-1523 PFLYKTGN
+1523 PFLYKTGS
-1531 SYVSKASYLYTE
+1531 SYTSKPSYLYTE
-1543 LNKDITVSITQL
+1543 MNKSATVSFIKLNEMPTQ
-1555 DKVPDYVSYLYNQDS
+1555 PNIIYTQDATA
-1570 DIVANKINSTL
+1570 VANKIESVL
-1581 PGKSVADLFT
+1581 PGKKTIDLYK
-1591 PMLFPK
+1591 PILFPK
-1597 PVKDTTATLDFM
+1597 PARDSSTGLDFM
-1609 QYSTPN
+1609 QYS
-1615 IVATNDILV
+1615 
-1624 PDKIYNVTVKM
+1624 PDTIEAPSDVLEPGSIYNATVTL
-1635 SPFHSI
+1635 SPFNGV
-1641 FFIDSIIAKQTFK
+1641 FFKDAIVAKQTFK
-1654 AYNEPVPTIG
+1654 AYKEPVPMIK
-1664 FKEWIKTEVDTKP
+1664 FKDWIKTEVDTKP

-1701 DENQVEF
+1701 DENQIEF
-1708 ALSDPSTSDIPEF
+1708 ALPDPSTSDIPEF

-1748 ATGKLI
+1748 ATGKLV

-1793 MNKMISGTTS
+1793 MNKMVSGTTS

-1812 RDPSINLIINI
+1812 RDPGINLIINI
-1823 EKVVTTRAAVEPS
+1823 EKVVTTRAAVELS

-1887 KPVHKGESNIGDSSS
+1887 KPVPKGESNIGDSSS

-2010 FSSVSEDP
+2010 FSSVSENP

-2129 YSTNVGT
+2129 YSANVGT

-2165 VAKLSVPYLD
+2165 VNKLSVPYLD

-2239 AAENAMG
+2239 AVENAMG

-2327 TTSGTTE
+2327 TPATTE

>member
-87 KTSTS
+87 KTSAS

-100 IWEVYKNNSITE
+100 VWEVYKNNSITE

-212 SLVYTLSVN
+212 RLVYTLSVN

-259 SSTETTI
+259 SSTETTV

-288 RSPIDFMDS
+288 RSPIDFMDMRK
-297 EHHGLDRDPIVKVP
+297 HGLDRDPFVNRTNRYGSKDDYNTGMP
-311 NGRGGTDEYHTA
+311 
-323 YAYGYNAS
+323 YGYGPS
-331 IGWPRYIFTIDRDP
+331 DGWPKYIFTIDREP
-345 ITTGIDLDKVKNF
+345 VTTGIDPEQTKFFTLE
-358 YLKYKLYVI
+358 YKTYVI
-367 YKGQKIEFRAEN
+367 YKGQKIEFRAYNRWGREDEN
-379 NFGIADQDG
+379 G
-388 WNIGYNLKTM
+388 WQQAYDLKEI
-398 LRRYGGDNSDA
+398 LSIYGGDANDKGL
-409 TMEKLGYK
+409 EDLGYK
-417 LITYKG
+417 LITYNG
-423 KKLTAISIPPYAVL
+423 KKLTPISIPSGSAAE
-437 DKLASLTG
+437 KLSALTG
-445 INREDINLTK
+445 LPLEDINLTK

-463 YDIDNNYSDVVF
+463 YKIGDIYSDVVY
-475 EELKLSYAKTDIY
+475 EELKMSYAKTDIY
-488 YFTIL
+488 FFCIAS
-493 DRLDEK
+493 RLANK
-499 KFPAIV
+499 KFPAIFV
-505 TSGIGLLDY
+505 PILPLLDY
-514 DPVIGTYGSW
+514 DTRS
-524 ETARDAKYVFTF
+524 YVQGAGEIERNPEYTFVF

-543 STVVNAFYHGS
+543 TATFKPVSVYLYDTETMAAKDEPGVRDTLKKAF
-554 PEAGNFFSKNGVN
+554 N
-567 YKLADAMTKYFKEN
+567 KYFTED
-581 IKPFIPTI
+581 IKPFIYGVYEYYRLDCLLKIT
-589 EFGGYDAGQL
+589 
-599 TYLANISDEQWKEI
+599 DEQWKEI

-637 SLYRSTLKADMVPK
+637 SLFRSTLKADMLPS
-651 LYSGKVL
+651 LYKGNVIERFSI
-658 TTFKA
+658 
-663 VPDRKFDT
+663 VPDKRFDHL
-671 STDIDLLVAPYNLKR
+671 DDVELMVKPYNLVK
-686 YDNTQVDISKLD
+686 YDGTEVNISK
-698 VYISNKGQESR
+698 VEIFITNNGSINGK
-709 PKNIRLRYASLDKAN
+709 PKNIRLRYFSLESSSYGLITASGAL
-724 GDSMGGMLTL
+724 
-734 TGGVYAN
+734 YAN
-741 RKDDT
+741 KKDDS
-746 IVGKLDMQYGDRLT
+746 IFGKLNMEYGDGIT
-760 CDVVMQTEFGV
+760 CEVVMNTEFGI
-771 IEEHQEDTVKIDRW
+771 IEQSAKDTVRIDRW
-785 TIQDAIVEFKTVG
+785 TIEEAESWFKSVG
-798 NKQSILIT
+798 GKQSLCIVPTRLLFQ
-806 PGTIKYEMEDQIID
+806 PEDREID
-820 GKKAFTTDVLNI
+820 GKREFRIDINDI
-832 ARDGYRDMP
+832 AQHGCSDLP
-841 GSAILKYLH
+841 GSTILDILH
-850 VEIFKK
+850 IEVFKK
-856 NNLNTPVV
+856 PNLTTPVIR
-864 KADLKLIDNNKFQR
+864 ADLKLKYSDKFQW
-878 SITGDTGW
+878 TTTNYGW
-886 YQKCL
+886 YNKCL
-891 FVADSDKEKL
+891 FVADRDKEKL
-901 KDRITLGNSESSVIF
+901 KDRITFGSKDSTVIF
-916 YTNPDYSS
+916 YTNSNYSR
-924 GTFVAGDKCAVKF
+924 GTYSAGDKSDIKF
-937 NSGDELIVKMNMQEI
+937 NPGDELIIKMNMQEY
-952 PEYLFR
+952 PEEELLLR
-958 LYENITLK
+958 GGMILK
-966 SYTHIKAVTVPE
+966 SYTYIRSIRVPE
-978 IEVQEMENPVFKN
+978 LEVAVMNNPRFKN
-991 ISNDPNQRYNGL
+991 ISNNPDQKYNGL
-1003 NTQFFNRKGI
+1003 NTQFFNRKGV

-1027 DSDAYLSRGFDN
+1027 DSEDYLSKGFDN
-1039 NTHVETIWEFRDQHR
+1039 NTHVETIWEFRDQHH

-1069 SLPMSDAFVWYADP
+1069 SLPMSDAFVWHEDP
-1083 EATSPTN
+1083 EATEPTN

-1095 HPNGRYMVQVT
+1095 HPNGRYMVQAT
-1106 YVNGSGNKTYASGSD
+1106 YVNGSGNKTYASGNN

-1126 YFTDAGFNVKE
+1126 YFTDAGFKVKE
-1137 KPQVEPSVG
+1137 KPVVEPSVG
-1146 PRIIEIDNC
+1146 PRIVEIDSC
-1155 KEGYGFQDY
+1155 KEGYVFQDY

-1179 LPVNTPTG
+1179 LPVNTPVG
-1187 LELKHTIG
+1187 LELKHTVG

-1201 DMRYTDSSGGID
+1201 DMRYTDNSGNID

-1242 CTMELSINVKDGKLV
+1242 CTAELSINVKDGKLV

-1280 LDNYWNIN
+1280 LDNYWNIH

-1318 RADTKITGYKVSGTT
+1318 RADTKITGYKVSGTS
-1333 ALNKDNV
+1333 ALNKDNI
-1340 IAAQLYRTDSGKTY
+1340 IAAHLYRTDSGKTY
-1354 LRFKMFLHGSW
+1354 LKFKMFLHGSW
-1365 GTIDNSASGEWLD
+1365 GRIEDATNGEWLN
-1378 SVSVPEPFYIEQNVE
+1378 SVDVPEPFYLKQNIE
-1393 AFVHVGSDRIS
+1393 AYIHTGSTDLTR
-1404 TGYNSD
+1404 GYNSD
-1410 RVAGKMF
+1410 RVYGIMF
-1417 KGLYFDRIDTYNLL
+1417 NGLRFNRINTYSLL
-1431 DKKYKAT
+1431 DKTYKAT
-1438 SLVPKSFLVG
+1438 SLLPKSYLVG
-1448 EHAGLIPDVKPGNNT
+1448 DHAGSTPKIITYTNV
-1463 FRLTTKTSA
+1463 FKTSDTDHN
-1472 VEYSYNDAMFLSDH
+1472 YNDALS
-1486 ATRFNPNNYNAA
+1486 APNDAMVASMDNLTAMTPPSGI
-1498 VKNADVDIPYIDPR
+1498 DIPYIDTK
-1512 GDKLYVAMKTE
+1512 GDTLYITIQTE
-1523 PFLYKTGN
+1523 PFLYKTGS
-1531 SYVSKASYLYTE
+1531 SYTSKPSYLYTE
-1543 LNKDITVSITQL
+1543 MNKSATVSFIKLNEMPTQ
-1555 DKVPDYVSYLYNQDS
+1555 PNTMYTQDATA
-1570 DIVANKINSTL
+1570 VANKIESVL
-1581 PGKSVADLFT
+1581 PGKKTIDLYK
-1591 PMLFPK
+1591 PILFPK
-1597 PVKDTTATLDFM
+1597 PARDSSTGLDFM
-1609 QYSTPN
+1609 QYS
-1615 IVATNDILV
+1615 
-1624 PDKIYNVTVKM
+1624 PDTIEAPSDVLEPGSIYNATVTL
-1635 SPFHSI
+1635 SPFNGV

-1654 AYNEPVPTIG
+1654 AYKEPVPTIG

-1701 DENQVEF
+1701 DENQIEF

-1721 TISKLKVGPYDL
+1721 TISKLKVGPYDI

-1793 MNKMISGTTS
+1793 MNKMVSGTTS

-1887 KPVHKGESNIGDSSS
+1887 KPVPKGESNIGDSSS

-1920 SSGHGDDLVDYQAP
+1920 SSGYGDDLVDYQAP

-1998 GRGTGTSVTSFG
+1998 GRGTGTSVTNFG

-2030 KEADGRVYLKFKFYL
+2030 KEADGRMYLNFKFYL

-2060 YIGQE
+2060 YIGQDVE
-2065 VEAKLT
+2065 VKLT

-2079 ICTGKMF
+2079 VCTGKMF

-2165 VAKLSVPYLD
+2165 VAKLPVPYLD
-2175 TRGDMLYLAVDTSPF
+2175 TRGDTLYLAVDTSPF

-2222 VTDPDYEYEVDP
+2222 VSDPDYEFEVDV

-2239 AAENAMG
+2239 AVENALGAG
-2246 SGFTLVDAYVPT
+2246 STLAEAYVPT

-2281 NTKDILEPNTLYAVI
+2281 NTKDILEPNTLYSVQI
-2296 VKSSPIDGVF
+2296 KSTPIDGVF

-2327 TTSGTTE
+2327 TPATTE

>member
-27 DEDIIINLPDHSGTL
+27 DEDIIINLPNHSGTL

-78 VIKLIPGEF
+78 VIKLLPGEF
-87 KTSTS
+87 KTSAS

-162 PLASGLLPI
+162 PLTSGLLPI

-180 IPDITISE
+180 IPDIIISE

-198 LHDSTVVEVYDADK
+198 LHDSTVVEVYDSDK
-212 SLVYTLSVN
+212 KLVYTLSVN

-259 SSTETTI
+259 SSIDTII

-288 RSPIDFMDS
+288 RSPIDFMDMRK
-297 EHHGLDRDPIVKVP
+297 HGLDRNPFVNMTNRYGSKDDYNTGMP
-311 NGRGGTDEYHTA
+311 
-323 YAYGYNAS
+323 YGYGPND
-331 IGWPRYIFTIDRDP
+331 GWPKYIYTIDREP
-345 ITTGIDLDKVKNF
+345 VTTGIDPEQAKFFTLQ
-358 YLKYKLYVI
+358 YKLYVI
-367 YKGQKIEFRAEN
+367 YNGQKIEFRAYN
-379 NFGIADQDG
+379 SWGGDDADG
-388 WNIGYNLKTM
+388 WNIGYNLKSIM
-398 LRRYGGDNSDA
+398 RQYLGDNSDA
-409 TMEKLGYK
+409 TAEKLGYK

-423 KKLTAISIPPYAVL
+423 KKLTPISIPSGSAAE
-437 DKLASLTG
+437 KIAALTG
-445 INREDINLTK
+445 LPLEDINLTK

-463 YDIDNNYSDVVF
+463 YKIGDIYSDIVY
-475 EELKLSYAKTDIY
+475 EELKMSYAKTDIY
-488 YFTIL
+488 FFCIAS
-493 DRLDEK
+493 RLANK
-499 KFPAIV
+499 KFPAIFV
-505 TSGIGLLDY
+505 PMLPLLDY
-514 DPVIGTYGSW
+514 DTRYYMQGASDIERNPEYTFV
-524 ETARDAKYVFTF
+524 F

-543 STVVNAFYHGS
+543 TFTFKPVSISAYDTEAMAVKDEPGVRDTLKKAF
-554 PEAGNFFSKNGVN
+554 N
-567 YKLADAMTKYFKEN
+567 KYFTED
-581 IKPFIPTI
+581 IKPFVYGVYQYYTL
-589 EFGGYDAGQL
+589 D
-599 TYLANISDEQWKEI
+599 YLLKISDVQWKEI

-637 SLYRSTLKADMVPK
+637 SLYRSTLKADMLPS
-651 LYSGKVL
+651 LYKGNVIERFSI
-658 TTFKA
+658 
-663 VPDRKFDT
+663 VPDKRFDHL
-671 STDIDLLVAPYNLKR
+671 DDVDLMVKPYNLVK
-686 YDNTQVDISKLD
+686 YDGTEVSISKVEIFITNNGSALG
-698 VYISNKGQESR
+698 K
-709 PKNIRLRYASLDKAN
+709 PKNIRLRYFSLESSSYGLITASGAL
-724 GDSMGGMLTL
+724 
-734 TGGVYAN
+734 YAN
-741 RKDDT
+741 KKDDS
-746 IVGKLDMQYGDRLT
+746 IFGKLNMEYGDVIT
-760 CDVVMQTEFGV
+760 CEVVMNTEFGI
-771 IEEHQEDTVKIDRW
+771 IEQSVKDTVRIDRW
-785 TIQDAIVEFKTVG
+785 TIEEAESWFKPVG
-798 NKQSILIT
+798 GKQSLCIVPTRILFQ
-806 PGTIKYEMEDQIID
+806 PEDREID
-820 GKKAFTTDVLNI
+820 GKSEFRIDVNDI
-832 ARDGYRDMP
+832 AQHGCSDLP
-841 GSAILKYLH
+841 GSTILDILH
-850 VEIFKK
+850 IEVFKK
-856 NNLNTPVV
+856 PDLTTPVIR
-864 KADLKLIDNNKFQR
+864 ADLRLMYNDKFQW
-878 SITGDTGW
+878 TTTNYGW
-886 YQKCL
+886 YNKCL
-891 FVADSDKEKL
+891 FVADRDKEKL
-901 KDRITLGNSESSVIF
+901 KDRITFGSKDSTVIF
-916 YTNPDYSS
+916 YTNSNYSR
-924 GTFVAGDKCAVKF
+924 GTYSAGDKSDIKF
-937 NSGDELIVKMNMQEI
+937 NPGDELIIKMNMQEY
-952 PEYLFR
+952 PEEELLLR
-958 LYENITLK
+958 GGMILK
-966 SYTHIKAVTVPE
+966 SYTYIRSVRVPE
-978 IEVQEMENPVFKN
+978 LEVAVMNNPRFKN
-991 ISNDPNQRYNGL
+991 ISNNPDQKYNGL
-1003 NTQFFNRKGI
+1003 NTQFFNRKGV
-1013 MGEYPDLENDKFIL
+1013 MQEYPDLENDKFIL
-1027 DSDAYLSRGFDN
+1027 DSEDYLSKGFDN
-1039 NTHVETIWEFRDQHR
+1039 NTHVETIWEFRDQHH

-1069 SLPMSDAFVWYADP
+1069 SLPMSDAFVWRADP
-1083 EATSPTN
+1083 ESTSPTN

-1106 YVNGSGNKTYASGSD
+1106 YVNGSGNKTYASGNE

-1179 LPVNTPTG
+1179 LPINTPTG

-1201 DMRYTDSSGGID
+1201 DMRYTDNSGSID

-1280 LDNYWNIN
+1280 LDNYWNIH

-1340 IAAQLYRTDSGKTY
+1340 IVAQLYRTDSGKTY

-1448 EHAGLIPDVKPGNNT
+1448 EHAGITPNIKPGNNT

-1472 VEYSYNDAMFLSDH
+1472 VEYSYNDGMFLSDH
-1486 ATRFNPNNYNAA
+1486 TKRFNPNVYNAA
-1498 VKNADVDIPYIDPR
+1498 VNNADVDIPYIDPR
-1512 GDKLYVAMKTE
+1512 GDKLYIAMKTE

-1555 DKVPDYVSYLYNQDS
+1555 DEVPESSSYIYRQDS
-1570 DIVANKINSTL
+1570 DVVANKISSVL

-1609 QYSTPN
+1609 QYNAPSV
-1615 IVATNDILV
+1615 VATSDILV
-1624 PDKIYNVTVKM
+1624 PNKIYNVTVKM

-1654 AYNEPVPTIG
+1654 AYKESIPTIG
-1664 FKEWIKTEVDTKP
+1664 FKDWIKTEVDTKP

-1708 ALSDPSTSDIPEF
+1708 ALSDPSTSNIPEF

-1748 ATGKLI
+1748 ATGKLV

-1793 MNKMISGTTS
+1793 MNKMASGTTS

-1887 KPVHKGESNIGDSSS
+1887 KPVPKGESNIGDSSS

-1908 LTLLVTGKYKYS
+1908 LTLVVTGKYKYS

-1998 GRGTGTSVTSFG
+1998 GRGTGTSVTNFG
-2010 FSSVSEDP
+2010 FSSVSENP

-2175 TRGDMLYLAVDTSPF
+2175 TRGDTLYLAVDTSPF
-2190 NCLRGTEYV
+2190 NCLRGTGYV

-2222 VTDPDYEYEVDP
+2222 VTDPDYEYEVDT

-2239 AAENAMG
+2239 AVENALGAG
-2246 SGFTLVDAYVPT
+2246 STLADAYVPT

-2327 TTSGTTE
+2327 TPATT
-2334 VYSPL
+2334 

>member
-27 DEDIIINLPDHSGTL
+27 DDDIIINLPDHSGTL

-78 VIKLIPGEF
+78 VIKLVPGEF
-87 KTSTS
+87 KTSAS

-162 PLASGLLPI
+162 PLTSGLLPI

-198 LHDSTVVEVYDADK
+198 LHDSTVVEVYDSDK
-212 SLVYTLSVN
+212 KLVYTLAVD
-221 KPKDVRNFKLRKD
+221 KPKDVRNFKLRKT
-234 NGDPV
+234 NGDPI
-239 LKGDRRYTLRI
+239 LSGNRRYTLRI
-250 VCRTNIAKY
+250 VCKTNIAKY
-259 SSTETTI
+259 GSIDTII
-266 ELITPKV
+266 ELTTPKV
-273 FISKPEVTYLQRSTD
+273 FISKPEVTYLQRTTD
-288 RSPIDFMDS
+288 RSPIDFMDRRK
-297 EHHGLDRDPIVKVP
+297 HGLDRDPIVKLP
-311 NGRGGTDEYHTA
+311 SQYGGMGDF
-323 YAYGYNAS
+323 NAATPMEWS
-331 IGWPRYIFTIDRDP
+331 WAHGWTKYIFTIDKLP
-345 ITTGIDLDKVKNF
+345 ITTGIDPDKVKDF
-358 YLKYKLYVI
+358 TLQYKLVLI
-367 YKGQKIEFRAEN
+367 YNGKKIE
-379 NFGIADQDG
+379 IPT
-388 WNIGYNLKTM
+388 YNSWGRGGDWGDWQYAYDAKELVFY
-398 LRRYGGDNSDA
+398 YGGGVTLDNARPYMA
-409 TMEKLGYK
+409 TYQGKLLAPISMPPYT
-417 LITYKG
+417 LDN
-423 KKLTAISIPPYAVL
+423 AISRA
-437 DKLASLTG
+437 TG
-445 INREDINLTK
+445 INVDDINYTK

-463 YDIDNNYSDVVF
+463 YKIDNVYSDIAY
-475 EELKLSYAKTDIY
+475 EELKINYAKYNIY
-488 YFTIL
+488 YTGIL
-493 DRLDEK
+493 SRVDEK
-499 KFPAIV
+499 KFPIIV
-505 TSGIGLLDY
+505 VPELYQLDY
-514 DPVIGTYGSW
+514 DNREGVTGSASTFL
-524 ETARDAKYVFTF
+524 EGIKLVFVF
-536 YNKNGEY
+536 YNKNGEQEY
-543 STVVNAFYHGS
+543 VVDALNRYKNDKARDLFSNRDFKIATDNIRNKFMNEVIKPLVHDGS
-554 PEAGNFFSKNGVN
+554 IQTEIAN
-567 YKLADAMTKYFKEN
+567 LADIT
-581 IKPFIPTI
+581 
-589 EFGGYDAGQL
+589 
-599 TYLANISDEQWKEI
+599 DEQWKEI

-698 VYISNKGQESR
+698 VYISNQGQESR

-785 TIQDAIVEFKTVG
+785 TIEDAIVEFKTVG
-798 NKQSILIT
+798 SKQSILIT

-820 GKKAFTTDVLNI
+820 GKKVFATDVLNI

-937 NSGDELIVKMNMQEI
+937 NSGDELIVKMNIQEI

-1003 NTQFFNRKGI
+1003 NTQFFNRKGV

-1069 SLPMSDAFVWYADP
+1069 SLPMSDAYVWYDDP
-1083 EATSPTN
+1083 EATEPTN

-1095 HPNGRYMVQVT
+1095 HPNGRYMVQAT
-1106 YVNGSGNKTYASGSD
+1106 YVNGSGNKTYASGND
-1121 AMPLI
+1121 TMPLI
-1126 YFTDAGFNVKE
+1126 YFTDAGFNVKG

-1164 ILGEIEV
+1164 ILGEVEV

-1179 LPVNTPTG
+1179 LPINTPTG

-1201 DMRYTDSSGGID
+1201 DSRYTDSSVPIN
-1213 SLFPLIVPVIGIY
+1213 SLFPIVVPVIGTY
-1226 KYSPGGSGNDL
+1226 KCSISSSNNGRDL
-1237 REEKF
+1237 RDDTF
-1242 CTMELSINVKDGKLV
+1242 AGMELVINVKDGKLV
-1257 YEQSIVKMDI
+1257 YEQRIVKMDM
-1267 DYIKSK
+1267 DYIKNKLKTSISTIK
-1273 VRATSSN
+1273 DLWRINNSNQLFITTDFRLYLNRTSSSPSM
-1280 LDNYWNIN
+1280 
-1288 GNDGLYIKY
+1288 GTYIAQK
-1297 DLYRYFN
+1297 DI
-1304 ELRGNALDKTLISS
+1304 ATDI
-1318 RADTKITGYKVSGTT
+1318 GYKVNGTHP
-1333 ALNKDNV
+1333 LVKDNV
-1340 IAAQLYRTDSGKTY
+1340 VTAHLYRDSNGKTY
-1354 LRFKMFLHGSW
+1354 LKFKMFLHGSW
-1365 GTIDNSASGEWLD
+1365 GRIEDATNGEWLNSID
-1378 SVSVPEPFYIEQNVE
+1378 VPEPFYLKQNIE
-1393 AFVHVGSDRIS
+1393 AYIHTGSTDLTR
-1404 TGYNSD
+1404 GYNSD
-1410 RVAGKMF
+1410 RVFGIMF
-1417 KGLYFDRIDTYNLL
+1417 NGLRFNRINTYSLL
-1431 DKKYKAT
+1431 DKTYKAT
-1438 SLVPKSFLVG
+1438 SLLPKSYLVG
-1448 EHAGLIPDVKPGNNT
+1448 DHAGSTPKIITYTNV
-1463 FRLTTKTSA
+1463 FKTSDTDHN
-1472 VEYSYNDAMFLSDH
+1472 YNDALS
-1486 ATRFNPNNYNAA
+1486 APNDAMVAGMDNLTAMTPPSGI
-1498 VKNADVDIPYIDPR
+1498 DIPYIDTK
-1512 GDKLYVAMKTE
+1512 GDTLYITIQTE
-1523 PFLYKTGN
+1523 PFLYKTGS
-1531 SYVSKASYLYTE
+1531 SYTSKPSYLYTE
-1543 LNKDITVSITQL
+1543 MNKSATISFIKLNEMPTRVDTIYTQDATAVS
-1555 DKVPDYVSYLYNQDS
+1555 
-1570 DIVANKINSTL
+1570 NKIESVL
-1581 PGKSVADLFT
+1581 PGKKTIDLYK
-1591 PMLFPK
+1591 PILFPK
-1597 PVKDTTATLDFM
+1597 PARDSSTGLDFM
-1609 QYSTPN
+1609 QYS
-1615 IVATNDILV
+1615 
-1624 PDKIYNVTVKM
+1624 PDTIEAPSDVLEPGNIYNATVTL
-1635 SPFHSI
+1635 SPFNGV
-1641 FFIDSIIAKQTFK
+1641 FFKDAIVAKQTFK
-1654 AYNEPVPTIG
+1654 AYKEPVPTIG

-1701 DENQVEF
+1701 DENQIEF
-1708 ALSDPSTSDIPEF
+1708 ALSDPSASNIPEF

-1748 ATGKLI
+1748 ATGKLV
-1754 YKTDIFKRIK
+1754 YKADIFKRIK

-1793 MNKMISGTTS
+1793 MNKMVSGTTS
-1803 KFTIFDTVP
+1803 KFTIFDTTP
-1812 RDPSINLIINI
+1812 GNPSINLIINI

-1887 KPVHKGESNIGDSSS
+1887 KPVPKGESNIGDSSS

-2010 FSSVSEDP
+2010 FSSVSENP

-2030 KEADGRVYLKFKFYL
+2030 KEADGRIYLKFKFYL

-2065 VEAKLT
+2065 VETKLT

-2151 ASMDGITYVAPVDP
+2151 ASMDSITYVAPVDP

-2175 TRGDMLYLAVDTSPF
+2175 TRGDTLYLAVDTSPF
-2190 NCLRGTEYV
+2190 NCLHGTEYV

-2239 AAENAMG
+2239 AAENALGAG
-2246 SGFTLVDAYVPT
+2246 STLADAYVPT

-2281 NTKDILEPNTLYAVI
+2281 NTKDILEPNTLYSVQI
-2296 VKSSPIDGVF
+2296 KSTPIDGVF

-2327 TTSGTTE
+2327 TPATTE

>member
-27 DEDIIINLPDHSGTL
+27 DEDIIINLPNHSGTL

-87 KTSTS
+87 KTSAS

-100 IWEVYKNNSITE
+100 VWEVYKNNSITE
-112 ANKVAS
+112 ANKVAY

-162 PLASGLLPI
+162 PLSSGLLPI
-171 TASASEGSL
+171 TASVSEGSL

-198 LHDSTVVEVYDADK
+198 LHDSTVVEVYDSDK
-212 SLVYTLSVN
+212 KLVYTLAVD

-273 FISKPEVTYLQRSTD
+273 FISKPEVTYLQRTTD
-288 RSPIDFMDS
+288 RSPIDFMDRRK
-297 EHHGLDRDPIVKVP
+297 HGLDRDPIVKLP
-311 NGRGGTDEYHTA
+311 SQYGGMGDF
-323 YAYGYNAS
+323 NAATPMEWS
-331 IGWPRYIFTIDRDP
+331 WAHGWTKYIFTIDKLP
-345 ITTGIDLDKVKNF
+345 ITTGIDPDKVKDF
-358 YLKYKLYVI
+358 TLQYKLVLI
-367 YKGQKIEFRAEN
+367 YNGKKIE
-379 NFGIADQDG
+379 IPT
-388 WNIGYNLKTM
+388 YNSWERGGDWGDWQYAYDAKELVFY
-398 LRRYGGDNSDA
+398 YGGGVTLDNARPYMA
-409 TMEKLGYK
+409 TYQGKL
-417 LITYKG
+417 L
-423 KKLTAISIPPYAVL
+423 APISIPPYTL
-437 DKLASLTG
+437 DNAISRATG
-445 INREDINLTK
+445 INVDDINYTK

-463 YDIDNNYSDVVF
+463 YKIDNVYSDIAY
-475 EELKLSYAKTDIY
+475 EELKINYAKYNIY
-488 YFTIL
+488 YTGIL
-493 DRLDEK
+493 SRVDEK
-499 KFPAIV
+499 KFPIIV
-505 TSGIGLLDY
+505 VPELYQLDY
-514 DPVIGTYGSW
+514 DNREGVTGSASTFL
-524 ETARDAKYVFTF
+524 EGIKLVFVF
-536 YNKNGEY
+536 YNKNGEQEY
-543 STVVNAFYHGS
+543 VVDALNRYKNDKARDL
-554 PEAGNFFSKNGVN
+554 FSNR
-567 YKLADAMTKYFKEN
+567 DFKIATDNIRNKFMNEV
-581 IKPFIPTI
+581 IKPLVHDGSIQT
-589 EFGGYDAGQL
+589 E
-599 TYLANISDEQWKEI
+599 LANIADITDEQWKEI

-637 SLYRSTLKADMVPK
+637 ALYRSTLKADMLPS
-651 LYSGKVL
+651 LYKGNVIERFL
-658 TTFKA
+658 V
-663 VPDRKFDT
+663 VPDKRFDHL
-671 STDIDLLVAPYNLKR
+671 DDVDLMVKPYNLVK
-686 YDNTQVDISKLD
+686 YDGTEVSISK
-698 VYISNKGQESR
+698 VEIFITNNGSINGK
-709 PKNIRLRYASLDKAN
+709 PKNIRLRYFSLESSSYGLITASGAL
-724 GDSMGGMLTL
+724 
-734 TGGVYAN
+734 YAN
-741 RKDDT
+741 KKDYS
-746 IVGKLDMQYGDRLT
+746 IFGKLNMEYGDVIT
-760 CDVVMQTEFGV
+760 CEVVMNTEFGI
-771 IEEHQEDTVKIDRW
+771 IEQSAKDTVRIDRW
-785 TIQDAIVEFKTVG
+785 TIEEAESWFKSVG
-798 NKQSILIT
+798 GKQSLCIVPTRILFQ
-806 PGTIKYEMEDQIID
+806 PEDREID
-820 GKKAFTTDVLNI
+820 GKREFRIDVNDI
-832 ARDGYRDMP
+832 AQHGCSDLP
-841 GSAILKYLH
+841 GSTILDILH
-850 VEIFKK
+850 IEVFKK
-856 NNLNTPVV
+856 PDLNTPVIR
-864 KADLKLIDNNKFQR
+864 ADLKLKYNDKFQW
-878 SITGDTGW
+878 TTTNYGW
-886 YQKCL
+886 YNKCL
-891 FVADSDKEKL
+891 FVADRDKEKL
-901 KDRITLGNSESSVIF
+901 KDRITFGSKDSTVIF
-916 YTNPDYSS
+916 YTNSNYSR
-924 GTFVAGDKCAVKF
+924 GTYSTGDKSDIKF
-937 NSGDELIVKMNMQEI
+937 SPGDELIIKMNMQEY
-952 PEYLFR
+952 PEEELLLR
-958 LYENITLK
+958 GGMILK
-966 SYTHIKAVTVPE
+966 SYTYIRSVRVPE
-978 IEVQEMENPVFKN
+978 LEVAVMNNPKFKN
-991 ISNDPNQRYNGL
+991 ISNNPDQKYNGL
-1003 NTQFFNRKGI
+1003 STQFFNRKGV

-1027 DSDAYLSRGFDN
+1027 DSEDYLSKGFDN
-1039 NTHVETIWEFRDQHR
+1039 NTHVETIWEFRDQHH

-1083 EATSPTN
+1083 ESTSPTN

-1106 YVNGSGNKTYASGSD
+1106 YVNGSGNKTYASGND

-1126 YFTDAGFNVKE
+1126 YFTDAGFNIKE

-1179 LPVNTPTG
+1179 LPINTPTG

-1201 DMRYTDSSGGID
+1201 DMRYTDNSGSID

-1280 LDNYWNIN
+1280 LDNYWNIH

-1318 RADTKITGYKVSGTT
+1318 RADTKITGYKVSGTN
-1333 ALNKDNV
+1333 ALNKDNI

-1486 ATRFNPNNYNAA
+1486 TKRFNPNNYNAA
-1498 VKNADVDIPYIDPR
+1498 VKNADVDIPYIDPK

-1543 LNKDITVSITQL
+1543 LHKDITVSITQL
-1555 DKVPDYVSYLYNQDS
+1555 DKVPDYASYLYNQDS

-1581 PGKSVADLFT
+1581 PGKSVTDLFT
-1591 PMLFPK
+1591 PVLFPK

-1609 QYSTPN
+1609 QYNAPSV
-1615 IVATNDILV
+1615 VATSDILV
-1624 PDKIYNVTVKM
+1624 PNKIYNVTVKM

-1654 AYNEPVPTIG
+1654 AYKEPVPTIG

-1701 DENQVEF
+1701 DENQIEF
-1708 ALSDPSTSDIPEF
+1708 ALPDPSTSDIPEF

-1748 ATGKLI
+1748 STGKLV

-1803 KFTIFDTVP
+1803 KFTIFDTTP
-1812 RDPSINLIINI
+1812 GNPSINLIINI

-1887 KPVHKGESNIGDSSS
+1887 KPVPKGESNIGDSSS

-2010 FSSVSEDP
+2010 FSSVSENP

-2165 VAKLSVPYLD
+2165 VAKLPVPYLD

-2239 AAENAMG
+2239 AVENALGAG
-2246 SGFTLVDAYVPT
+2246 STLVDAYVPT

-2281 NTKDILEPNTLYAVI
+2281 NTKDILEPNTLYSVQI
-2296 VKSSPIDGVF
+2296 KSTPIDGVF

-2327 TTSGTTE
+2327 TPATT
-2334 VYSPL
+2334 

>member
-27 DEDIIINLPDHSGTL
+27 DEDIIINLPNHSGIL
-42 ATSNGLEEAYRAR
+42 ATSNGLEEAYKAR
-55 YGTNNLTFILTPSM
+55 YGANNLTFILTPSM

-87 KTSTS
+87 KTSAS

-112 ANKVAS
+112 ANKVAT

-127 YTLPLLENTGSNYL
+127 YTLPLLENTASNYL

-162 PLASGLLPI
+162 PLTSGLLPI

-212 SLVYTLSVN
+212 KLVYTLSVN

-288 RSPIDFMDS
+288 RAPIDFMDS
-297 EHHGLDRDPIVKVP
+297 THHGLDRDPIVKVP
-311 NGRGGTDEYHTA
+311 NGRGGTDEYRTA
-323 YAYGYNAS
+323 YAYGYDAS

-345 ITTGIDLDKVKNF
+345 ITTGIDPDKVKNF

-388 WNIGYNLKTM
+388 WNMGYNLKAM
-398 LRRYGGDNSDA
+398 LRRYGGDDSDA

-463 YDIDNNYSDVVF
+463 YDIDNNYSDVAF
-475 EELKLSYAKTDIY
+475 EELKLSYAKSDIY

-536 YNKNGEY
+536 YNKNGKY
-543 STVVNAFYHGS
+543 STVVNAFYRGS

-567 YKLADAMTKYFKEN
+567 YKLADAMIKYFKEN
-581 IKPFIPTI
+581 IKPFIPTL
-589 EFGGYDAGQL
+589 EFGGYDAGRL
-599 TYLANISDEQWKEI
+599 TYLANISNEQWKEI

-637 SLYRSTLKADMVPK
+637 ALYRSTLKADMLPS
-651 LYSGKVL
+651 LYKGNVISRFNVI
-658 TTFKA
+658 
-663 VPDRKFDT
+663 PDKRFDHL
-671 STDIDLLVAPYNLKR
+671 DDVYLMVKPYDLVK
-686 YDNTQVDISKLD
+686 YDGTQVNISKVEIFITNSGPID
-698 VYISNKGQESR
+698 GR
-709 PKNIRLRYASLDKAN
+709 PKNIRLRYFSLESSSYGLITSTGALYAN
-724 GDSMGGMLTL
+724 KKDDSIFGKLNIEYGDVLTL
-734 TGGVYAN
+734 E
-741 RKDDT
+741 
-746 IVGKLDMQYGDRLT
+746 
-760 CDVVMQTEFGV
+760 VVMNTEFGI
-771 IEEHQEDTVKIDRW
+771 IEQSAKDTARMDRW
-785 TIQDAIVEFKTVG
+785 TIEDAESWFKTVG
-798 NKQSILIT
+798 GKQSLCIVPTRILFQ
-806 PGTIKYEMEDQIID
+806 PEDREID
-820 GKKAFTTDVLNI
+820 GKREFRIDVNDI
-832 ARDGYRDMP
+832 AQHGCSDLP
-841 GSAILKYLH
+841 GSTILDILH
-850 VEIFKK
+850 IEVFKK
-856 NNLNTPVV
+856 PNLNTPVIR
-864 KADLKLIDNNKFQR
+864 ADLRLMYNDKFQWTK
-878 SITGDTGW
+878 TGYGW
-886 YQKCL
+886 YNKCL
-891 FVADSDKEKL
+891 FVADRDKEKL
-901 KDRITLGNSESSVIF
+901 KDRITFGSKDSTVIF
-916 YTNPDYSS
+916 YTNSNYSR
-924 GTFVAGDKCAVKF
+924 GTYSTGDKSDIKF
-937 NSGDELIVKMNMQEI
+937 NPGDELIIKMNMQEY
-952 PEYLFR
+952 PEEELLLR
-958 LYENITLK
+958 GGMILK
-966 SYTHIKAVTVPE
+966 SYTYIRSVRVPE
-978 IEVQEMENPVFKN
+978 LEVAVMNNPRFKN
-991 ISNDPNQRYNGL
+991 ISNNPDQKYNGL
-1003 NTQFFNRKGI
+1003 NTQFFNRKGV

-1027 DSDAYLSRGFDN
+1027 DKEDYLSKGFDN
-1039 NTHVETIWEFRDQHR
+1039 NTHVETIWEFRDQHH

-1069 SLPMSDAFVWYADP
+1069 SLPMSDAYVWHADP
-1083 EATSPTN
+1083 ESTSPTN

-1106 YVNGSGNKTYASGSD
+1106 YVNGSGNKTYASGND
-1121 AMPLI
+1121 TMPLI

-1179 LPVNTPTG
+1179 LPINTPTG

-1201 DMRYTDSSGGID
+1201 DSRYTDSSVPIN
-1213 SLFPLIVPVIGIY
+1213 SLFPIVVPVIGTY
-1226 KYSPGGSGNDL
+1226 KCSISSSNNGRDL
-1237 REEKF
+1237 RDDTF
-1242 CTMELSINVKDGKLV
+1242 AGMELVINVKDSKLV
-1257 YEQSIVKMDI
+1257 YEQRIVKMDM
-1267 DYIKSK
+1267 DYIKNKLKTSISTIK
-1273 VRATSSN
+1273 DLWRINNSNQLFITTDFRLYLNRTSSSP
-1280 LDNYWNIN
+1280 LMGSYIAQ
-1288 GNDGLYIKY
+1288 NDT
-1297 DLYRYFN
+1297 
-1304 ELRGNALDKTLISS
+1304 A
-1318 RADTKITGYKVSGTT
+1318 ADIGYKVNGTHP
-1333 ALNKDNV
+1333 LVKDNV
-1340 IAAQLYRTDSGKTY
+1340 VTAHLYRDSNGKTY
-1354 LRFKMFLHGSW
+1354 LKFKMFLHGSW
-1365 GTIDNSASGEWLD
+1365 GRIEDATNGEWLNSID
-1378 SVSVPEPFYIEQNVE
+1378 VPEPFYLKQNIE
-1393 AFVHVGSDRIS
+1393 AYIHTGSTDLTR
-1404 TGYNSD
+1404 GYNSD
-1410 RVAGKMF
+1410 RVFGIMF
-1417 KGLYFDRIDTYNLL
+1417 NGLRFNRINTYSLL
-1431 DKKYKAT
+1431 DKTYKAT
-1438 SLVPKSFLVG
+1438 SLLPKSYLVG
-1448 EHAGLIPDVKPGNNT
+1448 DHAGSTPKIITYTNV
-1463 FRLTTKTSA
+1463 FKTSDTDHN
-1472 VEYSYNDAMFLSDH
+1472 YNDALS
-1486 ATRFNPNNYNAA
+1486 APNDAMVASMDNLTAMTPPSGI
-1498 VKNADVDIPYIDPR
+1498 DIRGIDIPYIDTK
-1512 GDKLYVAMKTE
+1512 GDTLYITIQTE
-1523 PFLYKTGN
+1523 PFLYKTGS
-1531 SYVSKASYLYTE
+1531 SYTSKPSYLYTE
-1543 LNKDITVSITQL
+1543 MNKSATVSFIKLNEMPTQ
-1555 DKVPDYVSYLYNQDS
+1555 PNTIYTQDATA
-1570 DIVANKINSTL
+1570 VANKIESVL
-1581 PGKSVADLFT
+1581 PGKKTIDLYK
-1591 PMLFPK
+1591 PILFPK
-1597 PVKDTTATLDFM
+1597 PARDSSTGLDFM
-1609 QYSTPN
+1609 QYS
-1615 IVATNDILV
+1615 
-1624 PDKIYNVTVKM
+1624 PDTIEAPSDVLEPGSIYNATVTL
-1635 SPFHSI
+1635 SPFNGV
-1641 FFIDSIIAKQTFK
+1641 FFKDAIVAKQTFK
-1654 AYNEPVPTIG
+1654 AYKEPVPTIG

-1690 ILNDAVFGINY
+1690 ILNDAIFGINY
-1701 DENQVEF
+1701 DENQIEF
-1708 ALSDPSTSDIPEF
+1708 ALSDPSTSNIPEF

-1748 ATGKLI
+1748 ATGKLV

-1793 MNKMISGTTS
+1793 MNKMVSGTTS

-1887 KPVHKGESNIGDSSS
+1887 KPVPKGESNIGDSSS

-1920 SSGHGDDLVDYQAP
+1920 SSGYGDDLVDYQAP

-1992 EAGSPL
+1992 EAGNPL
-1998 GRGTGTSVTSFG
+1998 GRGTGTSVTNFG
-2010 FSSVSEDP
+2010 FSSVSENP

-2108 IMPKKFIEDRQ
+2108 IMPKKFIEDRM

-2136 TLYHDGMTLINHGKV
+2136 TLYHDG
-2151 ASMDGITYVAPVDP
+2151 ITYVAPVDP
-2165 VAKLSVPYLD
+2165 VAKLPVPYLD
-2175 TRGDMLYLAVDTSPF
+2175 TRGDTLYLAVDTSPF
-2190 NCLRGTEYV
+2190 NCLRGTGYV

-2222 VTDPDYEYEVDP
+2222 VSDPDYKYEVDP

-2246 SGFTLVDAYVPT
+2246 SGSTLADAYVPT

-2281 NTKDILEPNTLYAVI
+2281 NTKDILEPNTLYSVQI
-2296 VKSSPIDGVF
+2296 KSTPIDGVF
-2306 FKDAIVAYQTFKTT
+2306 FKDAIIAYQTFKTT

-2327 TTSGTTE
+2327 TSGTTE